1 MVLLAVKESENTMA
15 HPDGTEAPL
24 LWTLA
29 GNGKESLAAG
39 ARGLHTYLA
48 GRDDWSPQDIAL
60 ALARTASEGS
70 RRAALVAD
78 GRDGFLRRLDAL
90 ADGRSTPGLLDGAA
104 GAGGRVAFVFPG
116 QGAQWPRMAVDL
128 LDTST
133 VFRDRM
139 DACAQALEPFVD
151 WSPLDVLRD
160 PDAPGAPAGD
170 RADVVQPLL
179 FAVTVSLAALWRSH
193 GVEPAAV
200 LGHSVG
206 EVTAAAVSG
215 ALSLDDSARVVALW
229 SQAQATLAGQ
239 GDMVSVMAPAAE
251 VEPRLHRWEG
261 RLVVAAHNGPR
272 SVIVSGDRD
281 AAAELLDGLAADA
294 VHARRIAVGLAAH
307 SPHIDAIIPRMRAD
321 LAPIH
326 PRTPHLPYYSGL
338 TGGRLDAPV
347 LDADYW
353 CRNLRNTVR
362 FHQAARALLRD
373 GHGVLLEVSPHTVLT
388 SALTDCVEEHGVQA
402 AVLGTLRRDQ
412 DGPGRFLT
420 SLGDLYVRGVAPQR
434 EAPSAVEH
442 ARLPELPA
450 AVLAALAETGPAD
463 VNGPDGTGGD
473 GDAAT
478 AFRAE
483 LAAMDVRE
491 RRAVLARLVGEEIAA
506 LTGRSDPVP
515 AELAFLDLGFDSV
528 TAVELRNRLGAAT
541 ALRIPATVV
550 FDCPTPAALTAYLCA
565 EISGDRPDTGADTN
579 ADTDTVEPVRR
590 RSGDDDPVVIVGMGC
605 RYPGGVGSP
614 DELWELVSA
623 GADAVSALPDDR
635 GWDTA
640 GRYDPTPGTPGR
652 YYQREAGSLA
662 GAAEFDAEFFGIS
675 PREAAAMDPQQRLL
689 LETTWEV
696 LERAGIDPATLRR
709 TPTGVYVG
717 AMTMDY
723 GPSLEQGAD
732 EGGHLLTGNTGSVA
746 SGRLAYTL
754 GLEGAAVTVDTACSS
769 SLVAL
774 HLAVRALRSG
784 ECSLA
789 LAGGATVMPT
799 VGMLVEFSRQGG
811 LAPDGRCKA
820 FAAAADGFGL
830 AEGVGMLLLERLSDA
845 RRHGHP
851 VLAVVRGS
859 ATNQDGASNGLT
871 APSGPSQQRVIRA
884 ALADAGL
891 TASDVDVV
899 EAHGTGTRLGD
910 PIEAQ
915 ALLATYGQD
924 RSVDRPVWIGS
935 LKSNI
940 GHTQAAAGVGGVIKS
955 VLAIRHGVMP
965 KTLHVDG
972 PTPEVDWS
980 AGAGQLLTEARTW
993 DDAGRPRRAGVSSFG
1008 ISGTNAHVILESA
1021 PAEAPAGAVEDAR
1034 RRPGA
1039 VVWPVSARS
1048 AEALRAQ
1055 AGALAARVVAEPAL
1069 DVADVGYSL
1078 AVGRAS
1084 FEHRAAVVGGDRS
1097 ELLRGVK
1104 ALAEGRSAQVPGL
1117 VRGGGVSS
1125 GRSVLVFPGQG
1136 SQWVGMAAELLGE
1149 SEVFAG
1155 RMGECE
1161 RALSPYVDWSLAEAL
1176 GSERLL
1182 ARVDV
1187 VQPVLWAVMVSLAE
1201 VWRSFGVAVDGV
1213 VGHSQGE
1220 VAAACVAGGLS
1231 LEDGARVVALRSRAV
1246 GVLAGRGGMASV
1258 PLPVDVVRERIALW
1272 AGRLSVAAVNGPS
1285 STVVSGDADA
1295 VAGLLEE
1302 LAGEGVRARRVEVD
1316 YASHSSHVE
1325 EIREQ
1330 LLSDLKDI
1338 SPRSGSVSFYSSVT
1352 GGLLDTK
1359 ALDAEYWYRNLRE
1372 TVEFEQA
1379 TGALLADG
1387 FRFFV
1392 EASPHPVLGVAV
1404 GESVEAAGVEA
1415 AVLGTLRR
1423 GEGGQEQVLRAVGR
1437 AWECG
1442 LDVDWSGAFPGARRV
1457 ELPTYAFQRSRYW
1470 LTAPAAV
1477 PAAPAEDRWDELESQ
1492 DPAQLAETLGVGR
1505 AALDEVLPALAS
1517 WRSARSRERKAE
1529 SWRYHVAW
1537 APLSVAPAD
1546 GLAGRWLAL
1555 RPESDDAAAVLDALG
1570 EAGADLLPCVVDD
1583 PGATRGQLAALL
1595 TETAETTETAGE
1607 QPIAGVLSLLS
1618 WEERPHPDHPDLPG
1632 GPALTLALAQA
1643 LEDTGI
1649 DARLW
1654 TLTKGTA
1661 VLGGAERPGHVG
1673 QAASAALG
1681 RTLALEH
1688 PHRPG
1693 GLVDLPEVLDV
1704 RAARR
1709 LCAVLA
1715 GAVADEEQVAVRSTG
1730 VHGRRL
1736 RPAPPSAPPKAGEGG
1751 AADRARTRPLWKG
1764 TVLVTGG
1771 TGGVGSHTARWLAGQ
1786 GAERLLLVSRRG
1798 ADAPG
1803 TDALRAELT
1812 ALGAEVAFAA
1822 CDVADP
1828 AALAALVAGIPARS
1842 PLSAVVHA
1850 AGVLDD
1856 GVLDALDPARLA
1868 VVLRAKLTAA
1878 RNLHEATADLDLSAF
1893 VVFSSVMGVVG
1904 NAGQG
1909 NYAAANAALDALV
1922 AARRAAGL
1930 PGTSVAWGAWAGPG
1944 MLADEVAARLRDFG
1958 MPVMEPETAVTA
1970 IGRALAEDDAL
1981 VVVADV
1987 DWRRFATSTG
1997 LRSAALLDGI
2007 PDAAAAGPA
2016 PGTTAPSAARETVGS
2031 ADALRQRIA
2040 VLPRHEDR
2048 VRALTELV
2056 RAHAA
2061 TVLRHPDA
2069 DAVRSTQAFSALGFD
2084 SLTAV
2089 ELRNRLAAATGLAL
2103 PAAVL
2108 FDHPTPS
2115 ALADRLL
2122 ADLGLGLGVELD
2134 LPDAASNTAGFA
2146 RSAGAE
2152 AGRTA
2157 EPGSGEPIAIVGMGC
2172 RFPGGVARPEDFWH
2186 LVSKGID
2193 AVGDWPSNRGW
2204 DTEGLYDPDP
2214 DRPGTTYTRQG
2225 GFLHDVPDFDA
2236 EFFGISPREALAM
2249 DPQQRLLLETAW
2261 EAVEGAGQDP
2271 TALKD
2276 RQVGVYIG
2284 TNGQDYSALLEGAEG
2299 ISEGHLLTGNT
2310 ASVLSGR
2317 LSYVL
2322 GLQGPALTVDTA
2334 CSSSLVALHLA
2345 VQALRRGDCE
2355 QALAGGVSVMSTP
2368 RLFVEFSRQRGL
2380 AADGRCKAFSADADG
2395 TGWGE
2400 GAGVLLLERHSD
2412 ALRHGHPVLALI
2424 SGTAVNQDGASN
2436 GLTAPNGPSQQQVIR
2451 AALADA
2457 ALRADQIDAI
2467 EAHGTGTKLGDPIE
2481 AQALQAV
2488 HGPARPADRPLWLG
2502 SVKSNIG
2509 HTQAAAGVAGVMKMV
2524 LAIRHGELPG
2534 TLHAGTPN
2542 PHVDWSGG
2550 GIRLLTAHTP
2560 WPETGSPRRAGVSSF
2575 GISGTNA
2582 HVIIEQAPALAA
2594 VPALDRADAQ
2604 DRADVPGRTDAADRA
2619 HALGRTDAPDRVEAQ
2634 GRGDALGRTD
2644 APGRTDA
2651 ADRTDAQGRA
2661 DVPGRIGAPV
2671 LADAQDRTGTPDGD
2685 IAPDTVATAA
2695 TALAAVTATPT
2706 ARRTGPPVPLLLSA
2720 RTPEALR
2727 AQAGRLVSRFDADP
2741 DLEPADVAYSLATGR
2756 APLEHR
2762 AAVLG
2767 RDRAAVRRALTALAR
2782 GTSAGRL
2789 LTGGAVRS
2797 GRTAFLFPGQ
2807 GSQRAG
2813 AGAELYRDDPV
2824 FADALDEVLTGL
2836 DPHLDLPLRDILFA
2850 APGTPGAELLDRTRY
2865 TQPAL
2870 FALETALFRLVRHWG
2885 VRPDLLMGHSIGEL
2899 AAAHAAGVLDLPDA
2913 CALVAARG
2921 RLMDELPGGGAM
2933 VAVEATEDEVR
2944 RALLDDRTGHPAPE
2958 REAERDGV
2966 DIAAVNGPAS
2976 VVLSGDADAVRR
2988 LAGAFRSRGRRTRR
3002 LSVSHAFHSA
3012 RMDGMLDAFRDVAES
3027 LTYRAPGIEIVS
3039 NLTGRTA
3046 TAAELCSPD
3055 HWVRHVRGTV
3065 RFLEGARRLRA
3076 EGATTYV
3083 EIGPGGVLSGML
3095 HGCLS
3100 DPDPDA
3106 GFGPDLGPTSA
3117 PTPAPDPGDTGTVP
3131 LLRDGRDEPDA
3142 VRTALASL
3150 YLRGVEVDWSVGW
3163 SGTDVRRVDLPTY
3176 AFQRRRF
3183 WPEAAPDPAPAAW
3196 RRRGSAGPAG
3206 PRRYRIAW
3214 EPLAVPEEPRVSGRW
3229 LLVTPDGPGAE
3240 DTALACEQALAGHG
3254 ADVVVMRVGAAVER
3268 AELALMLPEFGV
3280 LAGVLSLLALADDPH
3295 PGPRTPDA
3303 CLTGTLLLLQALGD
3317 SGIDAPLWCATR
3329 GAVAADGTEEVR
3341 PGQAQV
3347 WGLGRVAALEHP
3359 LRWGGLVDLP
3369 DPLDGPALDGLC
3381 AVLAGR
3387 DGEDQVAVRAP
3398 VPLGRRL
3405 VPAPEP
3411 ATPAPAP
3418 WTPRGT
3424 VLVTGGTG
3432 GLGAQVARWLAE
3444 RGAEHLVLLGR
3455 RGPEAPGADEL
3466 TDALA
3471 ALGARSTVLACDVT
3485 DRAALERVL
3494 EHLHDA
3500 GETVRAVVHTAGLTS
3515 DTPLMDCT
3523 PEELARLTAA
3533 KTRGAAHLDALFD
3546 GRPLDAF
3553 VLFSSIS
3560 GTWGSG
3566 GQGAYAAANAYLD
3579 GLAAARRGRGLTA
3592 TSVAWGPWVGAGMAA
3607 GAVGEGLRR
3616 HGLVPMDPEAA
3627 LSALG
3632 LALALDEGETIVA
3645 ELDWNRFAPTF
3656 GSVRDSALLRG
3667 LPTAPE
3673 PRAADTAT
3681 GSGPGTGGEPP
3692 WRHRLSRLSEPEGR
3706 RLLTEL
3712 VRSEAATVLGHD
3724 SAAGFAADRPFR
3736 EVGFDSLTAVE
3747 LRNRL
3752 VAATALPLALTSVFD
3767 HPTAAA
3773 LAAHL
3778 FTELNGTEPKADGT
3792 TGTSGTTGTAE
3803 AGSAAAVGGATG
3815 PVAADEPLAI
3825 VSMACRFPGGVR
3837 SPDDLWRLVADGVDA
3852 VTELPADRGWSLE
3865 TLYDPDPLNPG
3876 TFYTTGGGFLDGAAE
3891 FDAEFFGISPREAL
3905 AMDPQQRLLLET
3917 SWEALERAGLDP
3929 SSVRGSE
3936 GGVYVGVAAQGYGT
3950 GPQNPADEIEGH
3962 LLSGTVTSVASGR
3975 IAYTLGLGGPA
3986 VTVETACSSS
3996 LVALHLAGQALRA
4009 GDCSF
4014 ALVGGAA
4021 VMASPDVFVEFSRQ
4035 QGLSPDGRCRSFAE
4049 GANGTGWGEGVGVL
4063 LVERL
4068 SDARRLGHPVL
4079 ALVRSTAVNQDGA
4092 SNGLTAPSGPAQ
4104 QRVIRSALA
4113 TAGLSGAEIDLVE
4126 AHGTGTV
4133 LGDPIEAQA
4142 LLATYGQDRPADR
4155 PLWLGSLKSNIGH
4168 TQAAAGVAG
4177 VIKTVLALRNGVLP
4191 GTLHA
4196 REASSRVDWSAGAVR
4211 LLADARPWDA
4221 PDGDRPRR
4229 AGVSAFGMSGTN
4241 AHAILEEAP
4250 GADRI
4255 LKEAPA
4261 ANGVLEDA
4269 PDADSVLKGAPDADS
4284 ILKGAPDADSA
4295 PEEAPGAPA
4304 PHDVPQGASGEPSGD
4319 TGATVPWLLSAM
4331 TPAALRRQAR
4341 RLGEHL
4347 RAHPDG
4353 GVAGPA
4359 RALATTRPALPFRAA
4374 AVGRDRDALLGRLDA
4389 LAAGEPAPDTVRD
4402 RARGGRTVFVF
4413 PGQGSQ
4419 WAGMAVAAL
4428 DASEAFATAVAA
4440 CERALA
4446 PHTDWS
4452 LTEVLRGAP
4461 GAPALD
4467 RVDVVQPVLFAVMV
4481 ALAAHWRD
4489 TGITPDA
4496 VVGHSQ
4502 GEIAAACVAGAL
4514 SLDDAALVVALRS
4527 RALLKLAGRGG
4538 MVSVAASAERTTRL
4552 LPAGGG
4558 VCVAAVNGPGAV
4570 VVAGEPQELAALI
4583 AACDREGI
4591 RAKAIPVDY
4600 AAHSAQVAEIEDEL
4614 REALT
4619 GIRPRAS
4626 AVPIHSTVTGEPV
4639 AGESLDAAYWYRNLR
4654 EPVGFAGATR
4664 TLLEAGHTLFVEV
4677 SPHPVLLAG
4686 IEDVAAE
4693 AGREVSAVGTL
4704 RRGDGGRDRL
4714 LASLTEA
4721 WAAGGGPV
4729 DWSPWTGTAEPGGP
4743 SPLPL
4748 PTYPFERDRYW
4759 LPTPGRTAS
4768 TVAPTKNTTEAM
4780 GAVTAEAKA
4789 EGTAEAALDDDRT
4802 PAVRLAARLAP
4813 LDRQA
4818 RRQAVLD
4825 LVIRH
4830 AAAVLGHSGAGPVRP
4845 ERSFSEVGFDSMLA
4859 VRFRNALCE
4868 ATGVAVP
4875 PTAVF
4880 DHPTPD
4886 ALAAYLDAEL
4896 SAAPGPPSPL
4906 LAELDRLAAL
4916 LAAVPPGAAGTEGVG
4931 RRLGELLRGWD
4942 RRTGTP
4948 DGTAPPPGPVDDTA
4962 TVTETATADELFAL
4976 LDNDFGNA

>member
-1 MVLLAVKESENTMA
+1 MA

-29 GNGKESLAAG
+29 GSGKESLAAG
-39 ARGLHTYLA
+39 ARGLHAYLA

-60 ALARTASEGS
+60 TLARTASRGS

-90 ADGRSTPGLLDGAA
+90 ADGRSMPGLVEGAA
-104 GAGGRVAFVFPG
+104 GAGRRVAFVFPG

-128 LDTST
+128 LDASP

-139 DACAQALEPFVD
+139 DACAQALEPFLD
-151 WSPLDVLRD
+151 WSPIDVLRD

-206 EVTAAAVSG
+206 EVTAAEVSG

-239 GDMVSVMAPAAE
+239 GDMVSVMAPADE
-251 VEPRLHRWEG
+251 IEPRLRRWEG

-321 LAPIH
+321 LAPIR
-326 PRTPHLPYYSGL
+326 PRTPRLPYYSGL

-353 CRNLRNTVR
+353 CRNLRNPVR
-362 FHQAARALLRD
+362 FHQAAGALLRD

-388 SALTDCVEEHGVQA
+388 SALTDCAEEHGAQA

-412 DGPGRFLT
+412 GGPGRFLT
-420 SLGDLYVRGVAPQR
+420 SLGDLYVRGVTPER
-434 EAPSAVEH
+434 ETLSAEEQVT
-442 ARLPELPA
+442 ARDLPA
-450 AVLAALAETGPAD
+450 AVLAALAEAGPAD
-463 VNGPDGTGGD
+463 TDGPDGAGGD

-483 LAAMDVRE
+483 LAGMDVRE
-491 RRAVLARLVGEEIAA
+491 RRAALARLVGEEIAA

-565 EISGDRPDTGADTN
+565 EISGDRPDTNPDADG
-579 ADTDTVEPVRR
+579 PVRR
-590 RSGDDDPVVIVGMGC
+590 PVDDDPVVIVGMGC

-614 DELWELVSA
+614 DELWNLVSA
-623 GADAVSALPDDR
+623 GTDAVSALPDDR

-696 LERAGIDPATLRR
+696 LERSGIDPATLRR

-723 GPSLEQGAD
+723 GPPLEQGAD

-789 LAGGATVMPT
+789 LAGGATVMST

-891 TASDVDVV
+891 VASDVDVV

-924 RSVDRPVWIGS
+924 RPVDRPVWIGS

-955 VLAIRHGVMP
+955 VLAMRHGVMP

-980 AGAGQLLTEARTW
+980 AGAGQLLTESRTW

-1008 ISGTNAHVILESA
+1008 ISGTNAHVILEA
-1021 PAEAPAGAVEDAR
+1021 VPAEAPPAGAVEDAS
-1034 RRPGA
+1034 RPGA
-1039 VVWPVSARS
+1039 VVWPVSARG

-1055 AGALAARVVAEPAL
+1055 AGALAARVLAEPGL

-1084 FEHRAAVVGGDRS
+1084 FEHRAVVVGGDRS

-1104 ALAEGRSAQVPGL
+1104 ALAEGPSAAVS
-1117 VRGGGVSS
+1117 GGGVVS
-1125 GRSVLVFPGQG
+1125 GRSVVVFPGQG
-1136 SQWVGMAAELLGE
+1136 SQWVGMAAELLRE

-1161 RALSPYVDWSLAEAL
+1161 RALAPYVDWSLGEAL

-1201 VWRSFGVAVDGV
+1201 VWRSFGVVPDAV

-1258 PLPVDVVRERIALW
+1258 PLPCDVVRERLGVW
-1272 AGRLSVAAVNGPS
+1272 GGRLSVAAVNGPS
-1285 STVVSGDADA
+1285 STVISGDADA
-1295 VAGLLEE
+1295 VAGLVEE
-1302 LAGEGVRARRVEVD
+1302 LTGEGVRARRVEVD

-1330 LLSDLKDI
+1330 LLVDLKDI
-1338 SPRSGSVSFYSSVT
+1338 TPRSGSVPFYSSVT
-1352 GGLLDTK
+1352 GGLLDMK

-1372 TVEFEQA
+1372 TVEFGKA
-1379 TGALLADG
+1379 TEALLGEG

-1392 EASPHPVLGVAV
+1392 EASPHQVLGVAV

-1423 GEGGQEQVLRAVGR
+1423 DEGGPEQVLRAVGR
-1437 AWECG
+1437 AWERG
-1442 LDVDWSGAFPGARRV
+1442 LGVDWLGAFPGARRV

-1477 PAAPAEDRWDELESQ
+1477 PAASAEDRWDELESQ
-1492 DPAQLAETLGVGR
+1492 DPARLAETLGVGR
-1505 AALDEVLPALAS
+1505 AALDEVLPALAA
-1517 WRSARSRERKAE
+1517 WRSVRSRERKAE

-1555 RPESDDAAAVLDALG
+1555 RPEGDEAAAVLDTLG
-1570 EAGADLLPCVVDD
+1570 EAGADLLPCVVAD

-1595 TETAETTETAGE
+1595 TETAETAGE

-1643 LEDTGI
+1643 LEDAGI

-1688 PHRPG
+1688 PHRRG
-1693 GLVDLPEVLDV
+1693 GLIDLPEALDV

-1736 RPAPPSAPPKAGEGG
+1736 RPAPPSVPPKAGEGG
-1751 AADRARTRPLWKG
+1751 AADRARTRPRWQG

-1771 TGGVGSHTARWLAGQ
+1771 TGGVGSHTARWLAGR

-1803 TDALRAELT
+1803 ADALRAELT

-1822 CDVADP
+1822 CDIADP
-1828 AALAALVAGIPARS
+1828 AALAALIADIPARH
-1842 PLSAVVHA
+1842 PLSAVIHA

-1909 NYAAANAALDALV
+1909 NYAAANAAVDALV

-1944 MLADEVAARLRDFG
+1944 LLADEVAARLRDFG

-1970 IGRALAEDDAL
+1970 IGRALEEDDAL
-1981 VVVADV
+1981 VLVADV
-1987 DWRRFATSTG
+1987 DWRRFTTGMG
-1997 LRSAALLDGI
+1997 LRAAALLDGI
-2007 PDAAAAGPA
+2007 PDPAAARPA
-2016 PGTTAPSAARETVGS
+2016 PGTTAPSAAREGGGS
-2031 ADALRQRIA
+2031 ADDLRQRIA
-2040 VLPRHEDR
+2040 ALPRHEDR
-2048 VRALTELV
+2048 TRALTELV
-2056 RAHAA
+2056 RTHAA
-2061 TVLRHPDA
+2061 AVLRHPDA
-2069 DAVRSTQAFSALGFD
+2069 DAVRSTKAFSALGFD

-2122 ADLGLGLGVELD
+2122 ADLDLGPDLN
-2134 LPDAASNTAGFA
+2134 LPDVSSGTAGSA
-2146 RSAGAE
+2146 RSVGAE
-2152 AGRTA
+2152 AGRAA
-2157 EPGSGEPIAIVGMGC
+2157 ESGSGEPIAIVGMGC
-2172 RFPGGVARPEDFWH
+2172 RFPGGVVRPEDFWH

-2214 DRPGTTYTRQG
+2214 DRPGTTYSRQG
-2225 GFLHDVPDFDA
+2225 GFLHDVPEFDA

-2276 RQVGVYIG
+2276 RQIGVYIG

-2322 GLQGPALTVDTA
+2322 GLQGPSLTVDTA

-2355 QALAGGVSVMSTP
+2355 QALAGGVTVMSTP

-2380 AADGRCKAFSADADG
+2380 AADGRCKAFSAEADG

-2481 AQALQAV
+2481 AQALRAV
-2488 HGPARPADRPLWLG
+2488 HGPDRPADRPLWLG

-2582 HVIIEQAPALAA
+2582 HVIIEQAPAIAA
-2594 VPALDRADAQ
+2594 VPALDRADAP
-2604 DRADVPGRTDAADRA
+2604 DLADGLGGADDLGCTEA
-2619 HALGRTDAPDRVEAQ
+2619 PDLIGALGP
-2634 GRGDALGRTD
+2634 
-2644 APGRTDA
+2644 
-2651 ADRTDAQGRA
+2651 
-2661 DVPGRIGAPV
+2661 
-2671 LADAQDRTGTPDGD
+2671 ADAQDRTGTPDVPASD
-2685 IAPDTVATAA
+2685 TAPTAPTAA

-2720 RTPEALR
+2720 RTPDALR
-2727 AQAGRLVSRFDADP
+2727 AQAGRLLSRLDADP
-2741 DLEPADVAYSLATGR
+2741 DLELADVAYSLATGR

-2767 RDRAAVRRALTALAR
+2767 RNRAAVRSSLTALAR

-2850 APGTPGAELLDRTRY
+2850 EPGTPGAELLDRTRY

-2944 RALLDDRTGHPAPE
+2944 QALLDDRTGHPAPE
-2958 REAERDGV
+2958 READRDGV

-3012 RMDGMLDAFRDVAES
+3012 RMDGMLDAFREVAES
-3027 LTYRAPGIEIVS
+3027 LTYHAPGIEIVS

-3046 TAAELCSPD
+3046 TAAELQSPD
-3055 HWVRHVRGTV
+3055 HWVRHVRDTV

-3076 EGATTYV
+3076 EGATTYL

-3100 DPDPDA
+3100 DPDPDLDSSP
-3106 GFGPDLGPTSA
+3106 GPGPEVT
-3117 PTPAPDPGDTGTVP
+3117 PTPAPGPGDTGTVP
-3131 LLRDGRDEPDA
+3131 LLRDGRAEPDA

-3150 YLRGVEVDWSVGW
+3150 HLRGVEVDWSVGW

-3196 RRRGSAGPAG
+3196 RRRSTAVPAG
-3206 PRRYRIAW
+3206 PRRHRIAW
-3214 EPLAVPEEPRVSGRW
+3214 EPLTVPAEPRLSGRW

-3254 ADVVVMRVGAAVER
+3254 ADVVVIRVGTAVER
-3268 AELALMLPEFGV
+3268 AELALLLPEFGT
-3280 LAGVLSLLALADDPH
+3280 LEGVLSLLALAEDSHPDPQ
-3295 PGPRTPDA
+3295 TPDA

-3418 WTPRGT
+3418 WTVRGT

-3444 RGAEHLVLLGR
+3444 RGAEHLVLLSR
-3455 RGPEAPGADEL
+3455 RGPEAPGADGL

-3471 ALGARSTVLACDVT
+3471 ALGARTTLLACDVA
-3485 DRAALERVL
+3485 DRAALEQVL
-3494 EHLHDA
+3494 ERLRDA
-3500 GETVRAVVHTAGLTS
+3500 GDTVRAVVHTAGLTS

-3523 PEELARLTAA
+3523 PEELAWLTAA
-3533 KTRGAAHLDALFD
+3533 KTRGATHLDALFD
-3546 GRPLDAF
+3546 GQSLDAF

-3592 TSVAWGPWVGAGMAA
+3592 TSVAWGPWAGAGMAA

-3616 HGLVPMDPEAA
+3616 HGLVPMAPDAA

-3632 LALALDEGETIVA
+3632 LALALDEGEPVVA

-3667 LPTAPE
+3667 LPTLPE
-3673 PRAADTAT
+3673 PRAAADASA

-3706 RLLTEL
+3706 KLLTEL
-3712 VRSEAATVLGHD
+3712 VRSEAAAVLGHD

-3767 HPTAAA
+3767 HPTAAD

-3778 FTELNGTEPKADGT
+3778 FTELKGTEPDADGT
-3792 TGTSGTTGTAE
+3792 TGTSGATSTAE
-3803 AGSAAAVGGATG
+3803 AGSAAVVGAAAG

-3852 VTELPADRGWSLE
+3852 VTALPDDRGWSLE

-3929 SSVRGSE
+3929 ASVRGSE

-3950 GPQNPADEIEGH
+3950 GPQNPSDEVEGH

-3975 IAYTLGLGGPA
+3975 VAYTLGLGGPA

-4079 ALVRSTAVNQDGA
+4079 ALVRGTAVNQDGA

-4104 QRVIRSALA
+4104 QRVIKAALA
-4113 TAGLSGAEIDLVE
+4113 TAGLSGADIDLVE

-4142 LLATYGQDRPADR
+4142 LLATYGQDRPAER

-4196 REASSRVDWSAGAVR
+4196 QEASSRVDWSAGAVR

-4221 PDGDRPRR
+4221 PDGGRPRR

-4241 AHAILEEAP
+4241 AHAVLEEAP
-4250 GADRI
+4250 AADRI

-4261 ANGVLEDA
+4261 ADGLLEKA
-4269 PDADSVLKGAPDADS
+4269 PEAPAADR
-4284 ILKGAPDADSA
+4284 IL
-4295 PEEAPGAPA
+4295 EEAPGAPE
-4304 PHDVPQGASGEPSGD
+4304 PHGTPGEPSDD
-4319 TGATVPWLLSAM
+4319 TGTTVPWLISAM
-4331 TPAALRRQAR
+4331 TPEALRRQAR

-4353 GVAGPA
+4353 GTAGPA

-4374 AVGRDRDALLGRLDA
+4374 AIGRDRDTLLGRLDA

-4402 RARGGRTVFVF
+4402 RVRGGRTVFVF

-4428 DASEAFATAVAA
+4428 DTSETFATAIAA

-4489 TGITPDA
+4489 TGVTPDA

-4527 RALLKLAGRGG
+4527 RALLRLAGRGG

-4552 LPAGGG
+4552 LPAGGRM
-4558 VCVAAVNGPGAV
+4558 CVAAVNGPGAV
-4570 VVAGEPQELAALI
+4570 VVAGEPQELAALL
-4583 AACDREGI
+4583 AACDREGV

-4626 AVPIHSTVTGEPV
+4626 AVPLHSTVTGEPV
-4639 AGESLDAAYWYRNLR
+4639 AGETLDASYWYRNLR

-4686 IEDVAAE
+4686 IEEVAAE

-4729 DWSPWTGTAEPGGP
+4729 DWSPWTGAPGP
-4743 SPLPL
+4743 DAPPLLPL

-4768 TVAPTKNTTEAM
+4768 AAAPVTT
-4780 GAVTAEAKA
+4780 GVPAEANG
-4789 EGTAEAALDDDRT
+4789 EGTAEAVRDDDGA
-4802 PAVRLAARLAP
+4802 PAVRLAAQLAP

-4875 PTAVF
+4875 PTVVF
-4880 DHPTPD
+4880 DHPTPE

-4896 SAAPGPPSPL
+4896 SAAPEPPSPL
-4906 LAELDRLAAL
+4906 LAELDRLAEL
-4916 LAAVPPGAAGTEGVG
+4916 LAAVPPGAVDTDGVG
-4931 RRLGELLRGWD
+4931 KRLDELLRGWD

-4948 DGTAPPPGPVDDTA
+4948 GGEEPPPGPVDDKATA
-4962 TVTETATADELFAL
+4962 TATATETATADELFAL

>member
-1 MVLLAVKESENTMA
+1 MILIAVKESEVTMT

-29 GNGKESLAAG
+29 GSGKESLAAG
-39 ARGLHTYLA
+39 ARGLHAYLA
-48 GRDDWSPQDIAL
+48 DRDDWSPQDIAL
-60 ALARTASEGS
+60 TLARTASRGS
-70 RRAALVAD
+70 RRAAVVAD

-90 ADGRSTPGLLDGAA
+90 ADGRSMPGLLEGAA
-104 GAGGRVAFVFPG
+104 GPGGRIAFVFPG

-151 WSPLDVLRD
+151 WSPIDVLRD
-160 PDAPGAPAGD
+160 PDAAGAPAAD

-206 EVTAAAVSG
+206 EVTAAAVCG
-215 ALSLDDSARVVALW
+215 ALSLDDCARVVALW
-229 SQAQATLAGQ
+229 SQAQATLAGK
-239 GDMVSVMAPAAE
+239 GDMVSVMAPADE
-251 VEPRLHRWEG
+251 VEPRLRRWDG

-281 AAAELLDGLAADA
+281 AAAELLADLASDA

-307 SPHIDAIIPRMRAD
+307 SPHIDAIVPRMRAD
-321 LAPIH
+321 LAPVR
-326 PRTPHLPYYSGL
+326 PRTPDLPYYSGL
-338 TGGRLDAPV
+338 TGGRLDVPV

-353 CRNLRNTVR
+353 CRNLRSTVR
-362 FHQAARALLRD
+362 FHQAAEALLRD

-388 SALTDCVEEHGVQA
+388 SALADCAEEHGAQA

-420 SLGDLYVRGVAPQR
+420 SLGELYVHGVTPERGALF
-434 EAPSAVEH
+434 SGDD
-442 ARLPELPA
+442 ARVRELPTA
-450 AVLAALAETGPAD
+450 ALAALTPQDA
-463 VNGPDGTGGD
+463 NGPGGAGAAGGD
-473 GDAAT
+473 RDAGA

-483 LAAMDVRE
+483 LAGLDVPE
-491 RRAVLARLVGEEIAA
+491 RRAALVRLVGEEIAA

-541 ALRIPATVV
+541 ALRIPATIA
-550 FDCPTPAALTAYLCA
+550 FDCPTPMALAEYLCA
-565 EISGDRPDTGADTN
+565 AIGGDRADRTTA
-579 ADTDTVEPVRR
+579 ADVPVRR
-590 RSGDDDPVVIVGMGC
+590 SEDDDPVVIVGMGC
-605 RYPGGVGSP
+605 RYPGGVTSP
-614 DELWELVSA
+614 DELWELVSS

-640 GRYDPTPGTPGR
+640 GRYDPAPGTPGR

-662 GAAEFDAEFFGIS
+662 GAADFDAEFFGIS
-675 PREAAAMDPQQRLL
+675 PREALAMDPQQRLL

-723 GPSLEQGAD
+723 GPTLEQGAD
-732 EGGHLLTGNTGSVA
+732 EGGHLLTGNTGSVT

-774 HLAVRALRSG
+774 HLAVRAVRSG

-789 LAGGATVMPT
+789 LAGGATVMST
-799 VGMLVEFSRQGG
+799 VGMFVEFSRQGG
-811 LAPDGRCKA
+811 LAPDGRCKS

-830 AEGVGMLLLERLSDA
+830 AEGVGMLLVERLSDA
-845 RRHGHP
+845 RRNGHP

-859 ATNQDGASNGLT
+859 AVNQDGASNGLT

-891 TASDVDVV
+891 SASEVDVV

-924 RSVDRPVWIGS
+924 RPADRPVRIGS

-940 GHTQAAAGVGGVIKS
+940 GHAQAAAGVGGVIKS
-955 VLAIRHGVMP
+955 VLAMQHGVMP

-980 AGAGQLLTEARTW
+980 AGAVEILSEARAW
-993 DDAGRPRRAGVSSFG
+993 DDTGRPRRAGVSSFG

-1021 PAEAPAGAVEDAR
+1021 PAEASAGAVENV
-1034 RRPGA
+1034 RRPGP

-1055 AGALAARVVAEPAL
+1055 AGTLAARVVTEPGL
-1069 DVADVGYSL
+1069 DTADVGFSL

-1084 FEHRAAVVGGDRS
+1084 FEHRAVLVGADRS
-1097 ELLRGVK
+1097 ELLDGVK
-1104 ALAEGRSAQVPGL
+1104 ALADGRLAPGPVSGGGL
-1117 VRGGGVSS
+1117 VS

-1136 SQWVGMAAELLGE
+1136 SQWVGMAAELLAE
-1149 SEVFAG
+1149 SGVFAE
-1155 RMGECE
+1155 RMAECG
-1161 RALSPYVDWSLAEAL
+1161 RALAPYVDWSLVEAL

-1201 VWRSFGVAVDGV
+1201 VWRSFGVVPDAV

-1220 VAAACVAGGLS
+1220 IAAAVVAGGLG
-1231 LEDGARVVALRSRAV
+1231 LEDGARVVALRSRAIK
-1246 GVLAGRGGMASV
+1246 VLAGRGGMASL
-1258 PLPVDVVRERIALW
+1258 PLPVAAVRGRLSAW

-1295 VAGLLEE
+1295 VTALVEE
-1302 LAGEGVRARRVEVD
+1302 LVGEGVRARVIEVD

-1325 EIREQ
+1325 EIREE
-1330 LLSDLKDI
+1330 LLSDLDGI
-1338 SPRSGSVSFYSSVT
+1338 TPVSGAVPFFSTVT
-1352 GGLLDTK
+1352 GGWLDTK
-1359 ALDAEYWYRNLRE
+1359 SLDAEYWYRNLRE
-1372 TVEFEQA
+1372 TVEFGQA
-1379 TGALLADG
+1379 TAALLGEG

-1392 EASPHPVLGVAV
+1392 ESSPHAVLSVAV
-1404 GESVEAAGVEA
+1404 GESVEAAGVDA

-1423 GEGGQEQVLRAVGR
+1423 GEGGREQVLRAVGR

-1442 LDVDWSGAFPGARRV
+1442 LGVDLSGAFPGARRV
-1457 ELPTYAFQRSRYW
+1457 DLPTYSFQRTRYW

-1477 PAAPAEDRWDELESQ
+1477 PAAPAEDRWDDLELE
-1492 DPAQLAETLGVGR
+1492 DPARLAETLGVGR
-1505 AALDEVLPALAS
+1505 AALDEVLPALAT
-1517 WRSARSRERKAE
+1517 WRSVRNRERRAD

-1546 GLAGRWLAL
+1546 GLPGRWLAL
-1555 RPESDDAAAVLDALG
+1555 RPEGDDAAAVLDTLA
-1570 EAGADLLPCVVDD
+1570 EAGADLLPCVVAD
-1583 PGATRGQLAALL
+1583 PGATREHLAALL
-1595 TETAETTETAGE
+1595 TKTAGE
-1607 QPIAGVLSLLS
+1607 HPIAGVLSLLS

-1643 LEDTGI
+1643 LEDAGVS
-1649 DARLW
+1649 ARLW
-1654 TLTKGTA
+1654 TLTQGTA
-1661 VLGGAERPGHVG
+1661 VLGGAERPGPVG

-1688 PHRPG
+1688 PHRRG
-1693 GLVDLPEVLDV
+1693 GLVDLPEVLDL

-1715 GAVADEEQVAVRSTG
+1715 GAAADEEQVAVRSTG

-1736 RPAPPSAPPKAGEGG
+1736 RPASPAPAKARQGG
-1751 AADRARTRPLWKG
+1751 AAERKRPRWQG

-1803 TDALRAELT
+1803 TDALRTELT
-1812 ALGAEVAFAA
+1812 ALGAEVTFAA

-1828 AALAALVAGIPARS
+1828 AALAALIADIPARC

-1868 VVLRAKLTAA
+1868 GVLRAKLTAA
-1878 RNLHEATADLDLSAF
+1878 RNLHEATAGLDLSAF

-1909 NYAAANAALDALV
+1909 NYAAANAAVDALV

-1944 MLADEVAARLRDFG
+1944 MLADEVAARLRDLG
-1958 MPVMEPETAVTA
+1958 MPVMEPGTAVTA
-1970 IGRALAEDDAL
+1970 IGRALAEDDEL

-1987 DWRRFATSTG
+1987 DWRRFTTG
-1997 LRSAALLDGI
+1997 RGRWTAALLHGI
-2007 PDAAAAGPA
+2007 PDPA
-2016 PGTTAPSAARETVGS
+2016 TERPVPDATAPSAAREGGDP
-2031 ADALRQRIA
+2031 ADALRQRTA

-2056 RAHAA
+2056 RTHAA
-2061 TVLRHPDA
+2061 TVLRHPDV
-2069 DAVRSTQAFSALGFD
+2069 DTVQPGRAFSALGFD

-2089 ELRNRLAAATGLAL
+2089 ELRNRLAVVTGLAL
-2103 PAAVL
+2103 PATVL

-2122 ADLGLGLGVELD
+2122 ADLD
-2134 LPDAASNTAGFA
+2134 LPDAASGTAGPA
-2146 RSAGAE
+2146 GSVDAGA
-2152 AGRTA
+2152 GRA
-2157 EPGSGEPIAIVGMGC
+2157 AAPGGNEPIAIVGMGC
-2172 RFPGGVARPEDFWH
+2172 RFPGGVAGPEDFWH
-2186 LVSKGID
+2186 LLSKGTD
-2193 AVGDWPSNRGW
+2193 AVGDWPSDRGW

-2214 DRPGTTYTRQG
+2214 DHAGTTYSRQG
-2225 GFLHDVPDFDA
+2225 GFLHDAAEFDA

-2261 EAVEGAGQDP
+2261 EAVERAGQDP

-2284 TNGQDYSALLEGAEG
+2284 TNGQDYSALLRGAEG
-2299 ISEGHLLTGNT
+2299 VSEGHLLTGNT

-2322 GLQGPALTVDTA
+2322 GLQGPSLTVDTA

-2355 QALAGGVSVMSTP
+2355 QALAGGVTVMSTP
-2368 RLFVEFSRQRGL
+2368 QLFVEFSRQRGL

-2424 SGTAVNQDGASN
+2424 TGTAVNQDGASN
-2436 GLTAPNGPSQQQVIR
+2436 GLTAPNGPSQQQVVR

-2457 ALRADQIDAI
+2457 GLRADQIDAI

-2509 HTQAAAGVAGVMKMV
+2509 HTQAAAGVAGVIKMV
-2524 LAIRHGELPG
+2524 LAVRHGELPG

-2542 PHVDWSGG
+2542 PHVDWSDGAV
-2550 GIRLLTAHTP
+2550 RLLTAHTP
-2560 WPETGSPRRAGVSSF
+2560 WPETGNPRRAGVSSF

-2582 HVIIEQAPALAA
+2582 HAIIEQAPAVAVVPAPERTGTAA
-2594 VPALDRADAQ
+2594 VPAPPTAE
-2604 DRADVPGRTDAADRA
+2604 TD
-2619 HALGRTDAPDRVEAQ
+2619 
-2634 GRGDALGRTD
+2634 
-2644 APGRTDA
+2644 
-2651 ADRTDAQGRA
+2651 
-2661 DVPGRIGAPV
+2661 
-2671 LADAQDRTGTPDGD
+2671 
-2685 IAPDTVATAA
+2685 TAE
-2695 TALAAVTATPT
+2695 TPT
-2706 ARRTGPPVPLLLSA
+2706 AETDTAEPPTTTATTRRAAPPVPLLLSA
-2720 RTPEALR
+2720 GTPEALR
-2727 AQAGRLVSRFDADP
+2727 AQAGRLVSRLDADP
-2741 DLEPADVAYSLATGR
+2741 DAELADVAYSLATGR

-2767 RDRAAVRRALTALAR
+2767 RDRASVRRSLTALAR
-2782 GTSAGRL
+2782 GTAAGHL
-2789 LTGGAVRS
+2789 LTGGAARP

-2813 AGAELYRDDPV
+2813 AGVELYREDPV

-2836 DPHLDLPLRDILFA
+2836 HPHLDRPLREILFA
-2850 APGTPGAELLDRTRY
+2850 GPGTPGAALLDRTRY

-2885 VRPDLLMGHSIGEL
+2885 VRPDLLMGHSVGEL

-2921 RLMDELPGGGAM
+2921 RLMDELPEGGAM
-2933 VAVEATEDEVR
+2933 VAVEATEEEVR
-2944 RALLDDRTGHPAPE
+2944 QALLDDRTGHPLPE
-2958 REAERDGV
+2958 TDTDRGPGRDAV

-2976 VVLSGDADAVRR
+2976 VVLSGDADAVLR
-2988 LAGAFRSRGRRTRR
+2988 LAGVFRSRGRRTRR

-3012 RMDGMLDAFRDVAES
+3012 RTDGMLDAFRDVAES
-3027 LTYRAPGIEIVS
+3027 LTYHAPAVEIVS

-3046 TAAELCSPD
+3046 TAAELRSPE

-3076 EGATTYV
+3076 EGATTYL
-3083 EIGPGGVLSGML
+3083 ELGPGGVLSGML
-3095 HGCLS
+3095 HACL
-3100 DPDPDA
+3100 PDA
-3106 GFGPDLGPTSA
+3106 TPTTGGP
-3117 PTPAPDPGDTGTVP
+3117 GTVP

-3150 YLRGVEVDWSVGW
+3150 HLRGVAVDWSAGW

-3183 WPEAAPDPAPAAW
+3183 WPVAAPDPVP
-3196 RRRGSAGPAG
+3196 GAGPSRRETEVPAS

-3214 EPLAVPEEPRVSGRW
+3214 EPLTAPAEPRLSGRW

-3254 ADVVVMRVGAAVER
+3254 ADVAVIRVGAAAER
-3268 AELALMLPEFGV
+3268 AELASLLQEFDSPE
-3280 LAGVLSLLALADDPH
+3280 GVLSLLALARGPL
-3295 PGPRTPDA
+3295 PGLPMLDA
-3303 CLTGTLLLLQALGD
+3303 CLSGTLLLLQALGD
-3317 SGIDAPLWCATR
+3317 SGVDAPLWCASR

-3341 PGQAQV
+3341 PEQAQV

-3369 DPLDGPALDGLC
+3369 DLLDGPALDGLC

-3398 VPLGRRL
+3398 GPLGRRL

-3411 ATPAPAP
+3411 ATPAPVA

-3455 RGPEAPGADEL
+3455 RGPDAPGADAL
-3466 TDALA
+3466 VDALA
-3471 ALGARSTVLACDVT
+3471 ALGARSTLLACDVA
-3485 DRAALERVL
+3485 DRTALERVL
-3494 EHLHDA
+3494 GRLRDEGD
-3500 GETVRAVVHTAGLTS
+3500 TVRAVVHAAGLTS
-3515 DTPLMDCT
+3515 DTALMDCT
-3523 PEELARLTAA
+3523 PEELARRTAA
-3533 KTRGAAHLDALFD
+3533 KTRGAAHLDALFAD
-3546 GRPLDAF
+3546 RPLDAF

-3579 GLAAARRGRGLTA
+3579 GLAAARRGRGLAA
-3592 TSVAWGPWVGAGMAA
+3592 TSVAWGPWAGAGMAE
-3607 GAVGEGLRR
+3607 GAVGDGLRR
-3616 HGLVPMDPEAA
+3616 HGLVPMAPAAA

-3632 LALALDEGETIVA
+3632 LALTLDEGEPVVA
-3645 ELDWNRFAPTF
+3645 ELDWSRFAPIF
-3656 GSVRDSALLRG
+3656 GSVRDSALLRA
-3667 LPTAPE
+3667 LSAAPD
-3673 PRAADTAT
+3673 PRAADGGPAAGDASAGT
-3681 GSGPGTGGEPP
+3681 GPGTGAGRS
-3692 WRHRLSRLSEPEGR
+3692 WLHRLHRLSESEGR
-3706 RLLTEL
+3706 KLLTEL
-3712 VRSEAATVLGHD
+3712 VRSEAAAVLGHE
-3724 SAAGFAADRPFR
+3724 SAAGLTAERPFR
-3736 EVGFDSLTAVE
+3736 ELGFDSLTAVE

-3752 VAATALPLALTSVFD
+3752 VTATALPLAFTTVFD

-3773 LAAHL
+3773 LAAHVFAGL
-3778 FTELNGTEPKADGT
+3778 TGTEPAADGA
-3792 TGTSGTTGTAE
+3792 TGTA
-3803 AGSAAAVGGATG
+3803 ATDFAAADGAAG
-3815 PVAADEPLAI
+3815 PAPADEPLAI

-3837 SPDDLWRLVADGVDA
+3837 SPEELWQLVADGVDA
-3852 VTELPADRGWSLE
+3852 VAALPADRGWPLD
-3865 TLYDPDPLNPG
+3865 TLYDPDPLHPG

-3917 SWEALERAGLDP
+3917 SWEALERAGIDP
-3929 SSVRGSE
+3929 ASVRGSE

-3950 GPQNPADEIEGH
+3950 GPQNPSDEVEGH

-3975 IAYTLGLGGPA
+3975 VAYTLGLGGPA

-4021 VMASPDVFVEFSRQ
+4021 VMASPDAFVEFSRQ

-4079 ALVRSTAVNQDGA
+4079 ALVRGTAVNQDGA

-4113 TAGLSGAEIDLVE
+4113 AAGLSGAEVDLVE

-4196 REASSRVDWSAGAVR
+4196 QEASSRVDWSAGAVR
-4211 LLADARPWDA
+4211 LLANARPWDA
-4221 PDGDRPRR
+4221 PEGDRPRR

-4241 AHAILEEAP
+4241 AHAVLEEAP
-4250 GADRI
+4250 AA
-4255 LKEAPA
+4255 EAGP
-4261 ANGVLEDA
+4261 L
-4269 PDADSVLKGAPDADS
+4269 
-4284 ILKGAPDADSA
+4284 
-4295 PEEAPGAPA
+4295 PGGT
-4304 PHDVPQGASGEPSGD
+4304 DGEPSED
-4319 TGATVPWLLSAM
+4319 TGTAVPWLLSAM

-4347 RAHPDG
+4347 RADPA
-4353 GVAGPA
+4353 AGAAAAA

-4374 AVGRDRDALLGRLDA
+4374 ATGRDRAALLGRLDA
-4389 LAAGEPAPDTVRD
+4389 LAAGEPAPDTVQD
-4402 RARGGRTVFVF
+4402 RARGGRTAFVF

-4419 WAGMAVAAL
+4419 WAGMAAAAL
-4428 DASEAFATAVAA
+4428 DASAPFATAVAD

-4461 GAPALD
+4461 GAPTLD

-4481 ALAAHWRD
+4481 ALAAHWRA
-4489 TGITPDA
+4489 TGVTPDA

-4502 GEIAAACVAGAL
+4502 GEIAAAHVAGAL

-4527 RALLKLAGRGG
+4527 RALLRLAGRGG
-4538 MVSVAASAERTTRL
+4538 MVSVAASAERTTSLMPVGGRL
-4552 LPAGGG
+4552 
-4558 VCVAAVNGPGAV
+4558 CVAAVNGPDAV
-4570 VVAGEPQELAALI
+4570 VVAGEPEELAALL
-4583 AACDREGI
+4583 AACDREGV
-4591 RAKAIPVDY
+4591 RARAIPVDY

-4626 AVPIHSTVTGEPV
+4626 VVPLYSTVTGEPV
-4639 AGESLDAAYWYRNLR
+4639 AGESLDADYWYRNLR
-4654 EPVGFAGATR
+4654 EPVDFVAATR
-4664 TLLEAGHTLFVEV
+4664 ALLDAGHTLLVEV

-4686 IEDVAAE
+4686 IEAVAAE

-4729 DWSPWTGTAEPGGP
+4729 DWSPWTGAPGPGGP
-4743 SPLPL
+4743 APVLL
-4748 PTYPFERDRYW
+4748 PTYPFQRDRYW
-4759 LPTPGRTAS
+4759 LAAPGRTA
-4768 TVAPTKNTTEAM
+4768 
-4780 GAVTAEAKA
+4780 
-4789 EGTAEAALDDDRT
+4789 T
-4802 PAVRLAARLAP
+4802 PATTAAPAEDTPRTAGEEDGTPAARLAARLAP

-4825 LVIRH
+4825 LVVRH
-4830 AAAVLGHSGAGPVRP
+4830 AAAVLGHPGTGPVRA
-4845 ERSFSEVGFDSMLA
+4845 ERAFSEVGFDSMLA

-4868 ATGVAVP
+4868 ATGLAVP
-4875 PTAVF
+4875 PTVVF
-4880 DHPTPD
+4880 DHPTPE
-4886 ALAAYLDAEL
+4886 ALAAHLDAEL
-4896 SAAPGPPSPL
+4896 SAAPAPPSPL

-4916 LAAVPPGAAGTEGVG
+4916 LAAVPPGTAGTDGVG
-4931 RRLGELLRGWD
+4931 ERLDELLRGWG
-4942 RRTGTP
+4942 RRAG
-4948 DGTAPPPGPVDDTA
+4948 APGGEAAPPGPVGDTPTA
-4962 TVTETATADELFAL
+4962 VETATADELFAL
-4976 LDNDFGNA
+4976 IDNDFGNA

>member
-1 MVLLAVKESENTMA
+1 MA

-29 GNGKESLAAG
+29 GSGKESLAAG
-39 ARGLHTYLA
+39 ARGLHAYLA
-48 GRDDWSPQDIAL
+48 GRDDWSPQDIAST
-60 ALARTASEGS
+60 LARTASEGS

-90 ADGRSTPGLLDGAA
+90 ADGRSMPGLVEGAA
-104 GAGGRVAFVFPG
+104 GAARRIAFVFPG
-116 QGAQWPRMAVDL
+116 QGAQWPRMAADL

-160 PDAPGAPAGD
+160 PDAPGAPAAD

-229 SQAQATLAGQ
+229 SQAQATLAGR
-239 GDMVSVMAPAAE
+239 GDMVSVMAPADE
-251 VEPRLHRWEG
+251 VEPRLRRWEG

-281 AAAELLDGLAADA
+281 AAAELLADLAADA
-294 VHARRIAVGLAAH
+294 VHARQIAVGLAAH
-307 SPHIDAIIPRMRAD
+307 SPHIDTIIPRMSAG
-321 LAPIH
+321 LAPIR
-326 PRTPHLPYYSGL
+326 PRTPRLPYYSGL

-353 CRNLRNTVR
+353 CRNLRDTVR
-362 FHQAARALLRD
+362 FHQATEALLRD
-373 GHGVLLEVSPHTVLT
+373 GHDVLLEVSPHTVLT
-388 SALTDCVEEHGVQA
+388 SALTDCVAEHGARA

-412 DGPGRFLT
+412 GGPGRFLT
-420 SLGDLYVRGVAPQR
+420 SLGDLYVRGVTPAR
-434 EAPSAVEH
+434 EAPAAAHH
-442 ARLPELPA
+442 ARVRELPT
-450 AVLAALAETGPAD
+450 AVLAALAQSGPAD
-463 VNGPDGTGGD
+463 ADGPGGTGGD
-473 GDAAT
+473 REAGT
-478 AFRAE
+478 TFRAE
-483 LAAMDVRE
+483 LAGMDVPE
-491 RRAVLARLVGEEIAA
+491 RRAVLARLVAEEIAV

-515 AELAFLDLGFDSV
+515 ADLAFLDLGFDSV
-528 TAVELRNRLGAAT
+528 TAVELRDRLSAAT
-541 ALRIPATVV
+541 ALRIPATAV
-550 FDCPTPAALTAYLCA
+550 FDCPTPVALTAYLCA
-565 EISGDRPDTGADTN
+565 EIGGDRPDGNT
-579 ADTDTVEPVRR
+579 DTDEPVRR
-590 RSGDDDPVVIVGMGC
+590 AGDDDPVVIVGMGC

-623 GADAVSALPDDR
+623 GADAVSALPADR

-640 GRYDPTPGTPGR
+640 GRYDPAPGTPGR

-662 GAAEFDAEFFGIS
+662 GAADFDAEFFGIS
-675 PREAAAMDPQQRLL
+675 PREAMAMDPQQRLL
-689 LETTWEV
+689 LETAWEV

-717 AMTMDY
+717 AMAMDY

-789 LAGGATVMPT
+789 LAGGATVMST

-811 LAPDGRCKA
+811 LAPDGRCKS

-845 RRHGHP
+845 RRRGHP

-891 TASDVDVV
+891 VASDVDVV

-924 RSVDRPVWIGS
+924 RPGDRPVWIGS

-940 GHTQAAAGVGGVIKS
+940 GHAQAAAGVGGVIKS
-955 VLAIRHGVMP
+955 VLAMRHGVMP

-980 AGAGQLLTEARTW
+980 AGAGRLLTEARAW
-993 DDAGRPRRAGVSSFG
+993 DDTGRPRRAGVSSFG

-1021 PAEAPAGAVEDAR
+1021 PAEAPAGPRAGEGD

-1055 AGALAARVVAEPAL
+1055 AGALAARVVAEPGL
-1069 DVADVGYSL
+1069 DVADVGCSL
-1078 AVGRAS
+1078 ATGRTS
-1084 FEHRAAVVGGDRS
+1084 FEHRAVVVGGDRS
-1097 ELLRGVK
+1097 ELLGGLK
-1104 ALAEGRSAQVPGL
+1104 ALAEGRAAPEPVAGS
-1117 VRGGGVSS
+1117 GVSS

-1136 SQWVGMAAELLGE
+1136 SQWAGMAVGLLGVPG
-1149 SEVFAG
+1149 VFAE
-1155 RMGECE
+1155 RMAECE
-1161 RALSPYVDWSLAEAL
+1161 RALSPYVDWALKEAL

-1182 ARVDV
+1182 SRVDV
-1187 VQPVLWAVMVSLAE
+1187 VQPALWAVMVSLAE
-1201 VWRSFGVAVDGV
+1201 VWRSFGMTVDGV

-1231 LEDGARVVALRSRAV
+1231 LDDGARVVALRSRAV
-1246 GVLAGRGGMASV
+1246 GALAGRGGMASV
-1258 PLPVDVVRERIALW
+1258 PLPCDMVRERLGAW
-1272 AGRLSVAAVNGPS
+1272 GGRLSVAAVNGPS

-1295 VAGLLEE
+1295 VAGLLGE
-1302 LAGEGVRARRVEVD
+1302 LTGEGVRARRIDVD
-1316 YASHSSHVE
+1316 YASHSGHVE
-1325 EIREQ
+1325 EIRDQ
-1330 LLSDLKDI
+1330 LLADLKDVT
-1338 SPRSGSVSFYSSVT
+1338 PLSGAVPFYSSVT

-1359 ALDAEYWYRNLRE
+1359 ALDAGYWYRNLRE
-1372 TVEFEQA
+1372 TVEFERA
-1379 TGALLADG
+1379 TRALLAAG
-1387 FRFFV
+1387 HRVFI
-1392 EASPHPVLGVAV
+1392 ESSPHPVLGVAV
-1404 GESVEAAGVEA
+1404 GESVEAAGVDA

-1423 GEGGQEQVLRAVGR
+1423 DEGGLEQVLRAVGR
-1437 AWECG
+1437 GWECG
-1442 LDVDWSGAFPGARRV
+1442 LEVDWSGAFPGARRV
-1457 ELPTYAFQRSRYW
+1457 ELPTYAFQRRRYW

-1477 PAAPAEDRWDELESQ
+1477 PAAPAEDRWDDLEAQ
-1492 DPAQLAETLGVGR
+1492 DPAQLAETLGIGR
-1505 AALDEVLPALAS
+1505 AALDEVLPALAT
-1517 WRSARSRERKAE
+1517 WRTVRSRERRAE

-1537 APLSVAPAD
+1537 VPLSVAPAD
-1546 GLAGRWLAL
+1546 GLTGRWLAL
-1555 RPESDDAAAVLDALG
+1555 RPEGDDAAAVLDTLG
-1570 EAGADLLPCVVDD
+1570 EAGADLLPCVVTD
-1583 PGATRGQLAALL
+1583 PGATRAQLAALL
-1595 TETAETTETAGE
+1595 TKTAGE

-1618 WEERPHPDHPDLPG
+1618 WEERPHPGHPDLPG

-1643 LEDTGI
+1643 LEDAGI

-1654 TLTKGTA
+1654 TLTRGTA

-1688 PHRPG
+1688 PRRRG
-1693 GLVDLPEVLDV
+1693 GLVDLPEVLDA

-1736 RPAPPSAPPKAGEGG
+1736 RPAPSSGPSSRE
-1751 AADRARTRPLWKG
+1751 RTRPRWRG

-1803 TDALRAELT
+1803 ADALRAELT
-1812 ALGAEVAFAA
+1812 ALGAEVDLAA

-1828 AALAALVAGIPARS
+1828 AALAALLAGIPARH
-1842 PLSAVVHA
+1842 PLSAVIHA

-1868 VVLRAKLTAA
+1868 AVLRAKLTTA
-1878 RNLHEATADLDLSAF
+1878 RNLHEATAGLDLSAF
-1893 VVFSSVMGVVG
+1893 VVFSSVMGVLG

-1909 NYAAANAALDALV
+1909 NYAAANAAVDALV

-1944 MLADEVAARLRDFG
+1944 MLADDVAARLRDLG
-1958 MPVMEPETAVTA
+1958 MPVMEPGTAVTA

-1981 VVVADV
+1981 VVVADA
-1987 DWRRFATSTG
+1987 DWRRFTTGTG
-1997 LRSAALLDGI
+1997 LRSTALLDGI
-2007 PDAAAAGPA
+2007 PDPAAERTL
-2016 PGTTAPSAARETVGS
+2016 PGTTAPPAGPEGGGS

-2056 RAHAA
+2056 RTHAA

-2069 DAVRSTQAFSALGFD
+2069 DAVQPGKAFSALGFD

-2089 ELRNRLAAATGLAL
+2089 ELRNRLAAVTGLAL

-2115 ALADRLL
+2115 ALAGRLL
-2122 ADLGLGLGVELD
+2122 ADLD
-2134 LPDAASNTAGFA
+2134 LPDAPSGTAGSA
-2146 RSAGAE
+2146 RSVGAE
-2152 AGRTA
+2152 ASQAA

-2172 RFPGGVARPEDFWH
+2172 RFPGGVARPEDFWD
-2186 LVSKGID
+2186 LVSQGVD

-2214 DRPGTTYTRQG
+2214 DRAGTTYSRQG
-2225 GFLHDVPDFDA
+2225 GFLHDVPEFDA

-2299 ISEGHLLTGNT
+2299 VSEGHLLTGNT

-2322 GLQGPALTVDTA
+2322 GLQGPSLTVDTA

-2355 QALAGGVSVMSTP
+2355 QALAGGVTVMSTP

-2380 AADGRCKAFSADADG
+2380 AADGRCKAFSAEADG

-2457 ALRADQIDAI
+2457 ALRADQIDAV
-2467 EAHGTGTKLGDPIE
+2467 EAHGTGTRLGDPIE
-2481 AQALQAV
+2481 AQALQAI

-2509 HTQAAAGVAGVMKMV
+2509 HTQAAAGVAGVMKTV

-2534 TLHAGTPN
+2534 TLHAGTSN

-2550 GIRLLTAHTP
+2550 GVRLLTARTP

-2582 HVIIEQAPALAA
+2582 HVIIEQAPAIAV
-2594 VPALDRADAQ
+2594 VPAPDRSDTS
-2604 DRADVPGRTDAADRA
+2604 G
-2619 HALGRTDAPDRVEAQ
+2619 LTDAPD
-2634 GRGDALGRTD
+2634 
-2644 APGRTDA
+2644 
-2651 ADRTDAQGRA
+2651 
-2661 DVPGRIGAPV
+2661 VPV
-2671 LADAQDRTGTPDGD
+2671 
-2685 IAPDTVATAA
+2685 PDTAAA
-2695 TALAAVTATPT
+2695 TATAVAAVTAVPT

-2727 AQAGRLVSRFDADP
+2727 AQAGRLVSRLDADA
-2741 DLEPADVAYSLATGR
+2741 DLELADVAYSLATGR

-2767 RDRAAVRRALTALAR
+2767 RDRAAVRRSLTALAR

-2824 FADALDEVLTGL
+2824 FADALDEVLTGF
-2836 DPHLDLPLRDILFA
+2836 DPHLDLRLRDILFA
-2850 APGTPGAELLDRTRY
+2850 GPGTDGADLLDRTRY

-2921 RLMDELPGGGAM
+2921 RLMDELPEGGAM
-2933 VAVEATEDEVR
+2933 MAVEASEEEVR
-2944 RALLDDRTGHPAPE
+2944 QALLDDRTGHPVPE
-2958 REAERDGV
+2958 RETDPAPGRDAV

-3027 LTYRAPGIEIVS
+3027 LTYHAPGIEIVS

-3046 TAAELCSPD
+3046 TATELCSPD

-3065 RFLEGARRLRA
+3065 RFLEGAHRLRA
-3076 EGATTYV
+3076 EGATTYL
-3083 EIGPGGVLSGML
+3083 ELGPGGVLSGML
-3095 HGCLS
+3095 HACLS
-3100 DPDPDA
+3100 DP
-3106 GFGPDLGPTSA
+3106 GPASA
-3117 PTPAPDPGDTGTVP
+3117 PGGTDDTGTVP
-3131 LLRDGRDEPDA
+3131 LLRDGRAEPDA

-3150 YLRGVEVDWSVGW
+3150 HVRGAPVDWSAGW

-3183 WPEAAPDPAPAAW
+3183 WPEAALDPAPTAW
-3196 RRRGSAGPAG
+3196 RRRGTAAPAG
-3206 PRRYRIAW
+3206 PHRYRIAW
-3214 EPLAVPEEPRVSGRW
+3214 EPLTAPAEPRLSGRW

-3254 ADVVVMRVGAAVER
+3254 ADVVVIRVGAAVVR
-3268 AELALMLPEFGV
+3268 AELALLLPEFGS
-3280 LAGVLSLLALADDPH
+3280 LEGVLSLLALAEPPH
-3295 PGPRTPDA
+3295 PGPPTPDT

-3329 GAVAADGTEEVR
+3329 GAVAAEGTEEVR
-3341 PGQAQV
+3341 PEQAQI

-3369 DPLDGPALDGLC
+3369 ELLDGPALDGLC

-3411 ATPAPAP
+3411 VTPAPAP
-3418 WTPRGT
+3418 WTSRGT

-3444 RGAEHLVLLGR
+3444 RGAEHLVLLSR
-3455 RGPEAPGADEL
+3455 RGPEAPGADAL
-3466 TDALA
+3466 IDALA
-3471 ALGARSTVLACDVT
+3471 ALGARSTLLACDVA

-3494 EHLHDA
+3494 ERLRDA
-3500 GETVRAVVHTAGLTS
+3500 GDTVRGVVHTAGLTS
-3515 DTPLMDCT
+3515 DTALMDCT
-3523 PEELARLTAA
+3523 PEELARRTAA
-3533 KTRGAAHLDALFD
+3533 KTRGAAHLHALFE

-3579 GLAAARRGRGLTA
+3579 GLAAARRRRGLTA
-3592 TSVAWGPWVGAGMAA
+3592 TSVAWGPWAGAGMAA
-3607 GAVGEGLRR
+3607 GAVGDGLRR
-3616 HGLVPMDPEAA
+3616 HGLVPMAPEAA

-3632 LALALDEGETIVA
+3632 LALALDEGEPVVA
-3645 ELDWNRFAPTF
+3645 ELDWSRFAPTF
-3656 GSVRDSALLRG
+3656 GSARDSALLRG
-3667 LPTAPE
+3667 LPAALE
-3673 PRAADTAT
+3673 PGAADAPA
-3681 GSGPGTGGEPP
+3681 GPGTDGEPS
-3692 WRHRLSRLSEPEGR
+3692 WRHRLRRLSEPEGR
-3706 RLLTEL
+3706 KLLTEL
-3712 VRSEAATVLGHD
+3712 VRGEAAAVLGHE
-3724 SAAGFAADRPFR
+3724 SAAGFAAERPFR

-3752 VAATALPLALTSVFD
+3752 VASTALPLALTSVFD

-3778 FTELNGTEPKADGT
+3778 FAGLSGTEPDTDGT
-3792 TGTSGTTGTAE
+3792 TGT
-3803 AGSAAAVGGATG
+3803 AAADPAAGVGGAAG
-3815 PVAADEPLAI
+3815 PAAAEEPLAI

-3852 VTELPADRGWSLE
+3852 VTALPADRGWSLD
-3865 TLYDPDPLNPG
+3865 TLYDPDPLHPG

-3929 SSVRGSE
+3929 ASVRGSE

-3950 GPQNPADEIEGH
+3950 GPQNPSDEVEGH

-3975 IAYTLGLGGPA
+3975 VAYTLGLGGPA

-4079 ALVRSTAVNQDGA
+4079 ALVRGTAVNQDGA

-4104 QRVIRSALA
+4104 QRVIRTALA
-4113 TAGLSGAEIDLVE
+4113 TAGLSGADIDLVE

-4196 REASSRVDWSAGAVR
+4196 QEASRRVDWSAGAVR
-4211 LLADARPWDA
+4211 LLTNARPWDA

-4241 AHAILEEAP
+4241 AHAVLEEAP
-4250 GADRI
+4250 A
-4255 LKEAPA
+4255 LEAPLA
-4261 ANGVLEDA
+4261 RDT
-4269 PDADSVLKGAPDADS
+4269 DR
-4284 ILKGAPDADSA
+4284 
-4295 PEEAPGAPA
+4295 
-4304 PHDVPQGASGEPSGD
+4304 EPSED
-4319 TGATVPWLLSAM
+4319 TGTTVPWLLSAM

-4347 RAHPDG
+4347 RADPDG
-4353 GVAGPA
+4353 DAAGPA
-4359 RALATTRPALPFRAA
+4359 RALAATRPALPFRAA
-4374 AVGRDRDALLGRLDA
+4374 ATGRDRDTLLGWLDA
-4389 LAAGEPAPDTVRD
+4389 LAAGEPAPDAVRD

-4428 DASEAFATAVAA
+4428 DTSETFAAAIDA

-4461 GAPALD
+4461 GAPTPD

-4481 ALAAHWRD
+4481 ALAAHWRA
-4489 TGITPDA
+4489 TGVTPDA

-4527 RALLKLAGRGG
+4527 RALLRLAGRGG
-4538 MVSVAASAERTTRL
+4538 MVSVAASTERTTRL
-4552 LPAGGG
+4552 LPAGGR

-4570 VVAGEPQELAALI
+4570 VVAGEPQELAALL
-4583 AACDREGI
+4583 AACEREGV
-4591 RAKAIPVDY
+4591 RAKTIPVDY

-4626 AVPIHSTVTGEPV
+4626 AVPLYSTVTGEPV
-4639 AGESLDAAYWYRNLR
+4639 AGESLDASYWYRNLR

-4664 TLLEAGHTLFVEV
+4664 TLLDAGHTLFVEV

-4686 IEDVAAE
+4686 IEAVAAE
-4693 AGREVSAVGTL
+4693 AGREVAAVGTL

-4729 DWSPWTGTAEPGGP
+4729 DWSPWTGTSGPGVP
-4743 SPLPL
+4743 SHPL
-4748 PTYPFERDRYW
+4748 PTYPFQRDRYW
-4759 LPTPGRTAS
+4759 LPTPGRTA
-4768 TVAPTKNTTEAM
+4768 APPAT
-4780 GAVTAEAKA
+4780 GAPAES
-4789 EGTAEAALDDDRT
+4789 TAEAAGDDDGT

-4813 LDRQA
+4813 LEGQA

-4830 AAAVLGHSGAGPVRP
+4830 AAAVLGHPGAGPVRP
-4845 ERSFSEVGFDSMLA
+4845 ERSFSDVGFDSMLA
-4859 VRFRNALCE
+4859 VRFRNALCQ
-4868 ATGVAVP
+4868 ATGLTVP
-4875 PTAVF
+4875 PTVVF

-4886 ALAAYLDAEL
+4886 ALAGYLDAEL
-4896 SAAPGPPSPL
+4896 SSAPEPPSPL

-4916 LAAVPPGAAGTEGVG
+4916 LATVPPGAAGTDGVG
-4931 RRLGELLRGWD
+4931 ERLNQLLRGWD
-4942 RRTGTP
+4942 RRTGAP
-4948 DGTAPPPGPVDDTA
+4948 GGDAPPPGPVDDTA
-4962 TVTETATADELFAL
+4962 TATETATADELFAL

>member
-1 MVLLAVKESENTMA
+1 MA

-29 GNGKESLAAG
+29 GSGRESLAAG
-39 ARGLHTYLA
+39 ARGLHGYLA

-60 ALARTASEGS
+60 TLARTASEGS

-78 GRDGFLRRLDAL
+78 DRDGFLRRLDAL
-90 ADGRSTPGLLDGAA
+90 ADGRSMPGLVEGTAGAA
-104 GAGGRVAFVFPG
+104 RRVAFVFPG

-128 LDTST
+128 LDTSA

-151 WSPLDVLRD
+151 WSPIDVLRD
-160 PDAPGAPAGD
+160 PDAPRAPAGD

-179 FAVTVSLAALWRSH
+179 FAVTVSLAELWRSH

-229 SQAQATLAGQ
+229 SRAQATLAGQ
-239 GDMVSVMAPAAE
+239 GDMVSVMAPADE
-251 VEPRLHRWEG
+251 VEPRLRRWDG

-281 AAAELLDGLAADA
+281 AAAELLAELAADA

-307 SPHIDAIIPRMRAD
+307 SPHIDAIVPRMRAD
-321 LAPIH
+321 LAPIR
-326 PRTPHLPYYSGL
+326 PRTPQLPYYSGL

-353 CRNLRNTVR
+353 CRNLRNPVR
-362 FHQAARALLRD
+362 FHQAADALLRD
-373 GHGVLLEVSPHTVLT
+373 GYGVLLEVSPHTVLT
-388 SALTDCVEEHGVQA
+388 SALTDCAEEHGAQA

-412 DGPGRFLT
+412 GGPGRFLA
-420 SLGDLYVRGVAPQR
+420 SLGDLYVCGAAPDR
-434 EAPSAVEH
+434 EAPSAGEH
-442 ARLPELPA
+442 ARVPELPA
-450 AVLAALAETGPAD
+450 AVLAALAEPGPAD
-463 VNGPDGTGGD
+463 PDGAGGIP
-473 GDAAT
+473 AAGS
-478 AFRAE
+478 AHRAE
-483 LAAMDVRE
+483 LAAMDAPE
-491 RRAVLARLVGEEIAA
+491 RLAALARLVDEEIAA
-506 LTGRSDPVP
+506 VTGRSEPVP
-515 AELAFLDLGFDSV
+515 ADRAFLDLGFDSV
-528 TAVELRNRLGAAT
+528 TAVELRNRLSAAT
-541 ALRIPATVV
+541 ALRIPATAV
-550 FDCPTPAALTAYLCA
+550 FDCPTPATLAAYLSA
-565 EISGDRPDTGADTN
+565 RIGGDRPDGSPGADRP
-579 ADTDTVEPVRR
+579 ARR
-590 RSGDDDPVVIVGMGC
+590 AANDDPVVIVGMGC

-623 GADAVSALPDDR
+623 GVDAVSALPDDR

-640 GRYDPTPGTPGR
+640 GRYDPAPGTPGR

-675 PREAAAMDPQQRLL
+675 PREALAMDPQQRLL
-689 LETTWEV
+689 LETTWEA
-696 LERAGIDPATLRR
+696 LERAGIDPSTLRR

-774 HLAVRALRSG
+774 HLAVGALRSG

-789 LAGGATVMPT
+789 LAGGATVMST

-845 RRHGHP
+845 RRNGHP
-851 VLAVVRGS
+851 VLAVIRGS
-859 ATNQDGASNGLT
+859 AVNQDGASNGLT
-871 APSGPSQQRVIRA
+871 APNGPSQQRVIRA

-891 TASDVDVV
+891 TASEVDVV

-924 RSVDRPVWIGS
+924 RPADRPVWIGS

-940 GHTQAAAGVGGVIKS
+940 GHAQAAAGVAGVIKS
-955 VLAIRHGVMP
+955 VLAMRHGVMP
-965 KTLHVDG
+965 RTLHVDG

-980 AGAGQLLTEARTW
+980 AGAGRLLTEAREW
-993 DDAGRPRRAGVSSFG
+993 DDTGRPRRVGVSAFG
-1008 ISGTNAHVILESA
+1008 ISGTNAHMILESV
-1021 PAEAPAGAVEDAR
+1021 PAEAVEAAPR
-1034 RRPGA
+1034 TGT

-1055 AGALAARVVAEPAL
+1055 AEALAARVAAEPGL
-1069 DVADVGYSL
+1069 DVADVGHSL

-1084 FEHRAAVVGGDRS
+1084 FEHRAVVVGGDRG
-1097 ELLRGVK
+1097 ELLDGVQ
-1104 ALAEGRSAQVPGL
+1104 ALAQGAAVSGGGL
-1117 VRGGGVSS
+1117 VS
-1125 GRSVLVFPGQG
+1125 GRVVLVFPGQG
-1136 SQWVGMAAELLGE
+1136 SQWVGMATELLSG
-1149 SEVFAG
+1149 SEVFAA
-1155 RMGECE
+1155 RMADCE
-1161 RALSPYVDWSLAEAL
+1161 RALAPYTDWSLVEAL
-1176 GSERLL
+1176 GSEALL

-1201 VWRSFGVAVDGV
+1201 VWRSFGVVPDAV

-1246 GVLAGRGGMASV
+1246 GSLAGRGGMASV
-1258 PLPVDVVRERIALW
+1258 PLPVDVVRERISD
-1272 AGRLSVAAVNGPS
+1272 RLSVAAVNGPS

-1295 VAGLLEE
+1295 VREFVDALVE
-1302 LAGEGVRARRVEVD
+1302 EGVRARLIEVD
-1316 YASHSSHVE
+1316 YASHSAHVE
-1325 EIREQ
+1325 EVRER
-1330 LLSDLKDI
+1330 LLADLDGI
-1338 SPRSGSVSFYSSVT
+1338 VPLSGAVPFYSSVT
-1352 GGLLDTK
+1352 GGLLETK

-1379 TGALLADG
+1379 TGALLAAG
-1387 FRFFV
+1387 HRVFI
-1392 EASPHPVLGVAV
+1392 ESSPHPVLSVAV
-1404 GESVEAAGVEA
+1404 GESVEAAGVDV

-1423 GEGGQEQVLRAVGR
+1423 GEGGPAQVLRAVGR
-1437 AWECG
+1437 GWERG
-1442 LDVDWSGAFPGARRV
+1442 LRVDWSTAFPGARRV
-1457 ELPTYAFQRSRYW
+1457 ELPTYPFQRTRYW

-1477 PAAPAEDRWDELESQ
+1477 PVAPAEDRWDDLELQ
-1492 DPAQLAETLGVGR
+1492 DPARLAELLGVGR
-1505 AALDEVLPALAS
+1505 AALDEVLPALAT
-1517 WRSARSRERKAE
+1517 WRTVRNRERKAD

-1537 APLSVAPAD
+1537 APLSVTPAD
-1546 GLAGRWLAL
+1546 GLPGRWLAL
-1555 RPESDDAAAVLDALG
+1555 RPEGGDAAAVLDALG
-1570 EAGADLLPCVVDD
+1570 EAGADLLPCVVAD
-1583 PGATRGQLAALL
+1583 PGATREQLAALL
-1595 TETAETTETAGE
+1595 TETAGE

-1618 WEERPHPDHPDLPG
+1618 WEERPHPEHPDLPG

-1643 LEDTGI
+1643 LEDGGI
-1649 DARLW
+1649 QARLW

-1688 PHRPG
+1688 PQRSG
-1693 GLVDLPEVLDV
+1693 GLVDLPEVLDA

-1715 GAVADEEQVAVRSTG
+1715 GAAADEEQVAVRSTG

-1736 RPAPPSAPPKAGEGG
+1736 RPAPAVPPK
-1751 AADRARTRPLWKG
+1751 DRAGGPDARWRG

-1803 TDALRAELT
+1803 TDELRAELT

-1828 AALAALVAGIPARS
+1828 AALAALVADIPARY

-1856 GVLDALDPARLA
+1856 GVLDALDPARFA

-1878 RNLHEATADLDLSAF
+1878 RNLHEATAGLDLAAF

-1909 NYAAANAALDALV
+1909 NYAAANAAVDALV

-1930 PGTSVAWGAWAGPG
+1930 PGTSVAWGAWAGRG
-1944 MLADEVAARLRDFG
+1944 MLADEVAGRLRDFG
-1958 MPVMEPETAVTA
+1958 LPVMEPETAVTA
-1970 IGRALAEDDAL
+1970 IGRALEADDTL

-1987 DWRRFATSTG
+1987 DWKRFTAGIG
-1997 LRSAALLDGI
+1997 LRSAALLDGM
-2007 PDAAAAGPA
+2007 PDPAAARPA
-2016 PGTTAPSAARETVGS
+2016 PDTAAPPAAREGDGA
-2031 ADALRQRIA
+2031 ADTLRQRIA

-2048 VRALTELV
+2048 VGTLTELV
-2056 RAHAA
+2056 RTHAA
-2061 TVLRHPDA
+2061 TVLRHPGVDT
-2069 DAVRSTQAFSALGFD
+2069 VQPGKAFSALGFD
-2084 SLTAV
+2084 SLMAV

-2103 PAAVL
+2103 PATVL

-2115 ALADRLL
+2115 ALAARLL
-2122 ADLGLGLGVELD
+2122 AELD
-2134 LPDAASNTAGFA
+2134 PAEDLPELPDAASGAAESADTADPVGN
-2146 RSAGAE
+2146 
-2152 AGRTA
+2152 
-2157 EPGSGEPIAIVGMGC
+2157 EPIAIVGMGC
-2172 RFPGGVARPEDFWH
+2172 RFPGGVARPEDFWQ
-2186 LVSKGID
+2186 LLAEGTD

-2204 DTEGLYDPDP
+2204 DIEGLYDPDP
-2214 DRPGTTYTRQG
+2214 ERPGTTYTRQG
-2225 GFLHDVPDFDA
+2225 GFLHDAADFDA

-2299 ISEGHLLTGNT
+2299 VSEGHLLTGNT

-2322 GLQGPALTVDTA
+2322 GLQGPSLTVDTA

-2355 QALAGGVSVMSTP
+2355 QALAGGVTVMSTP
-2368 RLFVEFSRQRGL
+2368 RLFVQFSRQRGL

-2436 GLTAPNGPSQQQVIR
+2436 GLAAPNGPSQQQVIR

-2467 EAHGTGTKLGDPIE
+2467 EAHGTGTRLGDPIE

-2488 HGPARPADRPLWLG
+2488 HGPERPADRPLWLG

-2542 PHVDWSGG
+2542 PHVDWSDGG
-2550 GIRLLTAHTP
+2550 LRLLTAHTP

-2582 HVIIEQAPALAA
+2582 HVIVEQAPAIAV
-2594 VPALDRADAQ
+2594 VPALDR
-2604 DRADVPGRTDAADRA
+2604 TDSPA
-2619 HALGRTDAPDRVEAQ
+2619 GP
-2634 GRGDALGRTD
+2634 
-2644 APGRTDA
+2644 
-2651 ADRTDAQGRA
+2651 
-2661 DVPGRIGAPV
+2661 
-2671 LADAQDRTGTPDGD
+2671 
-2685 IAPDTVATAA
+2685 ATATA
-2695 TALAAVTATPT
+2695 TVPATMALAADTATPT

-2727 AQAGRLVSRFDADP
+2727 AQAGRLVGRLDADP
-2741 DLEPADVAYSLATGR
+2741 DVELVDVAYSLATGR

-2767 RDRAAVRRALTALAR
+2767 RDRASVRRSLTALAR
-2782 GTSAGRL
+2782 GTTAGRL

-2813 AGAELYRDDPV
+2813 AGAELYYEDPV

-2836 DPHLDLPLRDILFA
+2836 DPHLDLSLRDLLFA
-2850 APGTPGAELLDRTRY
+2850 EPGTPDAELLDRTRY

-2885 VRPDLLMGHSIGEL
+2885 VRPDLLMGHSVGEL

-2913 CALVAARG
+2913 CALVTARG
-2921 RLMDELPGGGAM
+2921 RLMDDLPGGGAM
-2933 VAVEATEDEVR
+2933 VAVEAGEEEVR
-2944 RALLDDRTGHPAPE
+2944 RALVDEDRDA
-2958 REAERDGV
+2958 V
-2966 DIAAVNGPAS
+2966 DIAAVNGPES
-2976 VVLSGDADAVRR
+2976 VVLSGDEDAVRR
-2988 LAGAFRSRGRRTRR
+2988 LAETFRSRGRRTRR

-3027 LTYRAPGIEIVS
+3027 LTYHAPGIEIVS

-3046 TAAELCSPD
+3046 TAAELRSPD
-3055 HWVRHVRGTV
+3055 HWVRHARGTV

-3076 EGATTYV
+3076 EGATTYL
-3083 EIGPGGVLSGML
+3083 ELGPGGVLSGML
-3095 HGCLS
+3095 HACLHEPDS
-3100 DPDPDA
+3100 D
-3106 GFGPDLGPTSA
+3106 SA
-3117 PTPAPDPGDTGTVP
+3117 PDGAGAVP
-3131 LLRDGRDEPDA
+3131 LLRGDRGESDA

-3150 YLRGVEVDWSVGW
+3150 HLRGVAVDWSAGW
-3163 SGTDVRRVDLPTY
+3163 SGADVRRVDLPTY
-3176 AFQRRRF
+3176 AFQHRRF
-3183 WPEAAPDPAPAAW
+3183 WPEAAADPAPVAW
-3196 RRRGSAGPAG
+3196 RARRGTAAPAG
-3206 PRRYRIAW
+3206 PHRYRIAW
-3214 EPLAVPEEPRVSGRW
+3214 EPLAEPAEPRLSGRW
-3229 LLVTPDGPGAE
+3229 LLVVPDGPGAE

-3254 ADVVVMRVGAAVER
+3254 ADVVVTRVGAAVER
-3268 AELALMLPEFGV
+3268 AELALLLPEFGD
-3280 LAGVLSLLALADDPH
+3280 LEGVLSLLALAEGPH
-3295 PGPRTPDA
+3295 PGLPTLDA
-3303 CLTGTLLLLQALGD
+3303 ALTGTLLLLQALGE
-3317 SGIDAPLWCATR
+3317 SGIDGPLWCATR

-3341 PGQAQV
+3341 PEQAQV

-3369 DPLDGPALDGLC
+3369 ELLDGPVLDGLC
-3381 AVLAGR
+3381 AVLAGA
-3387 DGEDQVAVRAP
+3387 DGEDQVAVRTP

-3411 ATPAPAP
+3411 AAPAP
-3418 WTPRGT
+3418 WAPRGT

-3432 GLGAQVARWLAE
+3432 GLGGQVARWLAE
-3444 RGAEHLVLLGR
+3444 RGADHLVLLGR
-3455 RGPEAPGADEL
+3455 RGPEAPGADAL
-3466 TDALA
+3466 ADALA
-3471 ALGARSTVLACDVT
+3471 ALGARSTLLACDVA
-3485 DRAALERVL
+3485 DRTALEGVL
-3494 EHLHDA
+3494 ERLHAEGD
-3500 GETVRAVVHTAGLTS
+3500 TVRAVVHTAGLTS
-3515 DTPLMDCT
+3515 DTALMDCT

-3533 KTRGAAHLDALFD
+3533 KTRGAAHLDALFE

-3579 GLAAARRGRGLTA
+3579 GLAAARRGRGLPA
-3592 TSVAWGPWVGAGMAA
+3592 TSVAWGPWAGAGMAE
-3607 GAVGEGLRR
+3607 GAVGDGLRR
-3616 HGLVPMDPEAA
+3616 HGLVPMDPAAA

-3632 LALALDEGETIVA
+3632 LALALDEGEAVVA
-3645 ELDWNRFAPTF
+3645 ELDWSRFAPLF
-3656 GSVRDSALLRG
+3656 GSARESALLRD
-3667 LPTAPE
+3667 LPAAAE
-3673 PRAADTAT
+3673 HRAADGDPAAAE
-3681 GSGPGTGGEPP
+3681 SAPGGDPS
-3692 WRHRLSRLSEPEGR
+3692 WSHRLRRLSEPEGR

-3712 VRSEAATVLGHD
+3712 VRSEAAAVLGHE
-3724 SAAGFAADRPFR
+3724 SAVGLAADRPFR
-3736 EVGFDSLTAVE
+3736 EAGFDSLTAVE

-3773 LAAHL
+3773 LAGHL
-3778 FTELNGTEPKADGT
+3778 FAELGGTEPHADDT
-3792 TGTSGTTGTAE
+3792 AGTTGTA
-3803 AGSAAAVGGATG
+3803 G
-3815 PVAADEPLAI
+3815 PAAADEPLAI

-3837 SPDDLWRLVADGVDA
+3837 SPEDLWQLVADGVDA
-3852 VTELPADRGWSLE
+3852 VAALPADRGWPLE
-3865 TLYDPDPLNPG
+3865 DLYDPDPLHPG

-3929 SSVRGSE
+3929 ASVRGSE
-3936 GGVYVGVAAQGYGT
+3936 GGVYVGVASQGYGA
-3950 GPQNPADEIEGH
+3950 GPQNPSDQVEGH

-4104 QRVIRSALA
+4104 QRVIRAALA
-4113 TAGLSGAEIDLVE
+4113 TAGLTGAEVDLVE

-4142 LLATYGQDRPADR
+4142 LLATYGQDRPVDR

-4191 GTLHA
+4191 ATLHA
-4196 REASSRVDWSAGAVR
+4196 EQASSRVDWSAGAVR
-4211 LLADARPWDA
+4211 LLADARPWEA
-4221 PDGDRPRR
+4221 PDGGRPRR

-4241 AHAILEEAP
+4241 AHAVLEEAP
-4250 GADRI
+4250 AADHR
-4255 LKEAPA
+4255 P
-4261 ANGVLEDA
+4261 
-4269 PDADSVLKGAPDADS
+4269 
-4284 ILKGAPDADSA
+4284 SA
-4295 PEEAPGAPA
+4295 EEPGTP
-4304 PHDVPQGASGEPSGD
+4304 
-4319 TGATVPWLLSAM
+4319 VPWLLSAM

-4341 RLGEHL
+4341 RLAEHL
-4347 RAHPDG
+4347 RADPG
-4353 GVAGPA
+4353 AGAAATA

-4374 AVGRDRDALLGRLDA
+4374 ATGRDREALLGWLDA
-4389 LAAGEPAPDTVRD
+4389 LAAGEPAPDAVQD

-4419 WAGMAVAAL
+4419 WAGMAAAAL
-4428 DASEAFATAVAA
+4428 DASEAFAAAVAD

-4461 GAPALD
+4461 GAPTLD

-4489 TGITPDA
+4489 TGVTPDA

-4527 RALLKLAGRGG
+4527 RALLRLAGRGG
-4538 MVSVAASAERTTRL
+4538 MVSVAASAERTTGL
-4552 LPAGGG
+4552 LPAGGRA
-4558 VCVAAVNGPGAV
+4558 CVAAVNGPEAV
-4570 VVAGEPQELAALI
+4570 VVAGEPEELAALLT
-4583 AACDREGI
+4583 ACEREGV
-4591 RAKAIPVDY
+4591 RARAIPVDY

-4614 REALT
+4614 REALA

-4626 AVPIHSTVTGEPV
+4626 AVPLYSTVTGEPV

-4654 EPVGFAGATR
+4654 EPVDFAGATR
-4664 TLLEAGHTLFVEV
+4664 TLLDAGHTLLVEV

-4686 IEDVAAE
+4686 IEAVAAE

-4721 WAAGGGPV
+4721 WAAGAGPT
-4729 DWSPWTGTAEPGGP
+4729 DWSPWTGTPGP
-4743 SPLPL
+4743 SGPAPVLL
-4748 PTYPFERDRYW
+4748 PTYPFQRDRYW
-4759 LPTPGRTAS
+4759 LATPGRTAAA
-4768 TVAPTKNTTEAM
+4768 TTAAPTEEAPAA
-4780 GAVTAEAKA
+4780 AV
-4789 EGTAEAALDDDRT
+4789 DDDDET

-4813 LDRQA
+4813 LDPRA

-4825 LVIRH
+4825 LVVRH
-4830 AAAVLGHSGAGPVRP
+4830 AAAVLGHPGTGPVRP
-4845 ERSFSEVGFDSMLA
+4845 ERAFAEVGFDSMLA

-4868 ATGVAVP
+4868 ATGLAVP

-4880 DHPTPD
+4880 DHPTPEM
-4886 ALAAYLDAEL
+4886 LAAYLDAEL
-4896 SAAPGPPSPL
+4896 SAAPEPPSPL

-4916 LAAVPPGAAGTEGVG
+4916 LTAAPPGAADSDGVG
-4931 RRLGELLRGWD
+4931 ERLDELLRGWR
-4942 RRTGTP
+4942 RRTG
-4948 DGTAPPPGPVDDTA
+4948 DAPPPGPVDDTA
-4962 TVTETATADELFAL
+4962 TAMETATADELFAL
-4976 LDNDFGNA
+4976 IDNDFGNV

>member
-1 MVLLAVKESENTMA
+1 
-15 HPDGTEAPL
+15 
-24 LWTLA
+24 
-29 GNGKESLAAG
+29 
-39 ARGLHTYLA
+39 
-48 GRDDWSPQDIAL
+48 
-60 ALARTASEGS
+60 
-70 RRAALVAD
+70 
-78 GRDGFLRRLDAL
+78 
-90 ADGRSTPGLLDGAA
+90 
-104 GAGGRVAFVFPG
+104 
-116 QGAQWPRMAVDL
+116 
-128 LDTST
+128 
-133 VFRDRM
+133 
-139 DACAQALEPFVD
+139 
-151 WSPLDVLRD
+151 
-160 PDAPGAPAGD
+160 
-170 RADVVQPLL
+170 
-179 FAVTVSLAALWRSH
+179 
-193 GVEPAAV
+193 
-200 LGHSVG
+200 
-206 EVTAAAVSG
+206 
-215 ALSLDDSARVVALW
+215 
-229 SQAQATLAGQ
+229 
-239 GDMVSVMAPAAE
+239 
-251 VEPRLHRWEG
+251 
-261 RLVVAAHNGPR
+261 
-272 SVIVSGDRD
+272 
-281 AAAELLDGLAADA
+281 
-294 VHARRIAVGLAAH
+294 
-307 SPHIDAIIPRMRAD
+307 
-321 LAPIH
+321 
-326 PRTPHLPYYSGL
+326 
-338 TGGRLDAPV
+338 
-347 LDADYW
+347 
-353 CRNLRNTVR
+353 
-362 FHQAARALLRD
+362 
-373 GHGVLLEVSPHTVLT
+373 
-388 SALTDCVEEHGVQA
+388 
-402 AVLGTLRRDQ
+402 
-412 DGPGRFLT
+412 
-420 SLGDLYVRGVAPQR
+420 
-434 EAPSAVEH
+434 
-442 ARLPELPA
+442 
-450 AVLAALAETGPAD
+450 
-463 VNGPDGTGGD
+463 
-473 GDAAT
+473 
-478 AFRAE
+478 
-483 LAAMDVRE
+483 
-491 RRAVLARLVGEEIAA
+491 
-506 LTGRSDPVP
+506 
-515 AELAFLDLGFDSV
+515 
-528 TAVELRNRLGAAT
+528 
-541 ALRIPATVV
+541 
-550 FDCPTPAALTAYLCA
+550 
-565 EISGDRPDTGADTN
+565 
-579 ADTDTVEPVRR
+579 
-590 RSGDDDPVVIVGMGC
+590 
-605 RYPGGVGSP
+605 
-614 DELWELVSA
+614 
-623 GADAVSALPDDR
+623 
-635 GWDTA
+635 
-640 GRYDPTPGTPGR
+640 
-652 YYQREAGSLA
+652 
-662 GAAEFDAEFFGIS
+662 
-675 PREAAAMDPQQRLL
+675 
-689 LETTWEV
+689 
-696 LERAGIDPATLRR
+696 
-709 TPTGVYVG
+709 
-717 AMTMDY
+717 
-723 GPSLEQGAD
+723 
-732 EGGHLLTGNTGSVA
+732 
-746 SGRLAYTL
+746 
-754 GLEGAAVTVDTACSS
+754 
-769 SLVAL
+769 
-774 HLAVRALRSG
+774 
-784 ECSLA
+784 
-789 LAGGATVMPT
+789 
-799 VGMLVEFSRQGG
+799 
-811 LAPDGRCKA
+811 
-820 FAAAADGFGL
+820 
-830 AEGVGMLLLERLSDA
+830 
-845 RRHGHP
+845 
-851 VLAVVRGS
+851 
-859 ATNQDGASNGLT
+859 
-871 APSGPSQQRVIRA
+871 
-884 ALADAGL
+884 
-891 TASDVDVV
+891 
-899 EAHGTGTRLGD
+899 
-910 PIEAQ
+910 
-915 ALLATYGQD
+915 
-924 RSVDRPVWIGS
+924 
-935 LKSNI
+935 
-940 GHTQAAAGVGGVIKS
+940 
-955 VLAIRHGVMP
+955 
-965 KTLHVDG
+965 
-972 PTPEVDWS
+972 
-980 AGAGQLLTEARTW
+980 
-993 DDAGRPRRAGVSSFG
+993 
-1008 ISGTNAHVILESA
+1008 
-1021 PAEAPAGAVEDAR
+1021 
-1034 RRPGA
+1034 
-1039 VVWPVSARS
+1039 
-1048 AEALRAQ
+1048 
-1055 AGALAARVVAEPAL
+1055 
-1069 DVADVGYSL
+1069 
-1078 AVGRAS
+1078 
-1084 FEHRAAVVGGDRS
+1084 
-1097 ELLRGVK
+1097 
-1104 ALAEGRSAQVPGL
+1104 
-1117 VRGGGVSS
+1117 
-1125 GRSVLVFPGQG
+1125 
-1136 SQWVGMAAELLGE
+1136 
-1149 SEVFAG
+1149 
-1155 RMGECE
+1155 
-1161 RALSPYVDWSLAEAL
+1161 
-1176 GSERLL
+1176 
-1182 ARVDV
+1182 
-1187 VQPVLWAVMVSLAE
+1187 
-1201 VWRSFGVAVDGV
+1201 
-1213 VGHSQGE
+1213 
-1220 VAAACVAGGLS
+1220 
-1231 LEDGARVVALRSRAV
+1231 
-1246 GVLAGRGGMASV
+1246 
-1258 PLPVDVVRERIALW
+1258 
-1272 AGRLSVAAVNGPS
+1272 
-1285 STVVSGDADA
+1285 
-1295 VAGLLEE
+1295 
-1302 LAGEGVRARRVEVD
+1302 
-1316 YASHSSHVE
+1316 
-1325 EIREQ
+1325 
-1330 LLSDLKDI
+1330 
-1338 SPRSGSVSFYSSVT
+1338 
-1352 GGLLDTK
+1352 
-1359 ALDAEYWYRNLRE
+1359 
-1372 TVEFEQA
+1372 
-1379 TGALLADG
+1379 
-1387 FRFFV
+1387 
-1392 EASPHPVLGVAV
+1392 
-1404 GESVEAAGVEA
+1404 
-1415 AVLGTLRR
+1415 
-1423 GEGGQEQVLRAVGR
+1423 VGR
-1437 AWECG
+1437 AWERG
-1442 LDVDWSGAFPGARRV
+1442 LEVDWSGVFPGARRV
-1457 ELPTYAFQRSRYW
+1457 ELPTYAFQRRRYW

-1477 PAAPAEDRWDELESQ
+1477 PAAPAEDRWDDLELQ

-1505 AALDEVLPALAS
+1505 EALDEVLPALAT
-1517 WRSARSRERKAE
+1517 WRSARNRERRAE

-1555 RPESDDAAAVLDALG
+1555 RPEGDDAAAVLDTLG
-1570 EAGADLLPCVVDD
+1570 AAGADVLPCVVAD
-1583 PGATRGQLAALL
+1583 PGATREQLASLL
-1595 TETAETTETAGE
+1595 TQTVGE

-1618 WEERPHPDHPDLPG
+1618 WEERPHPEYPDLPG
-1632 GPALTLALAQA
+1632 GPALNLALVQA
-1643 LEDTGI
+1643 LEDTGV

-1688 PHRPG
+1688 PHRRG
-1693 GLVDLPEVLDV
+1693 GLVDLPEALDV

-1715 GAVADEEQVAVRSTG
+1715 GAAADEEQVAVRSTG

-1736 RPAPPSAPPKAGEGG
+1736 RPAPPSVPPKARENGPTAGP
-1751 AADRARTRPLWKG
+1751 RPRWQG

-1786 GAERLLLVSRRG
+1786 GAQRLLLVSRRG

-1803 TDALRAELT
+1803 TDALRVELT

-1828 AALAALVAGIPARS
+1828 AALAALVADIPARY
-1842 PLSAVVHA
+1842 PLSAVIHA

-1878 RNLHEATADLDLSAF
+1878 RNLHEATAGLDLSAF

-1909 NYAAANAALDALV
+1909 NYAAANAAVDALV

-1930 PGTSVAWGAWAGPG
+1930 PGTAVAWGAWAGPG
-1944 MLADEVAARLRDFG
+1944 MLADDVAARLRDFG

-1970 IGRALAEDDAL
+1970 IGRALTEDDAL

-1987 DWRRFATSTG
+1987 DWRRFTAGMG

-2007 PDAAAAGPA
+2007 PDPAAATPVPDPA
-2016 PGTTAPSAARETVGS
+2016 VPPAAREGGGS
-2031 ADALRQRIA
+2031 ADALRQQVT

-2048 VRALTELV
+2048 VRTLTELV
-2056 RAHAA
+2056 RTHAA
-2061 TVLRHPDA
+2061 TVLRHPDV
-2069 DAVRSTQAFSALGFD
+2069 DMVQPEKAFSALGFD

-2089 ELRNRLAAATGLAL
+2089 ELRNRLVTATGLAL
-2103 PAAVL
+2103 PATVL

-2122 ADLGLGLGVELD
+2122 ADLD
-2134 LPDAASNTAGFA
+2134 LRGAASGTAGT
-2146 RSAGAE
+2146 AGTG
-2152 AGRTA
+2152 AGRVV
-2157 EPGSGEPIAIVGMGC
+2157 ESGSNEPIAIVGMGC
-2172 RFPGGVARPEDFWH
+2172 RFPGGIAHPEDFWR
-2186 LVSKGID
+2186 LLSEGTD

-2214 DRPGTTYTRQG
+2214 DRAGTTYSRQG
-2225 GFLHDVPDFDA
+2225 GFLHDVPEFDA

-2299 ISEGHLLTGNT
+2299 VSEGHLLTGNT

-2322 GLQGPALTVDTA
+2322 GLQGPSLTVDTA

-2355 QALAGGVSVMSTP
+2355 QALAGGVTVMSTP

-2380 AADGRCKAFSADADG
+2380 AEDGRCKAFSAEADG

-2412 ALRHGHPVLALI
+2412 ALRQGHPVLALI

-2467 EAHGTGTKLGDPIE
+2467 EAHGTGTRLGDPIE

-2502 SVKSNIG
+2502 SVKSNFG

-2534 TLHAGTPN
+2534 TLHVGTPN

-2550 GIRLLTAHTP
+2550 GIRLLTARTP

-2582 HVIIEQAPALAA
+2582 HTIIEQAPVIAVVPAPAGTGTRDRTATSA
-2594 VPALDRADAQ
+2594 VPTSD
-2604 DRADVPGRTDAADRA
+2604 
-2619 HALGRTDAPDRVEAQ
+2619 
-2634 GRGDALGRTD
+2634 
-2644 APGRTDA
+2644 
-2651 ADRTDAQGRA
+2651 
-2661 DVPGRIGAPV
+2661 
-2671 LADAQDRTGTPDGD
+2671 
-2685 IAPDTVATAA
+2685 TAA
-2695 TALAAVTATPT
+2695 TAAMAIAAVTATPT

-2727 AQAGRLVSRFDADP
+2727 AQAGRLVSRLDADP
-2741 DLEPADVAYSLATGR
+2741 DVELVDVAYSLATGR

-2767 RDRAAVRRALTALAR
+2767 RDRVSVRRSLTALAR
-2782 GTSAGRL
+2782 GTAAGRL

-2836 DPHLDLPLRDILFA
+2836 DPHLDLSLRDILFA
-2850 APGTPGAELLDRTRY
+2850 GPGTPGADLLDRTRY

-2913 CALVAARG
+2913 CALVTARG
-2921 RLMDELPGGGAM
+2921 RLMDELPEGGAM
-2933 VAVEATEDEVR
+2933 VAVEATEEEVR
-2944 RALLDDRTGHPAPE
+2944 RALLDDRTGHPVPV
-2958 REAERDGV
+2958 REAVRDPDQDPGREAV
-2966 DIAAVNGPAS
+2966 DIAAVNGPTS

-2988 LAGAFRSRGRRTRR
+2988 LAGAFRSRGRRIRR
-3002 LSVSHAFHSA
+3002 LSVSHAFHSS

-3027 LTYRAPGIEIVS
+3027 LTYHAPEIEIVS

-3046 TAAELCSPD
+3046 TAAELRSPD

-3065 RFLEGARRLRA
+3065 RFLEGARRLRD
-3076 EGATTYV
+3076 EGATTYL
-3083 EIGPGGVLSGML
+3083 ELGPGGVLSGML
-3095 HGCLS
+3095 PACL
-3100 DPDPDA
+3100 PDPTA
-3106 GFGPDLGPTSA
+3106 
-3117 PTPAPDPGDTGTVP
+3117 TPVPGGTGTVP
-3131 LLRDGRDEPDA
+3131 LLRDGRGEPDA

-3150 YLRGVEVDWSVGW
+3150 HLRGVPVDWSAGW

-3183 WPEAAPDPAPAAW
+3183 WPEAALDPAPAAW
-3196 RRRGSAGPAG
+3196 RRRRTAVPAG
-3206 PRRYRIAW
+3206 PHRYRIAW
-3214 EPLAVPEEPRVSGRW
+3214 EPLTAPAEPRLSGRW

-3254 ADVVVMRVGAAVER
+3254 ADVVVIRIGAAVER
-3268 AELALMLPEFGV
+3268 TELALLLPEFGAV
-3280 LAGVLSLLALADDPH
+3280 DGILSLLALAEGPH
-3295 PGPRTPDA
+3295 PGLRTLDA
-3303 CLTGTLLLLQALGD
+3303 CLTGTLLLLQALGE

-3329 GAVAADGTEEVR
+3329 GAVAADGTEEVS
-3341 PGQAQV
+3341 PEQAQV

-3369 DPLDGPALDGLC
+3369 DLLDGPALDGLC

-3387 DGEDQVAVRAP
+3387 DGEDQVAVRTP

-3432 GLGAQVARWLAE
+3432 GLGAQVARWLAV

-3466 TDALA
+3466 IDALA
-3471 ALGARSTVLACDVT
+3471 ALGARSTLLACDVA
-3485 DRAALERVL
+3485 DRTALERVL
-3494 EHLHDA
+3494 ERLHDE
-3500 GETVRAVVHTAGLTS
+3500 GDTVRAVVHTAGLTS
-3515 DTPLMDCT
+3515 DTALMDCT
-3523 PEELARLTAA
+3523 PEELARRTAA
-3533 KTRGAAHLDALFD
+3533 KTRGAAHLDALFE

-3592 TSVAWGPWVGAGMAA
+3592 TSVAWGPWAGAGMAD
-3607 GAVGEGLRR
+3607 GAVGDGLRR
-3616 HGLVPMDPEAA
+3616 HGLVPMAPAAA

-3632 LALALDEGETIVA
+3632 LALALGEGEPVVA
-3645 ELDWNRFAPTF
+3645 ELDWSRFAPTF

-3667 LPTAPE
+3667 LPAVPE
-3673 PRAADTAT
+3673 PRAAHGGPAAADTSA
-3681 GSGPGTGGEPP
+3681 GSGPGTGGDPS
-3692 WRHRLSRLSEPEGR
+3692 WLHRLHRLSEPEGR
-3706 RLLTEL
+3706 KLLTEL
-3712 VRSEAATVLGHD
+3712 VRSESAAVLGHE
-3724 SAAGFAADRPFR
+3724 SAVGFAADRPFR

-3778 FTELNGTEPKADGT
+3778 FAGLSGTEPDADGT
-3792 TGTSGTTGTAE
+3792 TGT
-3803 AGSAAAVGGATG
+3803 AGPA
-3815 PVAADEPLAI
+3815 AADEPLAI

-3837 SPDDLWRLVADGVDA
+3837 SPEDLWRLVADGVDA
-3852 VTELPADRGWSLE
+3852 VAALPADRGWSLD
-3865 TLYDPDPLNPG
+3865 TLYDPDPLHPG

-3917 SWEALERAGLDP
+3917 SWEVLERAGLDP
-3929 SSVRGSE
+3929 ASVRGSE

-3950 GPQNPADEIEGH
+3950 GPQNPSDEVEGH

-3975 IAYTLGLGGPA
+3975 VAYTLGLGGPA

-4079 ALVRSTAVNQDGA
+4079 ALVRGTAVNQDGA

-4104 QRVIRSALA
+4104 QRVIRTALA
-4113 TAGLSGAEIDLVE
+4113 TAGLSGADIDLVE

-4177 VIKTVLALRNGVLP
+4177 VIKTVLALRNSVLP

-4196 REASSRVDWSAGAVR
+4196 QEASSRVDWSAGAVR
-4211 LLADARPWDA
+4211 LLANTRPWDV

-4250 GADRI
+4250 AA
-4255 LKEAPA
+4255 EAPLPR
-4261 ANGVLEDA
+4261 GTY
-4269 PDADSVLKGAPDADS
+4269 
-4284 ILKGAPDADSA
+4284 
-4295 PEEAPGAPA
+4295 
-4304 PHDVPQGASGEPSGD
+4304 GEPSEDSG
-4319 TGATVPWLLSAM
+4319 TTVPWLLSAM

-4347 RAHPDG
+4347 RADPDG
-4353 GVAGPA
+4353 DAAGPA

-4374 AVGRDRDALLGRLDA
+4374 ATGRGRDALLGWLDA
-4389 LAAGEPAPDTVRD
+4389 LAAGEPAPDAVRD

-4428 DASEAFATAVAA
+4428 DTSEAFAAAIAA

-4452 LTEVLRGAP
+4452 LTEVLRGVP
-4461 GAPALD
+4461 GAPTLD

-4489 TGITPDA
+4489 TGVTPDA

-4527 RALLKLAGRGG
+4527 RALLRLAGRGG
-4538 MVSVAASAERTTRL
+4538 MVSVAASAERTTSL
-4552 LPAGGG
+4552 LPAGGR

-4570 VVAGEPQELAALI
+4570 VVAGESQELAALL
-4583 AACDREGI
+4583 AACDREGV

-4626 AVPIHSTVTGEPV
+4626 AVPLHSTVTGEPV

-4654 EPVGFAGATR
+4654 EPVDFVGAAR

-4686 IEDVAAE
+4686 IEAVAAE

-4729 DWSPWTGTAEPGGP
+4729 DWSPWTGVSVPGGP
-4743 SPLPL
+4743 APLPL
-4748 PTYPFERDRYW
+4748 PTYPFQRDRYW

-4768 TVAPTKNTTEAM
+4768 SAITGVP
-4780 GAVTAEAKA
+4780 V
-4789 EGTAEAALDDDRT
+4789 EGVSEAAGDDDGA

-4830 AAAVLGHSGAGPVRP
+4830 AAAVLGHPGSGPVRP

-4859 VRFRNALCE
+4859 VRFRNVLCE
-4868 ATGVAVP
+4868 ATGLTVP
-4875 PTAVF
+4875 PTVVF
-4880 DHPTPD
+4880 DHPTPE
-4886 ALAAYLDAEL
+4886 ALATYLDAEL
-4896 SAAPGPPSPL
+4896 TAAPEPPSPL
-4906 LAELDRLAAL
+4906 LAELERLDAL
-4916 LAAVPPGAAGTEGVG
+4916 LSAVPPGAADTDGVG
-4931 RRLGELLRGWD
+4931 ERLNELLRGWG
-4942 RRTGTP
+4942 RRADAS
-4948 DGTAPPPGPVDDTA
+4948 DGEAPPPGPVDDTTTA
-4962 TVTETATADELFAL
+4962 TETATADELFAL
-4976 LDNDFGNA
+4976 LDNDFGNS

>member
-1 MVLLAVKESENTMA
+1 
-15 HPDGTEAPL
+15 
-24 LWTLA
+24 
-29 GNGKESLAAG
+29 
-39 ARGLHTYLA
+39 
-48 GRDDWSPQDIAL
+48 
-60 ALARTASEGS
+60 
-70 RRAALVAD
+70 
-78 GRDGFLRRLDAL
+78 
-90 ADGRSTPGLLDGAA
+90 
-104 GAGGRVAFVFPG
+104 
-116 QGAQWPRMAVDL
+116 
-128 LDTST
+128 
-133 VFRDRM
+133 
-139 DACAQALEPFVD
+139 
-151 WSPLDVLRD
+151 
-160 PDAPGAPAGD
+160 
-170 RADVVQPLL
+170 
-179 FAVTVSLAALWRSH
+179 
-193 GVEPAAV
+193 
-200 LGHSVG
+200 
-206 EVTAAAVSG
+206 
-215 ALSLDDSARVVALW
+215 
-229 SQAQATLAGQ
+229 
-239 GDMVSVMAPAAE
+239 
-251 VEPRLHRWEG
+251 
-261 RLVVAAHNGPR
+261 
-272 SVIVSGDRD
+272 
-281 AAAELLDGLAADA
+281 
-294 VHARRIAVGLAAH
+294 
-307 SPHIDAIIPRMRAD
+307 
-321 LAPIH
+321 
-326 PRTPHLPYYSGL
+326 
-338 TGGRLDAPV
+338 
-347 LDADYW
+347 
-353 CRNLRNTVR
+353 
-362 FHQAARALLRD
+362 
-373 GHGVLLEVSPHTVLT
+373 
-388 SALTDCVEEHGVQA
+388 
-402 AVLGTLRRDQ
+402 
-412 DGPGRFLT
+412 
-420 SLGDLYVRGVAPQR
+420 
-434 EAPSAVEH
+434 
-442 ARLPELPA
+442 
-450 AVLAALAETGPAD
+450 
-463 VNGPDGTGGD
+463 
-473 GDAAT
+473 
-478 AFRAE
+478 
-483 LAAMDVRE
+483 
-491 RRAVLARLVGEEIAA
+491 
-506 LTGRSDPVP
+506 
-515 AELAFLDLGFDSV
+515 
-528 TAVELRNRLGAAT
+528 
-541 ALRIPATVV
+541 
-550 FDCPTPAALTAYLCA
+550 
-565 EISGDRPDTGADTN
+565 
-579 ADTDTVEPVRR
+579 
-590 RSGDDDPVVIVGMGC
+590 
-605 RYPGGVGSP
+605 
-614 DELWELVSA
+614 
-623 GADAVSALPDDR
+623 
-635 GWDTA
+635 
-640 GRYDPTPGTPGR
+640 
-652 YYQREAGSLA
+652 
-662 GAAEFDAEFFGIS
+662 
-675 PREAAAMDPQQRLL
+675 
-689 LETTWEV
+689 
-696 LERAGIDPATLRR
+696 
-709 TPTGVYVG
+709 
-717 AMTMDY
+717 
-723 GPSLEQGAD
+723 
-732 EGGHLLTGNTGSVA
+732 
-746 SGRLAYTL
+746 
-754 GLEGAAVTVDTACSS
+754 
-769 SLVAL
+769 
-774 HLAVRALRSG
+774 
-784 ECSLA
+784 
-789 LAGGATVMPT
+789 
-799 VGMLVEFSRQGG
+799 
-811 LAPDGRCKA
+811 
-820 FAAAADGFGL
+820 
-830 AEGVGMLLLERLSDA
+830 
-845 RRHGHP
+845 
-851 VLAVVRGS
+851 
-859 ATNQDGASNGLT
+859 
-871 APSGPSQQRVIRA
+871 
-884 ALADAGL
+884 
-891 TASDVDVV
+891 
-899 EAHGTGTRLGD
+899 
-910 PIEAQ
+910 
-915 ALLATYGQD
+915 
-924 RSVDRPVWIGS
+924 
-935 LKSNI
+935 
-940 GHTQAAAGVGGVIKS
+940 
-955 VLAIRHGVMP
+955 
-965 KTLHVDG
+965 
-972 PTPEVDWS
+972 
-980 AGAGQLLTEARTW
+980 
-993 DDAGRPRRAGVSSFG
+993 
-1008 ISGTNAHVILESA
+1008 
-1021 PAEAPAGAVEDAR
+1021 
-1034 RRPGA
+1034 
-1039 VVWPVSARS
+1039 
-1048 AEALRAQ
+1048 
-1055 AGALAARVVAEPAL
+1055 
-1069 DVADVGYSL
+1069 
-1078 AVGRAS
+1078 
-1084 FEHRAAVVGGDRS
+1084 
-1097 ELLRGVK
+1097 
-1104 ALAEGRSAQVPGL
+1104 
-1117 VRGGGVSS
+1117 
-1125 GRSVLVFPGQG
+1125 
-1136 SQWVGMAAELLGE
+1136 
-1149 SEVFAG
+1149 
-1155 RMGECE
+1155 
-1161 RALSPYVDWSLAEAL
+1161 
-1176 GSERLL
+1176 
-1182 ARVDV
+1182 
-1187 VQPVLWAVMVSLAE
+1187 
-1201 VWRSFGVAVDGV
+1201 
-1213 VGHSQGE
+1213 
-1220 VAAACVAGGLS
+1220 
-1231 LEDGARVVALRSRAV
+1231 GARVVALRSRAV
-1246 GVLAGRGGMASV
+1246 GVLVGRGGMASV
-1258 PLPVDVVRERIALW
+1258 PLPVGVVRERIAPW

-1338 SPRSGSVSFYSSVT
+1338 SPRSGSVPFYSSVT
-1352 GGLLDTK
+1352 GGRLDTK

-1392 EASPHPVLGVAV
+1392 EAGPHPVLGVAV

-1423 GEGGQEQVLRAVGR
+1423 DEGGPEQVLRAVGR

-1442 LDVDWSGAFPGARRV
+1442 LDVDWSGVFPGARRV

-1555 RPESDDAAAVLDALG
+1555 RPGSDDTAAVLDALG

-1595 TETAETTETAGE
+1595 TETAGE

-1661 VLGGAERPGHVG
+1661 VLGGAERPGHAG

-1681 RTLALEH
+1681 RTLAREH
-1688 PHRPG
+1688 PHRLG
-1693 GLVDLPEVLDV
+1693 GLVDLPEVLDL

-1736 RPAPPSAPPKAGEGG
+1736 RPAPPSVPPKAGQGG

-1803 TDALRAELT
+1803 TDALRAELA

-1822 CDVADP
+1822 CDAADP
-1828 AALAALVAGIPARS
+1828 AALAALVAGIPARY

-1868 VVLRAKLTAA
+1868 GVLRAKLTAA
-1878 RNLHEATADLDLSAF
+1878 RNLHEATADLGLSAF

-1909 NYAAANAALDALV
+1909 NYAAANAAVDALV

-1930 PGTSVAWGAWAGPG
+1930 PGTSVAWGAWAGTG

-1997 LRSAALLDGI
+1997 LRSAALFDGI
-2007 PDAAAAGPA
+2007 PDPA
-2016 PGTTAPSAARETVGS
+2016 DARPARGTTAPPAAREGIGS

-2048 VRALTELV
+2048 VRALTELI

-2069 DAVRSTQAFSALGFD
+2069 DAVRSTKAFSALGFD

-2122 ADLGLGLGVELD
+2122 ADLDLDPGRDLD
-2134 LPDAASNTAGFA
+2134 LPDAPNDTAGSA

-2152 AGRTA
+2152 AGRAA

-2186 LVSKGID
+2186 LVSQGVD

-2214 DRPGTTYTRQG
+2214 DRPGTTYSRQG

-2345 VQALRRGDCE
+2345 VQALRRGECE

-2488 HGPARPADRPLWLG
+2488 HGPDRPADRPLWLG

-2509 HTQAAAGVAGVMKMV
+2509 HTQAAAGVAGVMKTV

-2550 GIRLLTAHTP
+2550 GIRLLTARTP

-2582 HVIIEQAPALAA
+2582 HVIIEQAPAIAA
-2594 VPALDRADAQ
+2594 VPAPGPADAQ
-2604 DRADVPGRTDAADRA
+2604 DGPGAPGRTEARDVNDAQARTDVPGRT
-2619 HALGRTDAPDRVEAQ
+2619 
-2634 GRGDALGRTD
+2634 
-2644 APGRTDA
+2644 
-2651 ADRTDAQGRA
+2651 
-2661 DVPGRIGAPV
+2661 GASA
-2671 LADAQDRTGTPDGD
+2671 LADAQDAS
-2685 IAPDTVATAA
+2685 APDTAA
-2695 TALAAVTATPT
+2695 TALAAVTAAPTAPT

-2741 DLEPADVAYSLATGR
+2741 ELEPADVAYSLATGR
-2756 APLEHR
+2756 APLDHR

-2767 RDRAAVRRALTALAR
+2767 RDRAAVRRALTALTH

-2789 LTGGAVRS
+2789 LTSGAVRS

-2921 RLMDELPGGGAM
+2921 RLMDELPEGGAM
-2933 VAVEATEDEVR
+2933 VAVEATEHEVR
-2944 RALLDDRTGHPAPE
+2944 QALLDDRTGYPAPG
-2958 REAERDGV
+2958 RDTDRDGV
-2966 DIAAVNGPAS
+2966 DVAAVNGPAS
-2976 VVLSGDADAVRR
+2976 VVLSGDADAVQR

-3012 RMDGMLDAFRDVAES
+3012 RMDGMLDVFRDVAES
-3027 LTYRAPGIEIVS
+3027 LTYHAPGIEIVS

-3046 TAAELCSPD
+3046 TAAELRSPD
-3055 HWVRHVRGTV
+3055 HWVRHVRETV

-3076 EGATTYV
+3076 EGTTTYV

-3100 DPDPDA
+3100 DPEVT
-3106 GFGPDLGPTSA
+3106 PTS
-3117 PTPAPDPGDTGTVP
+3117 APDPGDSGTVP
-3131 LLRDGRDEPDA
+3131 LLRDGRAEPDA

-3150 YLRGVEVDWSVGW
+3150 HLRGVEVDWSVGW

-3196 RRRGSAGPAG
+3196 RRRGAATAAG
-3206 PRRYRIAW
+3206 PRRHRIAW
-3214 EPLAVPEEPRVSGRW
+3214 EPLTVPEAPRLSGRW

-3240 DTALACEQALAGHG
+3240 DTVLACEQALAGHG
-3254 ADVVVMRVGAAVER
+3254 ADVVVIRVGVAAER
-3268 AELALMLPEFGV
+3268 AELALMLPEFGA
-3280 LAGVLSLLALADDPH
+3280 LTGVLSLLALAGEPH
-3295 PGPRTPDA
+3295 PGPQTPDV

-3369 DPLDGPALDGLC
+3369 DPPDGPALDGLC

-3387 DGEDQVAVRAP
+3387 DGEDQVAVRTP

-3405 VPAPEP
+3405 VPVPEP
-3411 ATPAPAP
+3411 AAPAPAP

-3471 ALGARSTVLACDVT
+3471 ALGARSTVLACDVA

-3494 EHLHDA
+3494 EQLHDA
-3500 GETVRAVVHTAGLTS
+3500 GESVRAVVHTAGLTS

-3546 GRPLDAF
+3546 DRTLDAF

-3592 TSVAWGPWVGAGMAA
+3592 TSVAWGPWAGPGMAA

-3616 HGLVPMDPEAA
+3616 HGLVPMAPEAA

-3632 LALALDEGETIVA
+3632 LSLALDEGETVVA
-3645 ELDWNRFAPTF
+3645 EVDWNRFAPTF

-3667 LPTAPE
+3667 LPITPE
-3673 PRAADTAT
+3673 PRAAGTAT
-3681 GSGPGTGGEPP
+3681 WSAPGTGGEPP
-3692 WRHRLSRLSEPEGR
+3692 WRHRLSRLPEPEGR
-3706 RLLTEL
+3706 KLLTEL

-3752 VAATALPLALTSVFD
+3752 VTATALPLALTSVFD

-3778 FTELNGTEPKADGT
+3778 FTELNGTEPEADGP
-3792 TGTSGTTGTAE
+3792 TGTSGTIGTAE
-3803 AGSAAAVGGATG
+3803 AGTAAAVGGAAR
-3815 PVAADEPLAI
+3815 PVTADEPLAI

-3837 SPDDLWRLVADGVDA
+3837 SPDGLWRLVADGVDA
-3852 VTELPADRGWSLE
+3852 VTELPDDRGWSLE
-3865 TLYDPDPLNPG
+3865 TLYDPDPLKPG

-4079 ALVRSTAVNQDGA
+4079 ALVRGTAVNQDGA
-4092 SNGLTAPSGPAQ
+4092 SNGLTAPSGTAQ

-4196 REASSRVDWSAGAVR
+4196 QEASSRVDWSAGAVR

-4255 LKEAPA
+4255 LKETPA
-4261 ANGVLEDA
+4261 ADRVVEDA
-4269 PDADSVLKGAPDADS
+4269 PDADPVLKGAPGADS
-4284 ILKGAPDADSA
+4284 VLREAPDADSA
-4295 PEEAPGAPA
+4295 LEDDPGAPA
-4304 PHDVPQGASGEPSGD
+4304 PRGASDGPSGD

-4353 GVAGPA
+4353 GTAGPA
-4359 RALATTRPALPFRAA
+4359 HALATTRPALPFRAA
-4374 AVGRDRDALLGRLDA
+4374 VIGRDRDELLGRLDA

-4428 DASEAFATAVAA
+4428 DASEAFATAIAA

-4570 VVAGEPQELAALI
+4570 VVAGEPHELAALI

-4591 RAKAIPVDY
+4591 RARAIPVDY

-4686 IEDVAAE
+4686 IEEVAAE

-4743 SPLPL
+4743 SLLPL

-4768 TVAPTKNTTEAM
+4768 AVAPAATGVPTEKTAEAK

-4789 EGTAEAALDDDRT
+4789 DGTAKAALDDDRT

-4813 LDRQA
+4813 LDRRA

-4859 VRFRNALCE
+4859 VRFRNTLCE

-4886 ALAAYLDAEL
+4886 ELAAHLDAEL

-4916 LAAVPPGAAGTEGVG
+4916 LAAVPPGTAGTEGVG
-4931 RRLGELLRGWD
+4931 RRLDELLRGWD

-4948 DGTAPPPGPVDDTA
+4948 EGTAPPPGPVDDTA

>member
-1 MVLLAVKESENTMA
+1 
-15 HPDGTEAPL
+15 
-24 LWTLA
+24 
-29 GNGKESLAAG
+29 
-39 ARGLHTYLA
+39 
-48 GRDDWSPQDIAL
+48 
-60 ALARTASEGS
+60 
-70 RRAALVAD
+70 
-78 GRDGFLRRLDAL
+78 
-90 ADGRSTPGLLDGAA
+90 
-104 GAGGRVAFVFPG
+104 
-116 QGAQWPRMAVDL
+116 
-128 LDTST
+128 
-133 VFRDRM
+133 
-139 DACAQALEPFVD
+139 
-151 WSPLDVLRD
+151 
-160 PDAPGAPAGD
+160 
-170 RADVVQPLL
+170 
-179 FAVTVSLAALWRSH
+179 
-193 GVEPAAV
+193 
-200 LGHSVG
+200 
-206 EVTAAAVSG
+206 
-215 ALSLDDSARVVALW
+215 
-229 SQAQATLAGQ
+229 
-239 GDMVSVMAPAAE
+239 
-251 VEPRLHRWEG
+251 
-261 RLVVAAHNGPR
+261 
-272 SVIVSGDRD
+272 
-281 AAAELLDGLAADA
+281 
-294 VHARRIAVGLAAH
+294 
-307 SPHIDAIIPRMRAD
+307 
-321 LAPIH
+321 
-326 PRTPHLPYYSGL
+326 
-338 TGGRLDAPV
+338 
-347 LDADYW
+347 
-353 CRNLRNTVR
+353 
-362 FHQAARALLRD
+362 
-373 GHGVLLEVSPHTVLT
+373 
-388 SALTDCVEEHGVQA
+388 
-402 AVLGTLRRDQ
+402 
-412 DGPGRFLT
+412 
-420 SLGDLYVRGVAPQR
+420 
-434 EAPSAVEH
+434 
-442 ARLPELPA
+442 
-450 AVLAALAETGPAD
+450 
-463 VNGPDGTGGD
+463 
-473 GDAAT
+473 
-478 AFRAE
+478 
-483 LAAMDVRE
+483 
-491 RRAVLARLVGEEIAA
+491 
-506 LTGRSDPVP
+506 
-515 AELAFLDLGFDSV
+515 
-528 TAVELRNRLGAAT
+528 
-541 ALRIPATVV
+541 
-550 FDCPTPAALTAYLCA
+550 
-565 EISGDRPDTGADTN
+565 
-579 ADTDTVEPVRR
+579 
-590 RSGDDDPVVIVGMGC
+590 
-605 RYPGGVGSP
+605 
-614 DELWELVSA
+614 
-623 GADAVSALPDDR
+623 
-635 GWDTA
+635 
-640 GRYDPTPGTPGR
+640 
-652 YYQREAGSLA
+652 
-662 GAAEFDAEFFGIS
+662 
-675 PREAAAMDPQQRLL
+675 
-689 LETTWEV
+689 
-696 LERAGIDPATLRR
+696 
-709 TPTGVYVG
+709 
-717 AMTMDY
+717 
-723 GPSLEQGAD
+723 
-732 EGGHLLTGNTGSVA
+732 
-746 SGRLAYTL
+746 
-754 GLEGAAVTVDTACSS
+754 
-769 SLVAL
+769 
-774 HLAVRALRSG
+774 
-784 ECSLA
+784 
-789 LAGGATVMPT
+789 
-799 VGMLVEFSRQGG
+799 
-811 LAPDGRCKA
+811 
-820 FAAAADGFGL
+820 
-830 AEGVGMLLLERLSDA
+830 
-845 RRHGHP
+845 
-851 VLAVVRGS
+851 
-859 ATNQDGASNGLT
+859 
-871 APSGPSQQRVIRA
+871 
-884 ALADAGL
+884 
-891 TASDVDVV
+891 
-899 EAHGTGTRLGD
+899 
-910 PIEAQ
+910 
-915 ALLATYGQD
+915 
-924 RSVDRPVWIGS
+924 
-935 LKSNI
+935 
-940 GHTQAAAGVGGVIKS
+940 
-955 VLAIRHGVMP
+955 
-965 KTLHVDG
+965 
-972 PTPEVDWS
+972 
-980 AGAGQLLTEARTW
+980 
-993 DDAGRPRRAGVSSFG
+993 
-1008 ISGTNAHVILESA
+1008 
-1021 PAEAPAGAVEDAR
+1021 
-1034 RRPGA
+1034 
-1039 VVWPVSARS
+1039 
-1048 AEALRAQ
+1048 
-1055 AGALAARVVAEPAL
+1055 
-1069 DVADVGYSL
+1069 
-1078 AVGRAS
+1078 
-1084 FEHRAAVVGGDRS
+1084 
-1097 ELLRGVK
+1097 
-1104 ALAEGRSAQVPGL
+1104 
-1117 VRGGGVSS
+1117 
-1125 GRSVLVFPGQG
+1125 
-1136 SQWVGMAAELLGE
+1136 
-1149 SEVFAG
+1149 
-1155 RMGECE
+1155 
-1161 RALSPYVDWSLAEAL
+1161 
-1176 GSERLL
+1176 
-1182 ARVDV
+1182 
-1187 VQPVLWAVMVSLAE
+1187 
-1201 VWRSFGVAVDGV
+1201 
-1213 VGHSQGE
+1213 
-1220 VAAACVAGGLS
+1220 
-1231 LEDGARVVALRSRAV
+1231 ALRSRAIK
-1246 GVLAGRGGMASV
+1246 VLAGRGGMASL
-1258 PLPVDVVRERIALW
+1258 PLPVDAVRERLASW
-1272 AGRLSVAAVNGPS
+1272 VGRLSVAAVNGPS

-1295 VAGLLEE
+1295 VVE
-1302 LAGEGVRARRVEVD
+1302 LVDVLVSEGVRARLIDVD

-1330 LLSDLKDI
+1330 VLADLDGI
-1338 SPRSGSVSFYSSVT
+1338 VPRSGSVPFYSSVT

-1359 ALDAEYWYRNLRE
+1359 ALDAGYWYRNLRE
-1372 TVEFEQA
+1372 TVEFERA
-1379 TGALLADG
+1379 TRELLAAG
-1387 FRFFV
+1387 HRVFV
-1392 EASPHPVLGVAV
+1392 ESSPHPVLGVAV
-1404 GESVEAAGVEA
+1404 GESVEAAGADA

-1423 GEGGQEQVLRAVGR
+1423 EEGGPEQMLRAVGR
-1437 AWECG
+1437 GWECG
-1442 LDVDWSGAFPGARRV
+1442 LEVDWSGAFPGARRV
-1457 ELPTYAFQRSRYW
+1457 DLPTYAFQRRRYW

-1477 PAAPAEDRWDELESQ
+1477 PAAPAEDRWDDLELQ

-1505 AALDEVLPALAS
+1505 EALDEVLPALTA
-1517 WRSARSRERKAE
+1517 WRSVRKRERKAE

-1546 GLAGRWLAL
+1546 GLPGRWLAL
-1555 RPESDDAAAVLDALG
+1555 RPERDDAAAVLDTLG
-1570 EAGADLLPCVVDD
+1570 EAGADLLPCVVAD
-1583 PGATRGQLAALL
+1583 PGATREQLAALL
-1595 TETAETTETAGE
+1595 TTTAGE

-1618 WEERPHPDHPDLPG
+1618 WEERSHPGHPDLPG
-1632 GPALTLALAQA
+1632 GPALTLALIQA
-1643 LEDTGI
+1643 LEDTGL

-1688 PHRPG
+1688 PHRRG
-1693 GLVDLPEVLDV
+1693 GLIDLPEVLDL

-1715 GAVADEEQVAVRSTG
+1715 GAVADEEQVVVRSTG

-1736 RPAPPSAPPKAGEGG
+1736 RPASPVHPASPVPPKDRKRGADGADGG
-1751 AADRARTRPLWKG
+1751 AVPERTRPRWQG

-1786 GAERLLLVSRRG
+1786 GAERLLLVGRRG

-1803 TDALRAELT
+1803 TDELRAELT
-1812 ALGAEVAFAA
+1812 ALGTEVAFAA

-1828 AALAALVAGIPARS
+1828 AALAALVAGIPAQH
-1842 PLSAVVHA
+1842 PLSAVFHA

-1878 RNLHEATADLDLSAF
+1878 RNLHEATAGLDLSAF

-1909 NYAAANAALDALV
+1909 NYAAANAAVDALV
-1922 AARRAAGL
+1922 ASRRAVGL

-1944 MLADEVAARLRDFG
+1944 LLADDVAARLRDSG

-1970 IGRALAEDDAL
+1970 IGRALAEDDTL

-1987 DWRRFATSTG
+1987 DWRRFTTG
-1997 LRSAALLDGI
+1997 MGPWSAALLDGI
-2007 PDAAAAGPA
+2007 PDPAAARPVQDTA
-2016 PGTTAPSAARETVGS
+2016 APSAAREGGGS
-2031 ADALRQRIA
+2031 ADVLRQRIA

-2048 VRALTELV
+2048 VRTLTELV
-2056 RAHAA
+2056 RTHAA
-2061 TVLRHPDA
+2061 TVLRHPDV
-2069 DAVRSTQAFSALGFD
+2069 DTVQPGKAFSALGFD

-2103 PAAVL
+2103 PATVL
-2108 FDHPTPS
+2108 FDHPTAS

-2122 ADLGLGLGVELD
+2122 ADLD
-2134 LPDAASNTAGFA
+2134 LSLPHAASVTTGSVGAVG
-2146 RSAGAE
+2146 SLGAGAV
-2152 AGRTA
+2152 RSA
-2157 EPGSGEPIAIVGMGC
+2157 EPGSNEPIAIVGMGC
-2172 RFPGGVARPEDFWH
+2172 RFPGGVVRPEDFWH
-2186 LVSKGID
+2186 LLSKGTD

-2214 DRPGTTYTRQG
+2214 DRAGTTYSRQG
-2225 GFLHDVPDFDA
+2225 GFLHDAPEFDA

-2299 ISEGHLLTGNT
+2299 VSEGHLLTGNT

-2322 GLQGPALTVDTA
+2322 GLQGPSLTVDTA

-2355 QALAGGVSVMSTP
+2355 QALAGGVTVMSTP

-2380 AADGRCKAFSADADG
+2380 AADGRCKAFSAEADG

-2467 EAHGTGTKLGDPIE
+2467 EAHGTGTRLGDPIE

-2488 HGPARPADRPLWLG
+2488 HGPERPADRPLWLG

-2550 GIRLLTAHTP
+2550 GIRLLASQTP

-2582 HVIIEQAPALAA
+2582 HVIVEQAPAIA
-2594 VPALDRADAQ
+2594 V
-2604 DRADVPGRTDAADRA
+2604 VP
-2619 HALGRTDAPDRVEAQ
+2619 APDR
-2634 GRGDALGRTD
+2634 T
-2644 APGRTDA
+2644 
-2651 ADRTDAQGRA
+2651 
-2661 DVPGRIGAPV
+2661 GAPDPT
-2671 LADAQDRTGTPDGD
+2671 AGPDRTGAAAGP
-2685 IAPDTVATAA
+2685 APDAAA
-2695 TALAAVTATPT
+2695 TTAVAAVTAGATATPT

-2720 RTPEALR
+2720 GTPEALR
-2727 AQAGRLVSRFDADP
+2727 AQAGRLVGRLDADP
-2741 DLEPADVAYSLATGR
+2741 DVELADVAYSLATGR

-2767 RDRAAVRRALTALAR
+2767 RDRESVRHALTALAR
-2782 GTSAGRL
+2782 GTAAGRL

-2813 AGAELYRDDPV
+2813 AGAELYREDPV
-2824 FADALDEVLTGL
+2824 FADALDEVLTAL
-2836 DPHLDLPLRDILFA
+2836 DPHLDLGLRDVLFA
-2850 APGTPGAELLDRTRY
+2850 VPGTPGAELLDRTRY

-2870 FALETALFRLVRHWG
+2870 FALGTALFRLVRHWG

-2899 AAAHAAGVLDLPDA
+2899 TAAHVAGVLDLPDA

-2921 RLMDELPGGGAM
+2921 RLMDELPEGGAM
-2933 VAVEATEDEVR
+2933 VAVEATEEEVR
-2944 RALLDDRTGHPAPE
+2944 RALLDDRAGHPVPE
-2958 REAERDGV
+2958 READLGRNTGRDAGRDAV
-2966 DIAAVNGPAS
+2966 DVAAVNGPTS
-2976 VVLSGDADAVRR
+2976 VVLSGDADAVQR

-3027 LTYRAPGIEIVS
+3027 LTYHAPGIEIVS

-3046 TAAELCSPD
+3046 TAAELRSPD

-3076 EGATTYV
+3076 EGATTYL
-3083 EIGPGGVLSGML
+3083 ELGPGGVLSGML
-3095 HGCLS
+3095 HACLPDPTS
-3100 DPDPDA
+3100 DPASDS
-3106 GFGPDLGPTSA
+3106 GSGSTSGSGSA
-3117 PTPAPDPGDTGTVP
+3117 PGGAGTVP
-3131 LLRDGRDEPDA
+3131 LLRDGRGESDA

-3150 YLRGVEVDWSVGW
+3150 HLRGVAVDWSAGW

-3183 WPEAAPDPAPAAW
+3183 WPEAALDPAPAAW
-3196 RRRGSAGPAG
+3196 RSRRGTAVPAVPAG

-3214 EPLAVPEEPRVSGRW
+3214 EPLTGPAQPALSGRW

-3254 ADVVVMRVGAAVER
+3254 ADVVVIRVGAAVER
-3268 AELALMLPEFGV
+3268 NELALLLPEFGA
-3280 LAGVLSLLALADDPH
+3280 LEGVLSLLALAEGPH
-3295 PGPRTPDA
+3295 PDLRTLDA
-3303 CLTGTLLLLQALGD
+3303 GLTGTLLLLQALGD

-3329 GAVAADGTEEVR
+3329 GAVAARGTEEVR
-3341 PGQAQV
+3341 PEQAQV

-3359 LRWGGLVDLP
+3359 QRWGGLVDLP
-3369 DPLDGPALDGLC
+3369 DLLDGPALDGLC

-3387 DGEDQVAVRAP
+3387 DGEDQVAVRGPEA
-3398 VPLGRRL
+3398 LGRRL
-3405 VPAPEP
+3405 VHAAEP

-3455 RGPEAPGADEL
+3455 RGPEAPGADAL
-3466 TDALA
+3466 ADALA
-3471 ALGARSTVLACDVT
+3471 ALGARSTLLACDVA

-3494 EHLHDA
+3494 ERLDDE
-3500 GETVRAVVHTAGLTS
+3500 GDTVRAVVHAAGLTS
-3515 DTPLMDCT
+3515 DTALTDCT
-3523 PEELARLTAA
+3523 PEELALRTAA
-3533 KTRGAAHLDALFD
+3533 KARGAAHLDALFE

-3560 GTWGSG
+3560 ATWGSG

-3592 TSVAWGPWVGAGMAA
+3592 TSVAWGPWAGAGMAD
-3607 GAVGEGLRR
+3607 GAVGDGLRR
-3616 HGLVPMDPEAA
+3616 HGLVPMEPAAA

-3632 LALALDEGETIVA
+3632 LVLALDEGEAVVA
-3645 ELDWNRFAPTF
+3645 ELDRARFVPTF

-3667 LPTAPE
+3667 LPSAAE
-3673 PRAADTAT
+3673 SRAADGGPAAADGSA
-3681 GSGPGTGGEPP
+3681 GSGTGTGGDPSLLQ
-3692 WRHRLSRLSEPEGR
+3692 RLRRLSGPEGR
-3706 RLLTEL
+3706 KLLTEL
-3712 VRSEAATVLGHD
+3712 VRSEAAVVLGHD
-3724 SAAGFAADRPFR
+3724 PAAGFVADRPFR
-3736 EVGFDSLTAVE
+3736 EAGFDSLTAVE

-3773 LAAHL
+3773 LGAHL
-3778 FTELNGTEPKADGT
+3778 FAGLSGAEPDGDSTTGT
-3792 TGTSGTTGTAE
+3792 TGTTARD
-3803 AGSAAAVGGATG
+3803 SAAG
-3815 PVAADEPLAI
+3815 PAAADEPLAI

-3837 SPDDLWRLVADGVDA
+3837 SPEDLWRLVADGVDA
-3852 VTELPADRGWSLE
+3852 VAALPADRGWPLD
-3865 TLYDPDPLNPG
+3865 TLYDPDPLHPG
-3876 TFYTTGGGFLDGAAE
+3876 TFYTEGGGFLDGAAE

-3929 SSVRGSE
+3929 ASVRGSE

-3950 GPQNPADEIEGH
+3950 GPQDPSDEVEGH

-4079 ALVRSTAVNQDGA
+4079 ALVRGTAVNQDGA
-4092 SNGLTAPSGPAQ
+4092 TNGLTAPSGPAQ
-4104 QRVIRSALA
+4104 QRVIRAALA
-4113 TAGLSGAEIDLVE
+4113 TAGLSGADIDLVE

-4142 LLATYGQDRPADR
+4142 LLATYGQDRPAER

-4191 GTLHA
+4191 ATLHA
-4196 REASSRVDWSAGAVR
+4196 QEASSRVDWSAGAVR
-4211 LLADARPWDA
+4211 LLAEARPWDT

-4241 AHAILEEAP
+4241 AHAVLEEAP
-4250 GADRI
+4250 
-4255 LKEAPA
+4255 
-4261 ANGVLEDA
+4261 A
-4269 PDADSVLKGAPDADS
+4269 PDEAAL
-4284 ILKGAPDADSA
+4284 
-4295 PEEAPGAPA
+4295 PEGTY
-4304 PHDVPQGASGEPSGD
+4304 GEPSED
-4319 TGATVPWLLSAM
+4319 TGATVPWLLSAT

-4347 RAHPDG
+4347 RADPDG
-4353 GVAGPA
+4353 GAAGPA
-4359 RALATTRPALPFRAA
+4359 RALATTRPALAFRAA
-4374 AVGRDRDALLGRLDA
+4374 ATGRDRDALLGWLDA
-4389 LAAGEPAPDTVRD
+4389 LAAGEPAPDAVQD

-4419 WAGMAVAAL
+4419 WVGMAAAAL
-4428 DASEAFATAVAA
+4428 DTSPAFAAAVDA

-4461 GAPALD
+4461 GAPTLD

-4481 ALAAHWRD
+4481 ALAAHWRA
-4489 TGITPDA
+4489 TGVTPDA

-4527 RALLKLAGRGG
+4527 RALLRLAGRGG
-4538 MVSVAASAERTTRL
+4538 MVSVAASAERTTSL
-4552 LPAGGG
+4552 LPAGGR

-4570 VVAGEPQELAALI
+4570 VVAGEPQELAALL
-4583 AACDREGI
+4583 AACEREGV
-4591 RAKAIPVDY
+4591 RARTIPVDY

-4619 GIRPRAS
+4619 GIRPRAA
-4626 AVPIHSTVTGEPV
+4626 AVPIYSTVTGEPV

-4654 EPVGFAGATR
+4654 EPVDFVGATR
-4664 TLLEAGHTLFVEV
+4664 ALLDAGHTLAVEV

-4686 IEDVAAE
+4686 IEAVAAE

-4729 DWSPWTGTAEPGGP
+4729 DWSPWTGDPGPGGP
-4743 SPLPL
+4743 AALLL
-4748 PTYPFERDRYW
+4748 PTYPFQRDRYW
-4759 LPTPGRTAS
+4759 LPTPGRTA
-4768 TVAPTKNTTEAM
+4768 A
-4780 GAVTAEAKA
+4780 AVTTPVTTSVPA
-4789 EGTAEAALDDDRT
+4789 EGTARAAGDDDGT

-4813 LDRQA
+4813 LDRRA

-4825 LVIRH
+4825 LVVRH
-4830 AAAVLGHSGAGPVRP
+4830 AAAVLGHPGAGPVRP
-4845 ERSFSEVGFDSMLA
+4845 ERAFSEVGFDSMLA

-4868 ATGVAVP
+4868 ATGLTVP
-4875 PTAVF
+4875 PTVVF
-4880 DHPTPD
+4880 DHPTPE
-4886 ALAAYLDAEL
+4886 ALADYLDAEL
-4896 SAAPGPPSPL
+4896 SAAPEPPSPL

-4916 LAAVPPGAAGTEGVG
+4916 LAAVPPGAADTDGVG
-4931 RRLGELLRGWD
+4931 ERLDELQRGWG
-4942 RRTGTP
+4942 RRAG
-4948 DGTAPPPGPVDDTA
+4948 APGGEALPPGPVDDLA
-4962 TVTETATADELFAL
+4962 AATETATADELFAL
-4976 LDNDFGNA
+4976 IDNDFGNA

>member
-1 MVLLAVKESENTMA
+1 MA

-29 GNGKESLAAG
+29 GSGKESLAAG
-39 ARGLHTYLA
+39 ARGLHAYLA
-48 GRDDWSPQDIAL
+48 GRDDWSPQDIAS

-90 ADGRSTPGLLDGAA
+90 ADGRSMPGLVEGAA
-104 GAGGRVAFVFPG
+104 GAARRIAFVFPG
-116 QGAQWPRMAVDL
+116 QGAQWPRMAADL
-128 LDTST
+128 LDTSA

-229 SQAQATLAGQ
+229 SQAQATLAGR
-239 GDMVSVMAPAAE
+239 GDMVSVMAPADE
-251 VEPRLHRWEG
+251 VEPRLRRWEG

-281 AAAELLDGLAADA
+281 AAAELLADLAADA

-307 SPHIDAIIPRMRAD
+307 SPHIDTIIPRMSAG
-321 LAPIH
+321 LAPIR
-326 PRTPHLPYYSGL
+326 PRTPRLPYYSGL

-353 CRNLRNTVR
+353 CRNLRDTVR
-362 FHQAARALLRD
+362 FHQATEALLRD
-373 GHGVLLEVSPHTVLT
+373 GHDVLLEVSPHTVLT
-388 SALTDCVEEHGVQA
+388 SALTDCVAEHGARA

-412 DGPGRFLT
+412 GGPGRFLT
-420 SLGDLYVRGVAPQR
+420 SLGDLYVRGVTPAR
-434 EAPSAVEH
+434 EAPAAAHH
-442 ARLPELPA
+442 ARVRELPT
-450 AVLAALAETGPAD
+450 AVLAALARPGPAD
-463 VNGPDGTGGD
+463 ADGPGGAGGTGGD
-473 GDAAT
+473 REAGT
-478 AFRAE
+478 TFRAE
-483 LAAMDVRE
+483 LAGMDVPE
-491 RRAVLARLVGEEIAA
+491 RRAVLTRLVAEEIAV

-515 AELAFLDLGFDSV
+515 TDLAFLDLGFDSV
-528 TAVELRNRLGAAT
+528 TAVELRDRLSAAT
-541 ALRIPATVV
+541 ALRIPATAV
-550 FDCPTPAALTAYLCA
+550 FDCPTPVALTAYLCA
-565 EISGDRPDTGADTN
+565 EIGGDRPDGNTDAD
-579 ADTDTVEPVRR
+579 EPVRR
-590 RSGDDDPVVIVGMGC
+590 AGDDDPVVIVGMGC

-623 GADAVSALPDDR
+623 GADAVSALPADR

-640 GRYDPTPGTPGR
+640 GRYDPAPGTPGR

-662 GAAEFDAEFFGIS
+662 GAADFDAEFFGIS

-689 LETTWEV
+689 LETAWEV

-717 AMTMDY
+717 AMAMDY

-789 LAGGATVMPT
+789 LAGGATVMST

-811 LAPDGRCKA
+811 LAPDGRCKS

-845 RRHGHP
+845 RRRGHP

-891 TASDVDVV
+891 VASDVDVV

-924 RSVDRPVWIGS
+924 RPGDRPVWIGS

-940 GHTQAAAGVGGVIKS
+940 GHAQAAAGVGGVIKS
-955 VLAIRHGVMP
+955 VLAMRHGVMP

-980 AGAGQLLTEARTW
+980 AGAGRLLTEARAW
-993 DDAGRPRRAGVSSFG
+993 DDTGRPRRAGVSSFG

-1021 PAEAPAGAVEDAR
+1021 PAGAPAGAGEGD

-1055 AGALAARVVAEPAL
+1055 AGALAARVVAEPGL
-1069 DVADVGYSL
+1069 DVADVGCSL
-1078 AVGRAS
+1078 ATGRTS
-1084 FEHRAAVVGGDRS
+1084 FEHRAVVVGGDRS
-1097 ELLRGVK
+1097 ELLGGLK
-1104 ALAEGRSAQVPGL
+1104 ALAEGPAAPEPVAGS
-1117 VRGGGVSS
+1117 GVSS

-1136 SQWVGMAAELLGE
+1136 SQWAGMAVGLLGVPG
-1149 SEVFAG
+1149 VFAE
-1155 RMGECE
+1155 RMAECE
-1161 RALSPYVDWSLAEAL
+1161 RALSPYVDWSLTEAL

-1182 ARVDV
+1182 SRVDV
-1187 VQPVLWAVMVSLAE
+1187 VQPALWAVMVSLAE
-1201 VWRSFGVAVDGV
+1201 VWRSFGVTVDGV

-1231 LEDGARVVALRSRAV
+1231 LDDGARVVALRSRAV
-1246 GVLAGRGGMASV
+1246 GALAGRGGMASV
-1258 PLPVDVVRERIALW
+1258 PLPCDMVRERLGAW
-1272 AGRLSVAAVNGPS
+1272 GGRLSVAAVNGPS

-1295 VAGLLEE
+1295 VAGLLGE
-1302 LAGEGVRARRVEVD
+1302 LTGEGVRARRIDVD
-1316 YASHSSHVE
+1316 YASHSGHVE
-1325 EIREQ
+1325 EIRDQ
-1330 LLSDLKDI
+1330 LLADLKDI
-1338 SPRSGSVSFYSSVT
+1338 TPLSGAVPFYSSVT

-1359 ALDAEYWYRNLRE
+1359 ALDAGYWYRNLRE
-1372 TVEFEQA
+1372 TVEFERA
-1379 TGALLADG
+1379 TRALLAAG
-1387 FRFFV
+1387 HRVFI
-1392 EASPHPVLGVAV
+1392 ESSPHPVLGVAV
-1404 GESVEAAGVEA
+1404 GESVEAAGVDA

-1423 GEGGQEQVLRAVGR
+1423 DEGGLEQVLRAVGR
-1437 AWECG
+1437 GWECG
-1442 LDVDWSGAFPGARRV
+1442 LEVDWSGAFPGARRV
-1457 ELPTYAFQRSRYW
+1457 ELPTYAFQRRRYW

-1477 PAAPAEDRWDELESQ
+1477 PAAPAEDRWDDLEAQ

-1505 AALDEVLPALAS
+1505 AALDEVLPALAT
-1517 WRSARSRERKAE
+1517 WRTVRSRERRAE

-1537 APLSVAPAD
+1537 VPLSVAPAD
-1546 GLAGRWLAL
+1546 GLTGRWLAL
-1555 RPESDDAAAVLDALG
+1555 RPEGDDAAAVLDTLG
-1570 EAGADLLPCVVDD
+1570 EAGADLLPCVVTD
-1583 PGATRGQLAALL
+1583 PGATRAQLAALL
-1595 TETAETTETAGE
+1595 TKTAGE

-1618 WEERPHPDHPDLPG
+1618 WEERPHPVHPDLPG
-1632 GPALTLALAQA
+1632 GPALTLALAQG
-1643 LEDTGI
+1643 LEDAGI

-1654 TLTKGTA
+1654 TLTRGTA

-1688 PHRPG
+1688 PRRRG
-1693 GLVDLPEVLDV
+1693 GLVDLPEVLDA

-1736 RPAPPSAPPKAGEGG
+1736 RPAPSSGPSSRE
-1751 AADRARTRPLWKG
+1751 RTRPRWRG

-1803 TDALRAELT
+1803 ADALRAELT
-1812 ALGAEVAFAA
+1812 ALGAEVDLAA

-1828 AALAALVAGIPARS
+1828 AALAALLAGIPARH
-1842 PLSAVVHA
+1842 PLSAVIHA

-1868 VVLRAKLTAA
+1868 AVLRAKLTTAG
-1878 RNLHEATADLDLSAF
+1878 NLHEATAGLDLSAF
-1893 VVFSSVMGVVG
+1893 VVFSSVMGVLG

-1909 NYAAANAALDALV
+1909 NYAAANAAVDALV

-1944 MLADEVAARLRDFG
+1944 MLADDVAARLRDLG

-1981 VVVADV
+1981 VVVADA
-1987 DWRRFATSTG
+1987 DWRRFTTGTG
-1997 LRSAALLDGI
+1997 LRSTALLDGI
-2007 PDAAAAGPA
+2007 PDPAAERTLPD
-2016 PGTTAPSAARETVGS
+2016 TTAPPAGREGGGS
-2031 ADALRQRIA
+2031 TDALRQRIA

-2056 RAHAA
+2056 RTHAA
-2061 TVLRHPDA
+2061 TVLRHLDA
-2069 DAVRSTQAFSALGFD
+2069 DAVQPGKAFSALGFD

-2089 ELRNRLAAATGLAL
+2089 ELRNRLAAVTGLAL

-2115 ALADRLL
+2115 ALAGRLL
-2122 ADLGLGLGVELD
+2122 ADLD
-2134 LPDAASNTAGFA
+2134 LPDAPSGTAGSA
-2146 RSAGAE
+2146 RSVGAE
-2152 AGRTA
+2152 ASRAA

-2172 RFPGGVARPEDFWH
+2172 RFPGGVARPEDFWD
-2186 LVSKGID
+2186 LVSQGVD

-2214 DRPGTTYTRQG
+2214 DRAGTTYSRQG
-2225 GFLHDVPDFDA
+2225 GFLHDVPEFDA

-2299 ISEGHLLTGNT
+2299 VSEGHLLTGNT

-2322 GLQGPALTVDTA
+2322 GLQGPSLTVDTA

-2355 QALAGGVSVMSTP
+2355 QALAGGVTVMSTP

-2380 AADGRCKAFSADADG
+2380 AADGRCKAFSAEADG

-2457 ALRADQIDAI
+2457 ALRADQIDAV
-2467 EAHGTGTKLGDPIE
+2467 EAHGTGTRLGDPIE

-2509 HTQAAAGVAGVMKMV
+2509 HTQAAAGVAGVMKTV

-2550 GIRLLTAHTP
+2550 GVRLLTARTP
-2560 WPETGSPRRAGVSSF
+2560 WPDTGSPRRAGVSSF

-2582 HVIIEQAPALAA
+2582 HVIIEQAPAIA
-2594 VPALDRADAQ
+2594 V
-2604 DRADVPGRTDAADRA
+2604 VP
-2619 HALGRTDAPDRVEAQ
+2619 APDR
-2634 GRGDALGRTD
+2634 TD
-2644 APGRTDA
+2644 TSGLTD
-2651 ADRTDAQGRA
+2651 GP
-2661 DVPGRIGAPV
+2661 DVPV
-2671 LADAQDRTGTPDGD
+2671 
-2685 IAPDTVATAA
+2685 PDTAAA
-2695 TALAAVTATPT
+2695 TATAVAAVTALPT

-2727 AQAGRLVSRFDADP
+2727 AQAGRLVSRLDADA
-2741 DLEPADVAYSLATGR
+2741 DLELADVAYSLATGR

-2767 RDRAAVRRALTALAR
+2767 RDRAAARRSLTALAR
-2782 GTSAGRL
+2782 GTSAGRP

-2824 FADALDEVLTGL
+2824 FADALDEVLTGF
-2836 DPHLDLPLRDILFA
+2836 DPHLDLRLRDILFA
-2850 APGTPGAELLDRTRY
+2850 GPGTDGADLLDRTRY

-2885 VRPDLLMGHSIGEL
+2885 VWPDLLMGHSIGEL

-2921 RLMDELPGGGAM
+2921 RLMDELPEGGAM
-2933 VAVEATEDEVR
+2933 VAVEASEEEVR
-2944 RALLDDRTGHPAPE
+2944 QALLDDRTGHPVPE
-2958 REAERDGV
+2958 RETDPATGRDAV

-3027 LTYRAPGIEIVS
+3027 LTYHAPGIEIVS

-3046 TAAELCSPD
+3046 TATELCSPE

-3065 RFLEGARRLRA
+3065 RFLEGAHRLRA
-3076 EGATTYV
+3076 EGATTYL
-3083 EIGPGGVLSGML
+3083 ELGPGGVLSGML
-3095 HGCLS
+3095 HACLS
-3100 DPDPDA
+3100 DP
-3106 GFGPDLGPTSA
+3106 GPGRA
-3117 PTPAPDPGDTGTVP
+3117 PAPGGTEDTGTVP
-3131 LLRDGRDEPDA
+3131 MLRDGRAEPDA

-3150 YLRGVEVDWSVGW
+3150 HVRGVPVDWSAGW

-3183 WPEAAPDPAPAAW
+3183 WPEAALDPAPTAW
-3196 RRRGSAGPAG
+3196 RRRGTTAPAG
-3206 PRRYRIAW
+3206 PHRYRIAW
-3214 EPLAVPEEPRVSGRW
+3214 EPLTAPAEPRLSGRW

-3254 ADVVVMRVGAAVER
+3254 ADVVVIRVGAAVVR
-3268 AELALMLPEFGV
+3268 AELALLLPEFGS
-3280 LAGVLSLLALADDPH
+3280 LEGVLSLLALAEPPH
-3295 PGPRTPDA
+3295 LGPPTPDA

-3329 GAVAADGTEEVR
+3329 GAVAAEGTEEVR
-3341 PGQAQV
+3341 PEQAQI

-3369 DPLDGPALDGLC
+3369 DLLDGPALDGLC

-3411 ATPAPAP
+3411 VTPAPAP
-3418 WTPRGT
+3418 WTSRGT

-3444 RGAEHLVLLGR
+3444 RGAEHLVLLSR
-3455 RGPEAPGADEL
+3455 RGPQSPGADAL
-3466 TDALA
+3466 IDALA
-3471 ALGARSTVLACDVT
+3471 ALGARSTLLACDVA

-3494 EHLHDA
+3494 ERLRDA
-3500 GETVRAVVHTAGLTS
+3500 GDTVRGVVHTAGLTS
-3515 DTPLMDCT
+3515 DTALMDCT
-3523 PEELARLTAA
+3523 PEELARRTAA
-3533 KTRGAAHLDALFD
+3533 KTRGAAHLHALFE
-3546 GRPLDAF
+3546 GRPLDIF

-3579 GLAAARRGRGLTA
+3579 GLAAARRRRGLTA
-3592 TSVAWGPWVGAGMAA
+3592 TSVAWGPWAGAGMAA
-3607 GAVGEGLRR
+3607 GAVGDGLRR
-3616 HGLVPMDPEAA
+3616 HGLVPMAPEAA

-3632 LALALDEGETIVA
+3632 LALALDEGEPVVA
-3645 ELDWNRFAPTF
+3645 ELDWSRFAPTF
-3656 GSVRDSALLRG
+3656 GSARDSALLRG

-3673 PRAADTAT
+3673 PGAADAPA
-3681 GSGPGTGGEPP
+3681 GPGTDGEPS
-3692 WRHRLSRLSEPEGR
+3692 WRHRLRRLSEPEGR
-3706 RLLTEL
+3706 KLLTEL
-3712 VRSEAATVLGHD
+3712 VRGEAAAVLGHE
-3724 SAAGFAADRPFR
+3724 SAAGFAAERPFR

-3752 VAATALPLALTSVFD
+3752 VASTALPLALTAVFD

-3778 FTELNGTEPKADGT
+3778 FAGLSGTEPDTDGT
-3792 TGTSGTTGTAE
+3792 TGTAAADPAAGVGGE
-3803 AGSAAAVGGATG
+3803 AGPA
-3815 PVAADEPLAI
+3815 AADEPLAI

-3852 VTELPADRGWSLE
+3852 VTALPADRGWSLD
-3865 TLYDPDPLNPG
+3865 TLYDPDPLHPG

-3929 SSVRGSE
+3929 ASVRGSE

-3950 GPQNPADEIEGH
+3950 GPQNPSDEVEGH

-3975 IAYTLGLGGPA
+3975 VAYTLGLGGPA

-4079 ALVRSTAVNQDGA
+4079 ALVRGTAVNQDGA

-4104 QRVIRSALA
+4104 QRVIRTALA
-4113 TAGLSGAEIDLVE
+4113 TAGLSGADIDLVE

-4196 REASSRVDWSAGAVR
+4196 QEASSRVDWSAGAVR
-4211 LLADARPWDA
+4211 LLTNARPWDA

-4241 AHAILEEAP
+4241 AHAVLEEAP
-4250 GADRI
+4250 A
-4255 LKEAPA
+4255 LEAPLA
-4261 ANGVLEDA
+4261 QDTGR
-4269 PDADSVLKGAPDADS
+4269 
-4284 ILKGAPDADSA
+4284 
-4295 PEEAPGAPA
+4295 
-4304 PHDVPQGASGEPSGD
+4304 EPSED
-4319 TGATVPWLLSAM
+4319 TGTTVPWLLSAM

-4347 RAHPDG
+4347 RADPDG
-4353 GVAGPA
+4353 GAAGPA
-4359 RALATTRPALPFRAA
+4359 RALAATRPALPFRAA
-4374 AVGRDRDALLGRLDA
+4374 ATGRDRDALLGWLDA
-4389 LAAGEPAPDTVRD
+4389 LAAGEPAPDAVRD

-4428 DASEAFATAVAA
+4428 DTSETFAAAIDA

-4461 GAPALD
+4461 GAPTPD

-4481 ALAAHWRD
+4481 ALAAHWRA
-4489 TGITPDA
+4489 TGVTPDA

-4527 RALLKLAGRGG
+4527 RALLRLAGRGG
-4538 MVSVAASAERTTRL
+4538 MVSVAASTERTTRL
-4552 LPAGGG
+4552 LPAGGR

-4570 VVAGEPQELAALI
+4570 VVAGEPQELAALL
-4583 AACDREGI
+4583 AACEREGV
-4591 RAKAIPVDY
+4591 RAKTIPVDY

-4626 AVPIHSTVTGEPV
+4626 AVPLYSTVTGEPV
-4639 AGESLDAAYWYRNLR
+4639 AGESLDASYWYRNLR

-4664 TLLEAGHTLFVEV
+4664 TLLDAGHTLFVEV

-4686 IEDVAAE
+4686 IEAVAAE
-4693 AGREVSAVGTL
+4693 AGREVAAVGTL

-4729 DWSPWTGTAEPGGP
+4729 DWSPWTGTSGPGVP
-4743 SPLPL
+4743 SHPL
-4748 PTYPFERDRYW
+4748 PTYPFQRDRYW
-4759 LPTPGRTAS
+4759 LPTPGRTA
-4768 TVAPTKNTTEAM
+4768 APPAT
-4780 GAVTAEAKA
+4780 GASAES
-4789 EGTAEAALDDDRT
+4789 TAEAAGDDDGT

-4830 AAAVLGHSGAGPVRP
+4830 AAAVLGHPGAGPVRP
-4845 ERSFSEVGFDSMLA
+4845 ERSFSDVGFDSMLA
-4859 VRFRNALCE
+4859 VRFRNTLCQ
-4868 ATGVAVP
+4868 ATGLAVP
-4875 PTAVF
+4875 PTVVF

-4886 ALAAYLDAEL
+4886 ALAGYLDAEL
-4896 SAAPGPPSPL
+4896 SSAPEPPSPL

-4916 LAAVPPGAAGTEGVG
+4916 LATVPPGAAGTDGVG
-4931 RRLGELLRGWD
+4931 ERLNRLLRGWD
-4942 RRTGTP
+4942 RRTGAP
-4948 DGTAPPPGPVDDTA
+4948 GGDAPPPGPVDDTA
-4962 TVTETATADELFAL
+4962 TATETATADELFAL

>member
-1 MVLLAVKESENTMA
+1 MA

>member
-1 MVLLAVKESENTMA
+1 MVLLAVKEYENTMA

-29 GNGKESLAAG
+29 GNGRESLAVG
-39 ARGLHTYLA
+39 ARGLHTFLA

-60 ALARTASEGS
+60 TLARTASEGS

-90 ADGRSTPGLLDGAA
+90 ADGRSTPGLLEGAA

-281 AAAELLDGLAADA
+281 AAAELLDSLAADA

-307 SPHIDAIIPRMRAD
+307 SPHIDAIIPRMRAG

-326 PRTPHLPYYSGL
+326 PRTPQLPYYSGL

-362 FHQAARALLRD
+362 FHQAAGALLRD

-442 ARLPELPA
+442 AQVRELPA

-463 VNGPDGTGGD
+463 ANGPDGTGGD
-473 GDAAT
+473 ADAAT
-478 AFRAE
+478 VFRAE
-483 LAAMDVRE
+483 LAAMDLRE
-491 RRAVLARLVGEEIAA
+491 RRAALARLVGEEIAA
-506 LTGRSDPVP
+506 LTGRPDPVP
-515 AELAFLDLGFDSV
+515 AELAFLELGFDSV

-550 FDCPTPAALTAYLCA
+550 FDCPTPAALTVYLSA
-565 EISGDRPDTGADTN
+565 EISGDRPDTDA
-579 ADTDTVEPVRR
+579 DTVEPVRR
-590 RSGDDDPVVIVGMGC
+590 RPADDDPVVIVGMGC

-635 GWDTA
+635 GWDTT

-696 LERAGIDPATLRR
+696 LERAGIDPGTLRR

-789 LAGGATVMPT
+789 LAGGATVMST

-811 LAPDGRCKA
+811 LAPDGRCKS

-871 APSGPSQQRVIRA
+871 APNGPSQQRVIRA
-884 ALADAGL
+884 ALVDAGL

-924 RSVDRPVWIGS
+924 RPVDRPVWIGS

-1021 PAEAPAGAVEDAR
+1021 PDDAPAGMVEDAPR
-1034 RRPGA
+1034 RSGP

-1069 DVADVGYSL
+1069 DAADVGHSL

-1097 ELLRGVK
+1097 ELLRGVR
-1104 ALAEGRSAQVPGL
+1104 ALAAGRSAQVPGL

-1161 RALSPYVDWSLAEAL
+1161 RALGPYVDWSLVEAL

-1231 LEDGARVVALRSRAV
+1231 LDDGARVVALRSRAV

-1258 PLPVDVVRERIALW
+1258 PLPVDVVRERIAAW

-1295 VAGLLEE
+1295 IAGLLEE
-1302 LAGEGVRARRVEVD
+1302 LVGEGVRARRVEVD

-1330 LLSDLKDI
+1330 LLAGLKDI
-1338 SPRSGSVSFYSSVT
+1338 SPRSGAVPFFSTVT
-1352 GGLLDTK
+1352 GGWLDTK
-1359 ALDAEYWYRNLRE
+1359 GLDAEYWYRNLRE

-1379 TGALLADG
+1379 TEVLLADG

-1392 EASPHPVLGVAV
+1392 EAGPHPVLGVAV
-1404 GESVEAAGVEA
+1404 GESLESAGVEA
-1415 AVLGTLRR
+1415 VVLGTLRR

-1442 LDVDWSGAFPGARRV
+1442 LDVDWSGVFPGARRV

-1477 PAAPAEDRWDELESQ
+1477 PATPAEDRWDELESQ

-1517 WRSARSRERKAE
+1517 WRSVRSRERKAE

-1583 PGATRGQLAALL
+1583 PGASRGQLAALL
-1595 TETAETTETAGE
+1595 TETVGE

-1632 GPALTLALAQA
+1632 GPALTFALAQA

-1688 PHRPG
+1688 PHRQG

-1736 RPAPPSAPPKAGEGG
+1736 RPAPPSVVPKAGEGG
-1751 AADRARTRPLWKG
+1751 AAGRARTRPLWKG

-1878 RNLHEATADLDLSAF
+1878 RNLHEATADLGLSAF

-1909 NYAAANAALDALV
+1909 NYAAANAAVDALV

-2007 PDAAAAGPA
+2007 PDPAAARHA
-2016 PGTTAPSAARETVGS
+2016 PGTTAPSAARETGGS

-2069 DAVRSTQAFSALGFD
+2069 DAVRPTKAFSALGFD

-2115 ALADRLL
+2115 ALAGRLL
-2122 ADLGLGLGVELD
+2122 ADLDLDLGLELD
-2134 LPDAASNTAGFA
+2134 LPDAASGAARSA

-2152 AGRTA
+2152 ARRTA

-2172 RFPGGVARPEDFWH
+2172 RFPGGVAGPEDFWH
-2186 LVSKGID
+2186 LLSKGID

-2271 TALKD
+2271 IALKD

-2400 GAGVLLLERHSD
+2400 GVGVLLLERHSD

-2424 SGTAVNQDGASN
+2424 SGTALNQDGASN

-2451 AALADA
+2451 GALADA

-2488 HGPARPADRPLWLG
+2488 HGPDRPADRPLWLG

-2550 GIRLLTAHTP
+2550 GIRLLTARTP

-2604 DRADVPGRTDAADRA
+2604 DQAHAPGRTEAPDLIEAQGRVG
-2619 HALGRTDAPDRVEAQ
+2619 ALGRT
-2634 GRGDALGRTD
+2634 
-2644 APGRTDA
+2644 
-2651 ADRTDAQGRA
+2651 

-2671 LADAQDRTGTPDGD
+2671 LSDAQGRTGTPDVP
-2685 IAPDTVATAA
+2685 APDAVATAA

-2706 ARRTGPPVPLLLSA
+2706 ARRTGPPVPMLLSA

-2767 RDRAAVRRALTALAR
+2767 RDRGADRRALTALAR
-2782 GTSAGRL
+2782 GTSAGQL
-2789 LTGGAVRS
+2789 LTGGAVRF

-2824 FADALDEVLTGL
+2824 FADALDEVLTDL
-2836 DPHLDLPLRDILFA
+2836 DPYLDLPLRDILFA
-2850 APGTPGAELLDRTRY
+2850 APGTAGAELLDRTRY

-2921 RLMDELPGGGAM
+2921 RLMDELPEGGAM

-2958 REAERDGV
+2958 READRDGV

-2988 LAGAFRSRGRRTRR
+2988 LARAFRSRGRRTRR

-3027 LTYRAPGIEIVS
+3027 LTYHAPGIEIVS

-3076 EGATTYV
+3076 EGATTYL

-3100 DPDPDA
+3100 DLDPEPDA
-3106 GFGPDLGPTSA
+3106 GFDPDLGPTST
-3117 PTPAPDPGDTGTVP
+3117 PTPSADPGMVP

-3196 RRRGSAGPAG
+3196 RRRGTAVPAG

-3214 EPLAVPEEPRVSGRW
+3214 EPLAVPEEPRLSGRW
-3229 LLVTPDGPGAE
+3229 LLITPDGPGAE

-3254 ADVVVMRVGAAVER
+3254 ADVVVIRVGVAVER
-3268 AELALMLPEFGV
+3268 SEMALMLPEFGT
-3280 LAGVLSLLALADDPH
+3280 LAGVLSLLALAESPH
-3295 PGPRTPDA
+3295 PGPQMPDA

-3317 SGIDAPLWCATR
+3317 SRIDAPLWCATR

-3485 DRAALERVL
+3485 DRVALERVL
-3494 EHLHDA
+3494 EQLHDA
-3500 GETVRAVVHTAGLTS
+3500 GDTVRAVVHTAGLTS

-3546 GRPLDAF
+3546 GHPLDAF

-3566 GQGAYAAANAYLD
+3566 GQSAYAAANAYLD
-3579 GLAAARRGRGLTA
+3579 GLAAARRGRRLTA
-3592 TSVAWGPWVGAGMAA
+3592 TSVAWGPWAGAGMAA

-3616 HGLVPMDPEAA
+3616 HGLVPMAAEAA

-3632 LALALDEGETIVA
+3632 LALALDEGETVVA

-3667 LPTAPE
+3667 LPTAPG
-3673 PRAADTAT
+3673 PRAVDTAT
-3681 GSGPGTGGEPP
+3681 GSGPGTGGELP

-3706 RLLTEL
+3706 KLLTEL

-3752 VAATALPLALTSVFD
+3752 VSATALPLALTSVFD

-3778 FTELNGTEPKADGT
+3778 FTELNGTEPKADGKIATSGT
-3792 TGTSGTTGTAE
+3792 TGTTGTTGTAE
-3803 AGSAAAVGGATG
+3803 AVSGSAVAVGGATG

-4079 ALVRSTAVNQDGA
+4079 ALVRGTAVNQDGA

-4113 TAGLSGAEIDLVE
+4113 TAGLSGTEIDLVE

-4142 LLATYGQDRPADR
+4142 LLATYGQDRPAER

-4241 AHAILEEAP
+4241 AHTILEEAP
-4250 GADRI
+4250 G
-4255 LKEAPA
+4255 
-4261 ANGVLEDA
+4261 
-4269 PDADSVLKGAPDADS
+4269 
-4284 ILKGAPDADSA
+4284 ADSA

-4353 GVAGPA
+4353 GIAGPA

-4374 AVGRDRDALLGRLDA
+4374 AVGRDRDALLARLDA

-4402 RARGGRTVFVF
+4402 WARGGRTVFVF

-4428 DASEAFATAVAA
+4428 DASDAFATAIAA

-4552 LPAGGG
+4552 LPAGAR

-4626 AVPIHSTVTGEPV
+4626 AVPIHSTVTGEPI
-4639 AGESLDAAYWYRNLR
+4639 AGESLTAAYWYRNLR

-4686 IEDVAAE
+4686 IEEVAAE

-4729 DWSPWTGTAEPGGP
+4729 DWSPWTGAAEPGGP
-4743 SPLPL
+4743 SPLLL

-4768 TVAPTKNTTEAM
+4768 TVVPATTEETAEAA

-4789 EGTAEAALDDDRT
+4789 ESTAEAALDDDRT

-4818 RRQAVLD
+4818 RRQTVLD

-4886 ALAAYLDAEL
+4886 ALATYLDAEL

-4931 RRLGELLRGWD
+4931 RRLDELLRGWD

-4948 DGTAPPPGPVDDTA
+4948 EGTAPPPGPVDDTA

>member
-1 MVLLAVKESENTMA
+1 MA

-29 GNGKESLAAG
+29 GSGRESLAAG
-39 ARGLHTYLA
+39 ARGLHGYLA
-48 GRDDWSPQDIAL
+48 GRDDWSPRDIAL
-60 ALARTASEGS
+60 ALARTAAAGS

-78 GRDGFLRRLDAL
+78 DRDGFLRRLDAL
-90 ADGRSTPGLLDGAA
+90 ADGRSMPGLAEGTA
-104 GAGGRVAFVFPG
+104 GAGRRVAFVFPG

-128 LDTST
+128 LDASA

-139 DACAQALEPFVD
+139 EACAQALEPFLD
-151 WSPLDVLRD
+151 WSPIDVLRD
-160 PDAPGAPAGD
+160 PDAPGAPAAD

-179 FAVTVSLAALWRSH
+179 FAVTVSLTELWRSH

-239 GDMVSVMAPAAE
+239 GDMVAVMAPAGE
-251 VEPRLHRWEG
+251 VEPRLRRWDG

-281 AAAELLDGLAADA
+281 AAAELLADLAADA

-307 SPHIDAIIPRMRAD
+307 SPHIDAIVPRMRAD
-321 LAPIH
+321 LAPIR
-326 PRTPHLPYYSGL
+326 PRTPRLPYYSGL
-338 TGGRLDAPV
+338 TGDRLDAPA

-362 FHQAARALLRD
+362 FHQAAGALLRD
-373 GHGVLLEVSPHTVLT
+373 GYGALLEVSPHTVLT
-388 SALTDCVEEHGVQA
+388 SALTDCAEEHGAQA

-412 DGPGRFLT
+412 SGPARFLA
-420 SLGDLYVRGVAPQR
+420 SLGDLYVCGAAPER
-434 EAPSAVEH
+434 ETPPAEEH
-442 ARLPELPA
+442 AGVHELPA
-450 AVLAALAETGPAD
+450 AVLAALTEPGPAD
-463 VNGPDGTGGD
+463 ADGPDDAGD
-473 GDAAT
+473 GPDAGDAY
-478 AFRAE
+478 RAE
-483 LAAMDVRE
+483 LAALGAAE
-491 RRAVLARLVGEEIAA
+491 RLAVLTRLVDEEIAA
-506 LTGRSDPVP
+506 VTGRTEPVP
-515 AELAFLDLGFDSV
+515 ADLAFLDLGFDSV
-528 TAVELRNRLGAAT
+528 TAVELRNRLSAAT
-541 ALRIPATVV
+541 ALRIPATAV
-550 FDCPTPAALTAYLCA
+550 FDCPTPAALAGYLCA
-565 EISGDRPDTGADTN
+565 RIGGDRPERSTGADR
-579 ADTDTVEPVRR
+579 PVRR
-590 RSGDDDPVVIVGMGC
+590 PADDDPVVIVGMGC

-614 DELWELVSA
+614 DELWELLSA

-640 GRYDPTPGTPGR
+640 GRYDPAPGTPGR
-652 YYQREAGSLA
+652 YYQREAGTLA
-662 GAAEFDAEFFGIS
+662 GAADFDAEFFGIS
-675 PREAAAMDPQQRLL
+675 PREALAMDPQQRLL
-689 LETTWEV
+689 LETTWEA

-789 LAGGATVMPT
+789 LAGGATVMST

-830 AEGVGMLLLERLSDA
+830 AEGAGMLLLERLSDA
-845 RRHGHP
+845 RRNGHP

-859 ATNQDGASNGLT
+859 AVNQDGASNGLT
-871 APSGPSQQRVIRA
+871 APNGPSQQRVIRA

-891 TASDVDVV
+891 TAADVDVV

-924 RSVDRPVWIGS
+924 RPADRPVWIGS

-940 GHTQAAAGVGGVIKS
+940 GHAQAAAGVGGIIKS
-955 VLAIRHGVMP
+955 VLALRHGVMP

-980 AGAGQLLTEARTW
+980 AGAGRLLTEARAW
-993 DDAGRPRRAGVSSFG
+993 DDTGRPRRAGVSSFG
-1008 ISGTNAHVILESA
+1008 ISGTNAHVILESV
-1021 PAEAPAGAVEDAR
+1021 PAEAEEDAP
-1034 RRPGA
+1034 RPGTVA
-1039 VVWPVSARS
+1039 WPLSART

-1055 AGALAARVVAEPAL
+1055 AEALHQRVAAEPGL
-1069 DVADVGYSL
+1069 DAADVGHSL
-1078 AVGRAS
+1078 ATGRAS
-1084 FEHRAAVVGGDRS
+1084 FAHRAVLVGGNCG
-1097 ELLRGVK
+1097 ELLDGVK
-1104 ALAEGRSAQVPGL
+1104 ALAQGAAASSDGL
-1117 VRGGGVSS
+1117 VS

-1136 SQWVGMAAELLGE
+1136 SQWVGMAAELLAG
-1149 SEVFAG
+1149 SQVFAA
-1155 RMGECE
+1155 RMAECA
-1161 RALSPYVDWSLAEAL
+1161 RALAPYVDWELTEAL
-1176 GSERLL
+1176 GSEALL

-1201 VWRSFGVAVDGV
+1201 VWRSFGAVPDAV

-1220 VAAACVAGGLS
+1220 IAAAVVAGGLS
-1231 LEDGARVVALRSRAV
+1231 LEDGAKVVALRSLAIRA
-1246 GVLAGRGGMASV
+1246 LAGRGGMASI
-1258 PLPVDVVRERIALW
+1258 PLPVEAVRERL
-1272 AGRLSVAAVNGPS
+1272 GRLSVAAVNGPS

-1295 VAGLLEE
+1295 VAALVAEFVE
-1302 LAGEGVRARRVEVD
+1302 QGVRARLIEVD
-1316 YASHSSHVE
+1316 YASHSAHVE

-1330 LLSDLKDI
+1330 LLTDLDGI
-1338 SPRSGSVSFYSSVT
+1338 TPVSGGVPFYSSVT

-1372 TVEFEQA
+1372 TVEFGRA
-1379 TGALLADG
+1379 TEALLAAG
-1387 FRFFV
+1387 HRFFV
-1392 EASPHPVLGVAV
+1392 ESSPHAVLGVAV

-1423 GEGGQEQVLRAVGR
+1423 GEGGPAQVLRAVGR
-1437 AWECG
+1437 AWERG
-1442 LDVDWSGAFPGARRV
+1442 LGVDWSGAFPGARRV
-1457 ELPTYAFQRSRYW
+1457 ELPTYAFQRTRYW

-1477 PAAPAEDRWDELESQ
+1477 PAAPVEERWDELEGR
-1492 DPAQLAETLGVGR
+1492 DPAELAEILGVGR
-1505 AALDEVLPALAS
+1505 AALVEVLPALAT
-1517 WRSARSRERKAE
+1517 WRTVRRRERTAD
-1529 SWRYHVAW
+1529 SWRYQVAW

-1546 GLAGRWLAL
+1546 GLPGRWLAL
-1555 RPESDDAAAVLDALG
+1555 RPEGGAAAAVLDALG
-1570 EAGADLLPCVVDD
+1570 EAGVELLPCVVAD
-1583 PGATRGQLAALL
+1583 PGATREQLAALL
-1595 TETAETTETAGE
+1595 TETAGE

-1632 GPALTLALAQA
+1632 GAALTLALAQA
-1643 LEDTGI
+1643 LEDADLRAG
-1649 DARLW
+1649 LW
-1654 TLTKGTA
+1654 TLTEGTA

-1688 PHRPG
+1688 PHRHG
-1693 GLVDLPEVLDV
+1693 GLVDLPEVLDA

-1715 GAVADEEQVAVRSTG
+1715 GAAADEEQVAVRSTG

-1736 RPAPPSAPPKAGEGG
+1736 RPAPAVPKARDGG
-1751 AADRARTRPLWKG
+1751 TDVRPRWRG

-1798 ADAPG
+1798 AEAPG
-1803 TDALRAELT
+1803 ADALRAELA

-1828 AALAALVAGIPARS
+1828 AALAELIAGIPARY

-1878 RNLHEATADLDLSAF
+1878 RNLHEATAGLDLSAF
-1893 VVFSSVMGVVG
+1893 VVFSSLMGVVG
-1904 NAGQG
+1904 NPGQG
-1909 NYAAANAALDALV
+1909 NYAAANAAVDALV

-1944 MLADEVAARLRDFG
+1944 LLSDEVAGRLRDLG
-1958 MPVMEPETAVTA
+1958 LPVMEPETAVTA
-1970 IGRALAEDDAL
+1970 IGRALEADDAL

-1987 DWRRFATSTG
+1987 DWKRFTAGIG
-1997 LRSAALLDGI
+1997 LRSAALLDGM
-2007 PDAAAAGPA
+2007 PDPAAAGPA
-2016 PGTTAPSAARETVGS
+2016 PDAAAPTAPREGDGAPDT
-2031 ADALRQRIA
+2031 LRQRIA
-2040 VLPRHEDR
+2040 DLPSHEDR

-2056 RAHAA
+2056 RTHAA
-2061 TVLRHPDA
+2061 TVLRHPGVDT
-2069 DAVRSTQAFSALGFD
+2069 VQPGRAFSALGFD
-2084 SLTAV
+2084 SLMAV

-2103 PAAVL
+2103 PATVL

-2122 ADLGLGLGVELD
+2122 AELDLDLDRD
-2134 LPDAASNTAGFA
+2134 LPDAASGGDESA
-2146 RSAGAE
+2146 RPAE
-2152 AGRTA
+2152 AVGN
-2157 EPGSGEPIAIVGMGC
+2157 EPIAIVGMGC
-2172 RFPGGVARPEDFWH
+2172 RFPGGVARPEDFWR
-2186 LVSKGID
+2186 LLAEGTD

-2204 DTEGLYDPDP
+2204 DTERLYHPDP
-2214 DRPGTTYTRQG
+2214 DHAGTTYSRQG
-2225 GFLHDVPDFDA
+2225 GFLHDAPEFDA

-2299 ISEGHLLTGNT
+2299 VSEGHLLTGNT

-2322 GLQGPALTVDTA
+2322 GLQGPSLTVDTA

-2424 SGTAVNQDGASN
+2424 TGTAVNQDGASN

-2467 EAHGTGTKLGDPIE
+2467 EAHGTGTVLGDPIE

-2488 HGPARPADRPLWLG
+2488 HGPERPADRPLWLG

-2534 TLHAGTPN
+2534 TLHTRTPN

-2550 GIRLLTAHTP
+2550 GLRLLTAHTP

-2582 HVIIEQAPALAA
+2582 HAIVEQAPAIAA
-2594 VPALDRADAQ
+2594 VPALDRTDTPAAPTPE
-2604 DRADVPGRTDAADRA
+2604 AAAVP
-2619 HALGRTDAPDRVEAQ
+2619 
-2634 GRGDALGRTD
+2634 
-2644 APGRTDA
+2644 
-2651 ADRTDAQGRA
+2651 
-2661 DVPGRIGAPV
+2661 
-2671 LADAQDRTGTPDGD
+2671 
-2685 IAPDTVATAA
+2685 AA
-2695 TALAAVTATPT
+2695 TVALAAVAAAPT

-2727 AQAGRLVSRFDADP
+2727 AQAGRLVGRLDADP
-2741 DLEPADVAYSLATGR
+2741 DVELVDVAYSLATGR
-2756 APLEHR
+2756 ALHEHR

-2767 RDRAAVRRALTALAR
+2767 RDRASVRRSLTALAR
-2782 GTSAGRL
+2782 GTTAGRL
-2789 LTGGAVRS
+2789 LTGGGGRP

-2813 AGAELYRDDPV
+2813 AGAELYREDPV

-2836 DPHLDLPLRDILFA
+2836 DPHLDLNLRDLLFA
-2850 APGTPGAELLDRTRY
+2850 EPGTPGAELLDRTRY

-2885 VRPDLLMGHSIGEL
+2885 VRPDLLMGHSVGEL

-2913 CALVAARG
+2913 CALVTARG

-2933 VAVEATEDEVR
+2933 VAVEAGEEEVR
-2944 RALLDDRTGHPAPE
+2944 RALSDEDPDA
-2958 REAERDGV
+2958 V
-2966 DIAAVNGPAS
+2966 DIAAVNGPDS
-2976 VVLSGDADAVRR
+2976 VVLSGDEDAVER
-2988 LAGAFRSRGRRTRR
+2988 LAGAIRSRGRRTRR

-3012 RMDGMLDAFRDVAES
+3012 RMDAMLDAFREVAES
-3027 LTYRAPGIEIVS
+3027 LTYHAPGTEIVS

-3046 TAAELCSPD
+3046 TAAELRSPEY
-3055 HWVRHVRGTV
+3055 WVRHARGTV

-3076 EGATTYV
+3076 EGATTYL
-3083 EIGPGGVLSGML
+3083 ELGPGGVLSGML
-3095 HGCLS
+3095 HTCLA
-3100 DPDPDA
+3100 DPDPA
-3106 GFGPDLGPTSA
+3106 AAPGGLGA
-3117 PTPAPDPGDTGTVP
+3117 VP
-3131 LLRDGRDEPDA
+3131 LLRGDRGEADA

-3150 YLRGVEVDWSVGW
+3150 HLRGVAVDWSAGW

-3176 AFQRRRF
+3176 AFQHRRF
-3183 WPEAAPDPAPAAW
+3183 WPEAAPDAAPAAW
-3196 RRRGSAGPAG
+3196 RARRGTATPAA
-3206 PRRYRIAW
+3206 PHRYRIGW
-3214 EPLAVPEEPRVSGRW
+3214 EPLTVPAEPRLAGRW
-3229 LLVTPDGPGAE
+3229 LLVVPDGPGAE

-3254 ADVVVMRVGAAVER
+3254 ADVVVTRVKPAVER
-3268 AELALMLPEFGV
+3268 AELAALLPEFGT
-3280 LAGVLSLLALADDPH
+3280 LDGVLSLLALAEGPH
-3295 PGPRTPDA
+3295 PELPTLDA
-3303 CLTGTLLLLQALGD
+3303 CLTGTLLLVQALGE
-3317 SGIDAPLWCATR
+3317 SGTDAPLWCATR
-3329 GAVAADGTEEVR
+3329 GAVAADGTEGVR
-3341 PGQAQV
+3341 PEQTQV

-3369 DPLDGPALDGLC
+3369 EQLDGPALDGLC
-3381 AVLAGR
+3381 AVLAGL
-3387 DGEDQVAVRAP
+3387 DGEDQVAVRGP
-3398 VPLGRRL
+3398 VALGRRL
-3405 VPAPEP
+3405 LPAPEP
-3411 ATPAPAP
+3411 TTPAPAP

-3444 RGAEHLVLLGR
+3444 RGADHLVLLSR
-3455 RGPEAPGADEL
+3455 RGPDAPGAEAL

-3471 ALGARSTVLACDVT
+3471 ALGARSTLLACDVA
-3485 DRAALERVL
+3485 DRSALEQVL
-3494 EHLHDA
+3494 ERLHAEGD
-3500 GETVRAVVHTAGLTS
+3500 TVRAVVHTAGLTS
-3515 DTPLMDCT
+3515 DTALMDCT
-3523 PEELARLTAA
+3523 PEELALRTAA
-3533 KTRGAAHLDALFD
+3533 KTRGAAHLDALLD
-3546 GRPLDAF
+3546 GQPLDAF

-3566 GQGAYAAANAYLD
+3566 GQAAYAAANAYLD
-3579 GLAAARRGRGLTA
+3579 GLAAARRGRRRPA
-3592 TSVAWGPWVGAGMAA
+3592 TSVAWGPWAGAGMAE
-3607 GAVGEGLRR
+3607 GAVGDALRR
-3616 HGLVPMDPEAA
+3616 HGLLPMDPAAA
-3627 LSALG
+3627 LAALG
-3632 LALALDEGETIVA
+3632 LAPAQDEPEPVVAALD
-3645 ELDWNRFAPTF
+3645 WSRFAPTF
-3656 GSVRDSALLRG
+3656 GSVRESALLRD
-3667 LPTAPE
+3667 LPAAAE
-3673 PRAADTAT
+3673 FRAADGAPAAADTSAGT
-3681 GSGPGTGGEPP
+3681 GPGTGGDPS
-3692 WRHRLSRLSEPEGR
+3692 WSDRLHRLSGPEGR
-3706 RLLTEL
+3706 KLLTEL
-3712 VRSEAATVLGHD
+3712 VRTEAAAVLGHE
-3724 SAAGFAADRPFR
+3724 SAVGLAADRPFR
-3736 EVGFDSLTAVE
+3736 EAGFDSLTAVE

-3778 FTELNGTEPKADGT
+3778 FAELGGTEPGADA
-3792 TGTSGTTGTAE
+3792 TADPA
-3803 AGSAAAVGGATG
+3803 AGAARPAT
-3815 PVAADEPLAI
+3815 ADEPLAI

-3837 SPDDLWRLVADGVDA
+3837 SPEDLWRLVADGVDA
-3852 VTELPADRGWSLE
+3852 IAALPTDRGWPLE
-3865 TLYDPDPLNPG
+3865 DLYHPDPLHPG
-3876 TFYTTGGGFLDGAAE
+3876 TFYATGGGFLDGAAE
-3891 FDAEFFGISPREAL
+3891 FDPEFFGISPREAL

-3929 SSVRGSE
+3929 ASVRGSE
-3936 GGVYVGVAAQGYGT
+3936 GGVYVGVASQGYGN
-3950 GPQNPADEIEGH
+3950 GPQDPAADVEGH

-4009 GDCSF
+4009 DDCSF

-4035 QGLSPDGRCRSFAE
+4035 QGLSPDGRCRSFAD

-4104 QRVIRSALA
+4104 QRVIRAALA
-4113 TAGLSGAEIDLVE
+4113 TAGLTGAEVDLVE

-4142 LLATYGQDRPADR
+4142 LLATYGQHRPADR

-4196 REASSRVDWSAGAVR
+4196 RQASSRVDWTGGAVR

-4221 PDGDRPRR
+4221 PDGGGPRR

-4250 GADRI
+4250 AADG
-4255 LKEAPA
+4255 P
-4261 ANGVLEDA
+4261 
-4269 PDADSVLKGAPDADS
+4269 PQADTD
-4284 ILKGAPDADSA
+4284 
-4295 PEEAPGAPA
+4295 
-4304 PHDVPQGASGEPSGD
+4304 GEPAEE
-4319 TGATVPWLLSAM
+4319 TAAAVPWLLSAT

-4347 RAHPDG
+4347 RAEPAVG
-4353 GVAGPA
+4353 AAAAA
-4359 RALATTRPALPFRAA
+4359 RALATTRSALPFRAA
-4374 AVGRDRDALLGRLDA
+4374 ATGRDRAALLGWLDA
-4389 LAAGEPAPDTVRD
+4389 LAAGEPAPGAVQD

-4419 WAGMAVAAL
+4419 WAGMAAAAL
-4428 DASEAFATAVAA
+4428 DASPAFADAVAA

-4461 GAPALD
+4461 GAPTLD

-4514 SLDDAALVVALRS
+4514 TLDDAALVVAWRS
-4527 RALLKLAGRGG
+4527 QALLKLSGRGG
-4538 MVSVAASAERTTRL
+4538 MVSVAASAERATAL
-4552 LPAGGG
+4552 LPAGGRA
-4558 VCVAAVNGPGAV
+4558 CVAAVNGPEAV
-4570 VVAGEPQELAALI
+4570 VVSGEPRELAALL
-4583 AACDREGI
+4583 AACEREGV
-4591 RAKAIPVDY
+4591 RARAIPVDY

-4626 AVPIHSTVTGEPV
+4626 AVPLYSTVTGEPV
-4639 AGESLDAAYWYRNLR
+4639 AGETLDAAYWYRNLR
-4654 EPVGFAGATR
+4654 EPVDFAGATR
-4664 TLLEAGHTLFVEV
+4664 TLLDAGHTLLVEV

-4686 IEDVAAE
+4686 IEAVAAA

-4729 DWSPWTGTAEPGGP
+4729 DWTPWTGTPGP
-4743 SPLPL
+4743 APVLL
-4748 PTYPFERDRYW
+4748 PTYPFQRDRYW
-4759 LPTPGRTAS
+4759 LATPGRTA
-4768 TVAPTKNTTEAM
+4768 APAAAPAE
-4780 GAVTAEAKA
+4780 TAPQP
-4789 EGTAEAALDDDRT
+4789 AADEDGT
-4802 PAVRLAARLAP
+4802 PAEQLAARLAP
-4813 LDRQA
+4813 LDPRA

-4825 LVIRH
+4825 LVTRH
-4830 AAAVLGHSGAGPVRP
+4830 AAAVLGHPGTGPVRP
-4845 ERSFSEVGFDSMLA
+4845 ERTFAEVGFDSMLA

-4868 ATGVAVP
+4868 ATGLAVP

-4880 DHPTPD
+4880 DHPTPE
-4886 ALAAYLDAEL
+4886 ALAAHLDAEL
-4896 SAAPGPPSPL
+4896 SAAPAPPSPL

-4916 LAAVPPGAAGTEGVG
+4916 LTAAPPGADDGDGVGERLDELLRGWRRRAGAPGDGAVPPGAVQ
-4931 RRLGELLRGWD
+4931 
-4942 RRTGTP
+4942 
-4948 DGTAPPPGPVDDTA
+4948 DTA

-4976 LDNDFGNA
+4976 IDNDFGNV

>member
-1 MVLLAVKESENTMA
+1 MA

-29 GNGKESLAAG
+29 GSGKESLAAG
-39 ARGLHTYLA
+39 ARGLHAYLA
-48 GRDDWSPQDIAL
+48 GRDDWSPQDIAFTL
-60 ALARTASEGS
+60 AHTASEGS

-78 GRDGFLRRLDAL
+78 GRDGFLRRLQAL
-90 ADGRSTPGLLDGAA
+90 ADGRSMPGLVEGAA
-104 GAGGRVAFVFPG
+104 GAGRRVAFVFPG

-151 WSPLDVLRD
+151 WSPIDVLRD

-179 FAVTVSLAALWRSH
+179 FAVTVSLAELWRSH

-206 EVTAAAVSG
+206 EVTAAAVCG
-215 ALSLDDSARVVALW
+215 ALSLDDCARVVALW

-239 GDMVSVMAPAAE
+239 GDMVSVMAPAGE
-251 VEPRLHRWEG
+251 VEPRLRRWDG

-281 AAAELLDGLAADA
+281 AAAELLADLASDA

-321 LAPIH
+321 LAPIR
-326 PRTPHLPYYSGL
+326 PRTPQLPYYSGL
-338 TGGRLDAPV
+338 TGGRLDVPA

-353 CRNLRNTVR
+353 CRNLRNPVR
-362 FHQAARALLRD
+362 FHQATGALLRD
-373 GHGVLLEVSPHTVLT
+373 GYGVLLEVSPHTVLT
-388 SALTDCVEEHGVQA
+388 SALTDCAEEHGAQA

-412 DGPGRFLT
+412 GGPGRFLT
-420 SLGDLYVRGVAPQR
+420 SLGDLYVRGVTPER
-434 EAPSAVEH
+434 DVLSAGRQ
-442 ARLPELPA
+442 ARVRELPA
-450 AVLAALAETGPAD
+450 AALAALAEPGP
-463 VNGPDGTGGD
+463 
-473 GDAAT
+473 GDAKGPGGAGGAGDDRDAGT

-483 LAAMDVRE
+483 LAEMDVPE
-491 RRAVLARLVGEEIAA
+491 RRAALARLVGEETAA
-506 LTGRSDPVP
+506 LTGRTDPVP
-515 AELAFLDLGFDSV
+515 ADLAFLDLGFDSV
-528 TAVELRNRLGAAT
+528 TAVELRNRLSAAT
-541 ALRIPATVV
+541 GLRIPATVA

-565 EISGDRPDTGADTN
+565 GIGGERPEGNPDPDG
-579 ADTDTVEPVRR
+579 PVRR
-590 RSGDDDPVVIVGMGC
+590 AADDDPVVIVGMAC

-614 DELWELVSA
+614 DELWELVAA

-640 GRYDPTPGTPGR
+640 GRYDPAPGTPGR

-689 LETTWEV
+689 LETAWEA

-723 GPSLEQGAD
+723 GPPLEQGAD

-789 LAGGATVMPT
+789 LAGGATVMST

-830 AEGVGMLLLERLSDA
+830 AEGVGMLLVERLSDA
-845 RRHGHP
+845 RRNGHP
-851 VLAVVRGS
+851 VLAVIRGS
-859 ATNQDGASNGLT
+859 AVNQDGASNGLT
-871 APSGPSQQRVIRA
+871 APNGPSQQRVIRA

-891 TASDVDVV
+891 SASEVDVV

-915 ALLATYGQD
+915 ALLATYGQG
-924 RSVDRPVWIGS
+924 RPADRPVWIGS

-940 GHTQAAAGVGGVIKS
+940 GHAQAAAGVAGVIKS
-955 VLAIRHGVMP
+955 VLAMRHGVMP

-980 AGAGQLLTEARTW
+980 AGAGRLLTEARGW
-993 DDAGRPRRAGVSSFG
+993 DDTGRPRRAGVSSFG
-1008 ISGTNAHVILESA
+1008 ISGTNAHVILEAA
-1021 PAEAPAGAVEDAR
+1021 PAEAPVGAPVGAAEGT

-1055 AGALAARVVAEPAL
+1055 AEALAARVAAEPVL
-1069 DVADVGYSL
+1069 DLADVGYSL

-1084 FEHRAAVVGGDRS
+1084 FEHRAVVVGADRS
-1097 ELLRGVK
+1097 ELLAGVK
-1104 ALAEGRSAQVPGL
+1104 VLAEGRSAPGP
-1117 VRGGGVSS
+1117 VAGGAGVSS

-1155 RMGECE
+1155 RMAECG
-1161 RALSPYVDWSLAEAL
+1161 RALAPYTDWSLVDAL

-1201 VWRSFGVAVDGV
+1201 VWRSFGVVADAV

-1246 GVLAGRGGMASV
+1246 GALAGRGGMASV
-1258 PLPVDVVRERIALW
+1258 PLPVEEVRGRIASW
-1272 AGRLSVAAVNGPS
+1272 AGLSVAAVNGPS

-1295 VAGLLEE
+1295 VTE
-1302 LAGEGVRARRVEVD
+1302 LVDALVGEGVRARLIEVD
-1316 YASHSSHVE
+1316 YASHSAHVE
-1325 EIREQ
+1325 EVREQ
-1330 LLSDLKDI
+1330 LLADLDGI
-1338 SPRSGSVSFYSSVT
+1338 VPRSGSVPFYSSVT

-1359 ALDAEYWYRNLRE
+1359 SLDAGYWYRNLRE

-1379 TGALLADG
+1379 TRALLAAG
-1387 FRFFV
+1387 HRVFI
-1392 EASPHPVLGVAV
+1392 ESSPHPVLGVAV
-1404 GESVEAAGVEA
+1404 GESVEAAGADA

-1423 GEGGQEQVLRAVGR
+1423 EEGGLEQVLRSVGR
-1437 AWECG
+1437 GWERG
-1442 LDVDWSGAFPGARRV
+1442 LAVDWSGAFPEGRRV
-1457 ELPTYAFQRSRYW
+1457 DLPTYAFQRRRYW

-1477 PAAPAEDRWDELESQ
+1477 PAAPAEDRWDDLELE
-1492 DPAQLAETLGVGR
+1492 DPARLAEVLGVGR
-1505 AALDEVLPALAS
+1505 EALDEVLPALAT
-1517 WRSARSRERKAE
+1517 WRSARKRERRAE

-1546 GLAGRWLAL
+1546 GLPGRWLAL
-1555 RPESDDAAAVLDALG
+1555 RPEGDDAAAVLDTLG
-1570 EAGADLLPCVVDD
+1570 EAGADLLPCVVAD

-1595 TETAETTETAGE
+1595 TKTAGE

-1618 WEERPHPDHPDLPG
+1618 WEERPHPEHPDLPG

-1643 LEDTGI
+1643 LEAAGI
-1649 DARLW
+1649 PARLW

-1688 PHRPG
+1688 PHRRG
-1693 GLVDLPEVLDV
+1693 GLIDLPEVLDV

-1736 RPAPPSAPPKAGEGG
+1736 RPAPSAAPKPREGD
-1751 AADRARTRPLWKG
+1751 AAVGVRTRPRWQG

-1798 ADAPG
+1798 AEAPG
-1803 TDALRAELT
+1803 ADALRAELT
-1812 ALGAEVAFAA
+1812 GLGAEVAFAA

-1828 AALAALVAGIPARS
+1828 AALAALVAGIPARY
-1842 PLSAVVHA
+1842 PLSAVIHA

-1878 RNLHEATADLDLSAF
+1878 RNLHEATAGLDLSAF

-1909 NYAAANAALDALV
+1909 NYAAANAAVDALV

-1944 MLADEVAARLRDFG
+1944 MLADGVAARLRDFG

-1987 DWRRFATSTG
+1987 DWRRFTTGMG
-1997 LRSAALLDGI
+1997 LRSAALLDAI
-2007 PDAAAAGPA
+2007 PDPAAARPV
-2016 PGTTAPSAARETVGS
+2016 PDTTAPSPAREGGGS
-2031 ADALRQRIA
+2031 ADALRQQIA
-2040 VLPRHEDR
+2040 ELPRHEDR
-2048 VRALTELV
+2048 VRTLTELV
-2056 RAHAA
+2056 RTHAA
-2061 TVLRHPDA
+2061 TVLRHPDV
-2069 DAVRSTQAFSALGFD
+2069 DTVQPGKAFSALGFD

-2089 ELRNRLAAATGLAL
+2089 ELRNRLAAVTGLGL
-2103 PAAVL
+2103 PATVL

-2122 ADLGLGLGVELD
+2122 ADLD
-2134 LPDAASNTAGFA
+2134 LPAAASGAATTAG
-2146 RSAGAE
+2146 SVGAE
-2152 AGRTA
+2152 ASRA
-2157 EPGSGEPIAIVGMGC
+2157 EEPGSKEPIAIVGMGC
-2172 RFPGGVARPEDFWH
+2172 RFPGGVTRPEDFWH
-2186 LVSKGID
+2186 LLSKGTD

-2214 DRPGTTYTRQG
+2214 DRAGTTYSRQG
-2225 GFLHDVPDFDA
+2225 GFLHDAPEFDA

-2299 ISEGHLLTGNT
+2299 VSEGHLLTGNT

-2322 GLQGPALTVDTA
+2322 GLQGPSLTVDTA

-2355 QALAGGVSVMSTP
+2355 QALAGGVTVMSTP

-2380 AADGRCKAFSADADG
+2380 AADGRCKAFSAEADG

-2467 EAHGTGTKLGDPIE
+2467 EAHGTGTRLGDPIE

-2488 HGPARPADRPLWLG
+2488 HGPARQADRPLWLG

-2550 GIRLLTAHTP
+2550 GIRLLTARTP

-2582 HVIIEQAPALAA
+2582 HAIIEQAPAIAV
-2594 VPALDRADAQ
+2594 VPAPD
-2604 DRADVPGRTDAADRA
+2604 
-2619 HALGRTDAPDRVEAQ
+2619 RTDAPERTDTLE
-2634 GRGDALGRTD
+2634 RTD
-2644 APGRTDA
+2644 APA
-2651 ADRTDAQGRA
+2651 E
-2661 DVPGRIGAPV
+2661 
-2671 LADAQDRTGTPDGD
+2671 LAS
-2685 IAPDTVATAA
+2685 DTTATATMA
-2695 TALAAVTATPT
+2695 IAAVTATPT

-2727 AQAGRLVSRFDADP
+2727 AQAGRLVSRLDADP
-2741 DLEPADVAYSLATGR
+2741 DVELADVAYSLATGR

-2767 RDRAAVRRALTALAR
+2767 RDRASVRRSLTALAR
-2782 GTSAGRL
+2782 GTAAGRL

-2850 APGTPGAELLDRTRY
+2850 EPGTPDADLLDRTRY

-2870 FALETALFRLVRHWG
+2870 FALETALFRLVQHWG
-2885 VRPDLLMGHSIGEL
+2885 VRPDLLMGHSVGEL

-2921 RLMDELPGGGAM
+2921 RLMDGLPGGGAM
-2933 VAVEATEDEVR
+2933 VAVEATEEEVH

-2958 REAERDGV
+2958 REAGRDAV
-2966 DIAAVNGPAS
+2966 DVAAVNGPSS
-2976 VVLSGDADAVRR
+2976 VVLSGDADAVTR

-3012 RMDGMLDAFRDVAES
+3012 RMDGMLDAFREVAES
-3027 LTYRAPGIEIVS
+3027 LTYHAPGIEIVS

-3046 TAAELCSPD
+3046 TAAELRSPD

-3065 RFLEGARRLRA
+3065 RFLDGARRLRA
-3076 EGATTYV
+3076 EGATTYL
-3083 EIGPGGVLSGML
+3083 ELGPGGVLSGML
-3095 HGCLS
+3095 HTCLS
-3100 DPDPDA
+3100 DPVPDPV
-3106 GFGPDLGPTSA
+3106 PDS
-3117 PTPAPDPGDTGTVP
+3117 TPAPAPGGPGTVP
-3131 LLRDGRDEPDA
+3131 LLRDGRGESDA

-3150 YLRGVEVDWSVGW
+3150 HLRGVAVDWSAGW

-3183 WPEAAPDPAPAAW
+3183 WPEAALDPAPAAW
-3196 RRRGSAGPAG
+3196 RSRRGTAVPAG
-3206 PRRYRIAW
+3206 PQRYRIAW
-3214 EPLAVPEEPRVSGRW
+3214 EPLTAPAEPRLSGRW

-3254 ADVVVMRVGAAVER
+3254 ADVVVIRVGAAVER
-3268 AELALMLPEFGV
+3268 AELASLLPEFGA
-3280 LAGVLSLLALADDPH
+3280 LEGVLSLLALAEGTH
-3295 PGPRTPDA
+3295 PGLRTLDT
-3303 CLTGTLLLLQALGD
+3303 CLTGTLLLLQALGE

-3329 GAVAADGTEEVR
+3329 GAVAVRGTEEVR
-3341 PGQAQV
+3341 PEQAQV

-3359 LRWGGLVDLP
+3359 RRWGGLVDLP
-3369 DPLDGPALDGLC
+3369 DLLDGPALDGLC

-3398 VPLGRRL
+3398 APLGRRL

-3418 WTPRGT
+3418 WTVRGT

-3444 RGAEHLVLLGR
+3444 RGAEHLVLLSR
-3455 RGPEAPGADEL
+3455 RGPEAPGADAL
-3466 TDALA
+3466 VDALA
-3471 ALGARSTVLACDVT
+3471 ALGARSTLLACDVA
-3485 DRAALERVL
+3485 DRTALERVL
-3494 EHLHDA
+3494 ERLRDE
-3500 GETVRAVVHTAGLTS
+3500 GDTVRAVVHTAGLTS
-3515 DTPLMDCT
+3515 DTALMDCT
-3523 PEELARLTAA
+3523 PEELAWRTAA
-3533 KTRGAAHLDALFD
+3533 KTRGAAHLDALFE

-3579 GLAAARRGRGLTA
+3579 GLAAARRGRGLPA
-3592 TSVAWGPWVGAGMAA
+3592 TSVAWGPWAGAGMAD
-3607 GAVGEGLRR
+3607 GAVGDGLRR
-3616 HGLVPMDPEAA
+3616 HGLVPMAPAAA

-3632 LALALDEGETIVA
+3632 LALALDEGEAVVV
-3645 ELDWNRFAPTF
+3645 ELDWSRFAPTF

-3667 LPTAPE
+3667 LPAVPE
-3673 PRAADTAT
+3673 PRAADGGPAAADTAA
-3681 GSGPGTGGEPP
+3681 GSGSGTGGDPS
-3692 WRHRLSRLSEPEGR
+3692 WLHRLHRLSEPEGR
-3706 RLLTEL
+3706 KLLTEL
-3712 VRSEAATVLGHD
+3712 VRSEAAAVLGHE
-3724 SAAGFAADRPFR
+3724 SAAGFLADRPFR
-3736 EVGFDSLTAVE
+3736 ELGFDSLTAVE

-3752 VAATALPLALTSVFD
+3752 VEATALPLALTSVFD
-3767 HPTAAA
+3767 HPTAAV

-3778 FTELNGTEPKADGT
+3778 FAGLSGTEPDADGT
-3792 TGTSGTTGTAE
+3792 TGPA
-3803 AGSAAAVGGATG
+3803 AADPAAAVGGAAG
-3815 PVAADEPLAI
+3815 PGAADEPLAI

-3837 SPDDLWRLVADGVDA
+3837 SPEDLWRLVADGVDA
-3852 VTELPADRGWSLE
+3852 VAALPADRGWPLD
-3865 TLYDPDPLNPG
+3865 TLYDPDPLHPG

-3929 SSVRGSE
+3929 ASVRGSE

-3950 GPQNPADEIEGH
+3950 GPQNPSDEVEGH

-3975 IAYTLGLGGPA
+3975 VAYTLGLGGPA

-4079 ALVRSTAVNQDGA
+4079 ALIRGTAVNQDGA

-4104 QRVIRSALA
+4104 QRVIRAALA

-4196 REASSRVDWSAGAVR
+4196 EEASSRVDWSAGAVR
-4211 LLADARPWDA
+4211 LLANARPWDA

-4241 AHAILEEAP
+4241 AHAVLEEAP
-4250 GADRI
+4250 AT
-4255 LKEAPA
+4255 
-4261 ANGVLEDA
+4261 DA
-4269 PDADSVLKGAPDADS
+4269 PL
-4284 ILKGAPDADSA
+4284 
-4295 PEEAPGAPA
+4295 PEGT
-4304 PHDVPQGASGEPSGD
+4304 DGEPSED
-4319 TGATVPWLLSAM
+4319 TGTTVPWLLSAM

-4347 RAHPDG
+4347 RADPDG
-4353 GVAGPA
+4353 GAAGLA

-4374 AVGRDRDALLGRLDA
+4374 ATGRDRDALLGWLDA
-4389 LAAGEPAPDTVRD
+4389 LAAGEPAPDAVQD
-4402 RARGGRTVFVF
+4402 RARGGRTAFVF

-4428 DASEAFATAVAA
+4428 DASETFAAAIDA

-4461 GAPALD
+4461 GAPTLD

-4481 ALAAHWRD
+4481 ALAAHWRG

-4552 LPAGGG
+4552 LPAGAGA
-4558 VCVAAVNGPGAV
+4558 CVAAVNGPDAV
-4570 VVAGEPQELAALI
+4570 VVAGEPQELAALL
-4583 AACDREGI
+4583 AACDREGV

-4600 AAHSAQVAEIEDEL
+4600 AAHSAQVAGIEDEL
-4614 REALT
+4614 REALA

-4626 AVPIHSTVTGEPV
+4626 AVPLYSTVTGEPV

-4654 EPVGFAGATR
+4654 EPVDFVGATR
-4664 TLLEAGHTLFVEV
+4664 ALLEAGHTVVVEV
-4677 SPHPVLLAG
+4677 SPHPALLAG
-4686 IEDVAAE
+4686 IEAVAAE

-4729 DWSPWTGTAEPGGP
+4729 DWSPWTGAPGPGGP
-4743 SPLPL
+4743 APVLL
-4748 PTYPFERDRYW
+4748 PTYPFQRDRYW
-4759 LPTPGRTAS
+4759 LSTPGRTA
-4768 TVAPTKNTTEAM
+4768 AATT
-4780 GAVTAEAKA
+4780 GVPAED
-4789 EGTAEAALDDDRT
+4789 TSEAAGDDDGT

-4825 LVIRH
+4825 LVVRH
-4830 AAAVLGHSGAGPVRP
+4830 AAAVLGHPGAGPVRP

-4868 ATGVAVP
+4868 ATGLSVP
-4875 PTAVF
+4875 PTVVF
-4880 DHPTPD
+4880 DHPTPE
-4886 ALAAYLDAEL
+4886 ALAAHLDAEL
-4896 SAAPGPPSPL
+4896 SAAPEPPSPL
-4906 LAELDRLAAL
+4906 LAELDRLAEL
-4916 LAAVPPGAAGTEGVG
+4916 LAAVPPGAADTDGVG
-4931 RRLGELLRGWD
+4931 ERLDELLRGWG
-4942 RRTGTP
+4942 RRAGAP
-4948 DGTAPPPGPVDDTA
+4948 GGEAPPPGPVDDTA
-4962 TVTETATADELFAL
+4962 AVTDTATAEELFAL
-4976 LDNDFGNA
+4976 IDNDFGNA

>member
-1 MVLLAVKESENTMA
+1 MT

-29 GNGKESLAAG
+29 GSGKESLAAG
-39 ARGLHTYLA
+39 ARGLHAYLA
-48 GRDDWSPQDIAL
+48 GRDDWSTQDIAF

-70 RRAALVAD
+70 RRAAVVAG
-78 GRDGFLRRLDAL
+78 GRDGFLQRLDAL
-90 ADGRSTPGLLDGAA
+90 ADGRSMPGLLEGAA

-151 WSPLDVLRD
+151 WSPIDVLRD
-160 PDAPGAPAGD
+160 PDASGAPAGD

-206 EVTAAAVSG
+206 EVTAAAVCG

-239 GDMVSVMAPAAE
+239 GDMVSVMAPAGE
-251 VEPRLHRWEG
+251 VEPRLRRWDG

-281 AAAELLDGLAADA
+281 AAAELLADLAADA

-307 SPHIDAIIPRMRAD
+307 SPHIDAIVPRMRAD
-321 LAPIH
+321 LAPIR

-338 TGGRLDAPV
+338 TGGRLDVPV

-362 FHQAARALLRD
+362 FHQAAGALLRD
-373 GHGVLLEVSPHTVLT
+373 GYGVLLEVSPHTVLT
-388 SALTDCVEEHGVQA
+388 SALADCAEEHGAQA

-412 DGPGRFLT
+412 GGPGRFLT
-420 SLGDLYVRGVAPQR
+420 SLGDLYVHGVTPDR
-434 EAPSAVEH
+434 EALFAGQH
-442 ARLPELPA
+442 ARVRELPA
-450 AVLAALAETGPAD
+450 AALAALAEPGPAD
-463 VNGPDGTGGD
+463 ANGPGGAGGAGGD
-473 GDAAT
+473 RDAGA

-483 LAAMDVRE
+483 LAGSDVPE
-491 RRAVLARLVGEEIAA
+491 RRAALARLVGEEIAA

-515 AELAFLDLGFDSV
+515 ADLAFLDLGFDSV
-528 TAVELRNRLGAAT
+528 TAVELRNRLSAAT

-565 EISGDRPDTGADTN
+565 EIGGDRPDSNTDAD
-579 ADTDTVEPVRR
+579 EPVRR
-590 RSGDDDPVVIVGMGC
+590 AGDDDPVVIVGMGC

-640 GRYDPTPGTPGR
+640 GRYDPAPGTPGR

-662 GAAEFDAEFFGIS
+662 GAADFDAEFFGIS

-723 GPSLEQGAD
+723 GPTLEQGAD

-789 LAGGATVMPT
+789 LAGGATVMST
-799 VGMLVEFSRQGG
+799 VGMFVEFSRQGG

-830 AEGVGMLLLERLSDA
+830 AEGVGMLLVERLSDA
-845 RRHGHP
+845 RRNGHP
-851 VLAVVRGS
+851 VLAVIRGS
-859 ATNQDGASNGLT
+859 AVNQDGASNGLT
-871 APSGPSQQRVIRA
+871 APNGPSQQRVIRA

-891 TASDVDVV
+891 VASDVDVV

-924 RSVDRPVWIGS
+924 RPADRPVWIGS

-940 GHTQAAAGVGGVIKS
+940 GHSQAAAGVGGVIKS
-955 VLAIRHGVMP
+955 VLALRHGVMP

-972 PTPEVDWS
+972 PTPEVDWL
-980 AGAGQLLTEARTW
+980 AGAGRLLTEARAW
-993 DDAGRPRRAGVSSFG
+993 DDTGRPRRAGVSSFG

-1021 PAEAPAGAVEDAR
+1021 PAEAPAGAVEGA
-1034 RRPGA
+1034 RRPGP

-1055 AGALAARVVAEPAL
+1055 AGALAARVVAEPGL
-1069 DVADVGYSL
+1069 DTADVGHSL

-1084 FEHRAAVVGGDRS
+1084 FEHRAVVVGGDRS
-1097 ELLRGVK
+1097 ELLDGVK
-1104 ALAEGRSAQVPGL
+1104 ALADGRLAPGSVSGGGL
-1117 VRGGGVSS
+1117 VS

-1136 SQWVGMAAELLGE
+1136 SQWVGMAAELLAE
-1149 SEVFAG
+1149 SAVFAG
-1155 RMGECE
+1155 RMAECE
-1161 RALSPYVDWSLAEAL
+1161 RALAPYVDWSLAEAL
-1176 GSERLL
+1176 GSEALL

-1201 VWRSFGVAVDGV
+1201 VWRSFGLVPDAV

-1220 VAAACVAGGLS
+1220 IAAAVVAGGLS

-1246 GVLAGRGGMASV
+1246 GALAGRGGMASV
-1258 PLPVDVVRERIALW
+1258 PLPVDVVRERI

-1295 VAGLLEE
+1295 VAALVEE
-1302 LAGEGVRARRVEVD
+1302 LVGEGVRARLIEVD
-1316 YASHSSHVE
+1316 YASHSAHVE
-1325 EIREQ
+1325 EVRER
-1330 LLSDLKDI
+1330 LLSDLDGI
-1338 SPRSGSVSFYSSVT
+1338 TPLAGSVPFFSTVT
-1352 GGLLDTK
+1352 GGWLDTEV
-1359 ALDAEYWYRNLRE
+1359 LDAEYWYRNLRE
-1372 TVEFEQA
+1372 TVEFGQA
-1379 TGALLADG
+1379 TAALLGEG

-1392 EASPHPVLGVAV
+1392 ESSPHAVLGVAV

-1423 GEGGQEQVLRAVGR
+1423 GEGGPAQVLRAVGR

-1442 LDVDWSGAFPGARRV
+1442 LGVDFSGAFPGARRV
-1457 ELPTYAFQRSRYW
+1457 DLPTYAFQRSRYW

-1477 PAAPAEDRWDELESQ
+1477 PAAPAEDRWDDPELQ
-1492 DPAQLAETLGVGR
+1492 DPAQLAEALGVGR
-1505 AALDEVLPALAS
+1505 EALDEVLPALAT
-1517 WRSARSRERKAE
+1517 WRSVRNRERRAE

-1546 GLAGRWLAL
+1546 GLPGRWLAL
-1555 RPESDDAAAVLDALG
+1555 RPQGDDAAAVLDTLG

-1583 PGATRGQLAALL
+1583 PGATREQLAALL
-1595 TETAETTETAGE
+1595 TKTAAE

-1618 WEERPHPDHPDLPG
+1618 WEERPHPEHPDLPG

-1649 DARLW
+1649 HARLW

-1688 PHRPG
+1688 PHRRG
-1693 GLVDLPEVLDV
+1693 GLIDLPEVLDV

-1715 GAVADEEQVAVRSTG
+1715 GAAADEEQVAVRSTG

-1736 RPAPPSAPPKAGEGG
+1736 RPASSVPPKARKDG
-1751 AADRARTRPLWKG
+1751 AAVRTRPRWRG

-1803 TDALRAELT
+1803 TDALREELT

-1828 AALAALVAGIPARS
+1828 AALAALLADIPARC
-1842 PLSAVVHA
+1842 PLSAVIHA

-1878 RNLHEATADLDLSAF
+1878 RNLHEATAGLDLSAF

-1909 NYAAANAALDALV
+1909 NYAAANAAVDALV

-1944 MLADEVAARLRDFG
+1944 MLADGVAARLRDFG

-1970 IGRALAEDDAL
+1970 IGRALAEDDEL

-1987 DWRRFATSTG
+1987 DWRRFTTGMG
-1997 LRSAALLDGI
+1997 LRSAALLDGMPDPAAARPV
-2007 PDAAAAGPA
+2007 PDA
-2016 PGTTAPSAARETVGS
+2016 TAPSAAREGGGS
-2031 ADALRQRIA
+2031 ADALRQQIA

-2048 VRALTELV
+2048 VRTLTELV
-2056 RAHAA
+2056 RTHAA
-2061 TVLRHPDA
+2061 TVLRHPDV
-2069 DAVRSTQAFSALGFD
+2069 DTVQPGKAFSALGFD

-2089 ELRNRLAAATGLAL
+2089 ELRNRLVAVTGLAL
-2103 PAAVL
+2103 PATVL

-2115 ALADRLL
+2115 VLADRLL
-2122 ADLGLGLGVELD
+2122 ADLDLD
-2134 LPDAASNTAGFA
+2134 LPDAAS
-2146 RSAGAE
+2146 GAAEYVGSVGSVGSE
-2152 AGRTA
+2152 ASRA
-2157 EPGSGEPIAIVGMGC
+2157 AAPGGNEPIAIVGMGC
-2172 RFPGGVARPEDFWH
+2172 RFPGGVAGPEDFWH
-2186 LVSKGID
+2186 LLSKGTD

-2214 DRPGTTYTRQG
+2214 DHAGTTYSMQG
-2225 GFLHDVPDFDA
+2225 GFLHDAPEFDA

-2261 EAVEGAGQDP
+2261 EAVEGSGQDP

-2284 TNGQDYSALLEGAEG
+2284 TNGQDYSALLQGAEG
-2299 ISEGHLLTGNT
+2299 VSEGHLLTGNT

-2322 GLQGPALTVDTA
+2322 GLQGPSLTVDTA

-2355 QALAGGVSVMSTP
+2355 QALAGGVTVMSTP

-2467 EAHGTGTKLGDPIE
+2467 EAHGTGTRLGDPIE

-2542 PHVDWSGG
+2542 PHVDWSDGA
-2550 GIRLLTAHTP
+2550 IRLLTAHTP
-2560 WPETGSPRRAGVSSF
+2560 WPETGNPRRAGVSSF
-2575 GISGTNA
+2575 GISGTNVHA
-2582 HVIIEQAPALAA
+2582 IIEQAPAVA
-2594 VPALDRADAQ
+2594 VAPE
-2604 DRADVPGRTDAADRA
+2604 RTDTSAA
-2619 HALGRTDAPDRVEAQ
+2619 P
-2634 GRGDALGRTD
+2634 
-2644 APGRTDA
+2644 
-2651 ADRTDAQGRA
+2651 
-2661 DVPGRIGAPV
+2661 
-2671 LADAQDRTGTPDGD
+2671 
-2685 IAPDTVATAA
+2685 APDTAA
-2695 TALAAVTATPT
+2695 PDTATTVT
-2706 ARRTGPPVPLLLSA
+2706 ARRAAPPVPLLLSA
-2720 RTPEALR
+2720 GTPEALR
-2727 AQAGRLVSRFDADP
+2727 AQAGRLVSRLDADP
-2741 DLEPADVAYSLATGR
+2741 DAELADVAYSLATGR

-2767 RDRAAVRRALTALAR
+2767 RDRASVRRSLTALAR
-2782 GTSAGRL
+2782 GTAAGHL

-2850 APGTPGAELLDRTRY
+2850 EPGTPGAALLDRTRY

-2913 CALVAARG
+2913 CALVTARG
-2921 RLMDELPGGGAM
+2921 RLMDELPEGGAM
-2933 VAVEATEDEVR
+2933 VAVEATEEEVR
-2944 RALLDDRTGHPAPE
+2944 QALLDDRTGHPLPE
-2958 REAERDGV
+2958 TETETELEADRDPGRDAV
-2966 DIAAVNGPAS
+2966 DIAAVNGPTS
-2976 VVLSGDADAVRR
+2976 VVLSGDADAVLR

-3002 LSVSHAFHSA
+3002 LSVSHAFHSD

-3027 LTYRAPGIEIVS
+3027 LTYHAPGIEIVS

-3046 TAAELCSPD
+3046 TAAELRSPD
-3055 HWVRHVRGTV
+3055 HWVRHARGTV

-3076 EGATTYV
+3076 EGATTYL
-3083 EIGPGGVLSGML
+3083 ELGPGGVLSGML
-3095 HGCLS
+3095 HACL
-3100 DPDPDA
+3100 PDA
-3106 GFGPDLGPTSA
+3106 A
-3117 PTPAPDPGDTGTVP
+3117 PTPGGPGGPGTVP
-3131 LLRDGRDEPDA
+3131 LLRDGRGEPDT

-3150 YLRGVEVDWSVGW
+3150 HLRGVAVDWSAGW

-3183 WPEAAPDPAPAAW
+3183 WPVAAPDPAPAA
-3196 RRRGSAGPAG
+3196 RRSRETEVPAG

-3214 EPLAVPEEPRVSGRW
+3214 EPLTAPAESRLSGRW

-3254 ADVVVMRVGAAVER
+3254 ADVVVIRVGAAVER
-3268 AELALMLPEFGV
+3268 AELASLLPEFGA
-3280 LAGVLSLLALADDPH
+3280 LEGVLSLLALAEGPH
-3295 PGPRTPDA
+3295 PGLPMLDA
-3303 CLTGTLLLLQALGD
+3303 CLSGTLLLLQALGD

-3329 GAVAADGTEEVR
+3329 GAVAAHGTEEVR
-3341 PGQAQV
+3341 PEQAQV

-3369 DPLDGPALDGLC
+3369 DLLDGPALDGLC
-3381 AVLAGR
+3381 GVLAGR

-3405 VPAPEP
+3405 VPVPEP

-3455 RGPEAPGADEL
+3455 RGPEAPGADAL
-3466 TDALA
+3466 VDALA
-3471 ALGARSTVLACDVT
+3471 ALGARSTLLACDVA
-3485 DRAALERVL
+3485 DRTALERVL
-3494 EHLHDA
+3494 ERLRDE
-3500 GETVRAVVHTAGLTS
+3500 GDTVRAVVHTAGLTS
-3515 DTPLMDCT
+3515 DTALMDCT
-3523 PEELARLTAA
+3523 PEELARRTAA
-3533 KTRGAAHLDALFD
+3533 KTRGAAHLDALFE

-3592 TSVAWGPWVGAGMAA
+3592 TSVAWGPWAGAGMAD
-3607 GAVGEGLRR
+3607 GAVGDGLRR
-3616 HGLVPMDPEAA
+3616 HGLVPMAPAAA

-3632 LALALDEGETIVA
+3632 LALTLDEGEPVVA
-3645 ELDWNRFAPTF
+3645 ELDWSRFAPIF

-3667 LPTAPE
+3667 LPAAPE
-3673 PRAADTAT
+3673 PRAADGGPADADTSA
-3681 GSGPGTGGEPP
+3681 GSGPGTGGDPAWP
-3692 WRHRLSRLSEPEGR
+3692 HRLHRLSEPEGR
-3706 RLLTEL
+3706 KLLTEL
-3712 VRSEAATVLGHD
+3712 VRSEAAAVLGHE
-3724 SAAGFAADRPFR
+3724 SVAGLTADRPFR
-3736 EVGFDSLTAVE
+3736 ELGFDSLTAVE

-3752 VAATALPLALTSVFD
+3752 VAATALPLAFTSVFD

-3778 FTELNGTEPKADGT
+3778 FAGLSGTEPDTDGP
-3792 TGTSGTTGTAE
+3792 TGTA
-3803 AGSAAAVGGATG
+3803 G
-3815 PVAADEPLAI
+3815 PAAADEPLAI

-3837 SPDDLWRLVADGVDA
+3837 SPEDLWQLVADGVDA
-3852 VTELPADRGWSLE
+3852 VTALPADRGWPLD
-3865 TLYDPDPLNPG
+3865 TLYDPDPLHPG

-3929 SSVRGSE
+3929 ASVRGSE

-3950 GPQNPADEIEGH
+3950 GPQNPSDEVEGH

-3975 IAYTLGLGGPA
+3975 VAYTLGLGGPA

-4079 ALVRSTAVNQDGA
+4079 ALVRGTAVNQDGA

-4104 QRVIRSALA
+4104 QRVIRAALA

-4196 REASSRVDWSAGAVR
+4196 QEASSRVDWSVGAVR

-4241 AHAILEEAP
+4241 AHAVLEEAP
-4250 GADRI
+4250 AADDGP
-4255 LKEAPA
+4255 L
-4261 ANGVLEDA
+4261 
-4269 PDADSVLKGAPDADS
+4269 PDGTD
-4284 ILKGAPDADSA
+4284 
-4295 PEEAPGAPA
+4295 
-4304 PHDVPQGASGEPSGD
+4304 GEPSEN
-4319 TGATVPWLLSAM
+4319 TGTTVPWLLSAM

-4341 RLGEHL
+4341 RLGVHL
-4347 RAHPDG
+4347 RADPHG
-4353 GVAGPA
+4353 GVAAPA
-4359 RALATTRPALPFRAA
+4359 RALATTRPALAFRAA
-4374 AVGRDRDALLGRLDA
+4374 ATGRDRDALLGWLDA
-4389 LAAGEPAPDTVRD
+4389 LAAGEPAPDAVQD
-4402 RARGGRTVFVF
+4402 RARGGRTAFVF

-4428 DASEAFATAVAA
+4428 DTAGAFAAA
-4440 CERALA
+4440 IADCERALA

-4461 GAPALD
+4461 GAPTLD

-4489 TGITPDA
+4489 TGVTPDA

-4502 GEIAAACVAGAL
+4502 GEIAAAHVAGAL
-4514 SLDDAALVVALRS
+4514 SLDDAALVVARRS
-4527 RALLKLAGRGG
+4527 RALLRLAGRGG
-4538 MVSVAASAERTTRL
+4538 MVSVAASAERTTSL
-4552 LPAGGG
+4552 MPAGGRL
-4558 VCVAAVNGPGAV
+4558 CVAAVNGPDAV
-4570 VVAGEPQELAALI
+4570 VVAGEPEELAALL
-4583 AACDREGI
+4583 AACDREGV
-4591 RAKAIPVDY
+4591 RARAIPVDY

-4626 AVPIHSTVTGEPV
+4626 AVPLYSTVTGEPV

-4654 EPVGFAGATR
+4654 EQVDFVGATR
-4664 TLLEAGHTLFVEV
+4664 ALLDSGHTLVVEV

-4686 IEDVAAE
+4686 IEAVAAE

-4729 DWSPWTGTAEPGGP
+4729 DWSPWTGAPGPGGP
-4743 SPLPL
+4743 APVLL
-4748 PTYPFERDRYW
+4748 PTYPFQRDRYW
-4759 LPTPGRTAS
+4759 LATPGRTA
-4768 TVAPTKNTTEAM
+4768 A
-4780 GAVTAEAKA
+4780 AVTTGVPAE
-4789 EGTAEAALDDDRT
+4789 ETSEAAGDEDGT
-4802 PAVRLAARLAP
+4802 PAARLAARLAP
-4813 LDRQA
+4813 LDRPA
-4818 RRQAVLD
+4818 RRQVVLD

-4845 ERSFSEVGFDSMLA
+4845 ERSFSEIGFDSMLA
-4859 VRFRNALCE
+4859 MRFRNALCE
-4868 ATGVAVP
+4868 ATGLSVP
-4875 PTAVF
+4875 PTVVF
-4880 DHPTPD
+4880 DHPTPE
-4886 ALAAYLDAEL
+4886 ALAAHLDAEL
-4896 SAAPGPPSPL
+4896 SAAPEPPSPL

-4916 LAAVPPGAAGTEGVG
+4916 LAAVPPGAADTDGVG
-4931 RRLGELLRGWD
+4931 ERLNELLRGWG
-4942 RRTGTP
+4942 RRAGAP
-4948 DGTAPPPGPVDDTA
+4948 GGEAPPPGPVDDT
-4962 TVTETATADELFAL
+4962 VTAMETATADELFAL
-4976 LDNDFGNA
+4976 IDNDFGNA

>member
-1 MVLLAVKESENTMA
+1 MA

-29 GNGKESLAAG
+29 GSGKESLAAG
-39 ARGLHTYLA
+39 ARGLHAYLA

-60 ALARTASEGS
+60 TLARTASEGS

-90 ADGRSTPGLLDGAA
+90 AEGRSMPGLVEGAA
-104 GAGGRVAFVFPG
+104 GADRRVAFVFPG

-151 WSPLDVLRD
+151 WSPIDVLRA

-179 FAVTVSLAALWRSH
+179 FAVTVSLAELWRSH

-239 GDMVSVMAPAAE
+239 GDMVSVMAPADE
-251 VEPRLHRWEG
+251 VEPRLRRWEG

-281 AAAELLDGLAADA
+281 AAAELLADLAADA

-321 LAPIH
+321 LAPIR
-326 PRTPHLPYYSGL
+326 PRTPQLPYYSGL
-338 TGGRLDAPV
+338 TGGRLDAPA

-362 FHQAARALLRD
+362 FHQAAGALLRD

-388 SALTDCVEEHGVQA
+388 SALTDCVEEHGAQT

-420 SLGDLYVRGVAPQR
+420 SLGDLYVHGVTPER
-434 EAPSAVEH
+434 EALSAPEH
-442 ARLPELPA
+442 AMVRDLPA
-450 AVLAALAETGPAD
+450 AVLAALSETGPAAD
-463 VNGPDGTGGD
+463 ANGPDGTGGD

-478 AFRAE
+478 AFHAE
-483 LAAMDVRE
+483 LAGMDVRE
-491 RRAVLARLVGEEIAA
+491 RRAALARLVGEEIAA

-528 TAVELRNRLGAAT
+528 TAVELRNRLSAAT

-550 FDCPTPAALTAYLCA
+550 FDCPTPEALTAYLCA
-565 EISGDRPDTGADTN
+565 EISGDRPDADPDPDA
-579 ADTDTVEPVRR
+579 ADPVRR
-590 RSGDDDPVVIVGMGC
+590 PVDDDPVVIVGMGC

-640 GRYDPTPGTPGR
+640 GRYDPAPGTPGR

-662 GAAEFDAEFFGIS
+662 GAADFDAEFFGIS

-723 GPSLEQGAD
+723 GPPLEQGAD

-789 LAGGATVMPT
+789 LAGGATVMST
-799 VGMLVEFSRQGG
+799 IGMLVEFSRQGG

-884 ALADAGL
+884 ALADAGVS
-891 TASDVDVV
+891 ASDVDVV

-915 ALLATYGQD
+915 ALLATYG
-924 RSVDRPVWIGS
+924 RSRPADRPVWIGS

-955 VLAIRHGVMP
+955 VLAMRHGVMP

-980 AGAGQLLTEARTW
+980 AGAGRLLTESRTW

-1034 RRPGA
+1034 RPGA

-1055 AGALAARVVAEPAL
+1055 AGALAARVVAEPGL

-1084 FEHRAAVVGGDRS
+1084 FEHRAVVVGGDRS
-1097 ELLRGVK
+1097 ELLGGVK
-1104 ALAEGRSAQVPGL
+1104 ALAEGRSAPGSGL
-1117 VRGGGVSS
+1117 VS

-1136 SQWVGMAAELLGE
+1136 SQWVGMAAELLGG

-1161 RALSPYVDWSLAEAL
+1161 RALGPYVDWSLTEAL
-1176 GSERLL
+1176 GSEELL
-1182 ARVDV
+1182 GRVDV

-1258 PLPVDVVRERIALW
+1258 PLPCDGVRERLGVW

-1295 VAGLLEE
+1295 VAGLVEE
-1302 LAGEGVRARRVEVD
+1302 LNGEGVRARRVEVD

-1325 EIREQ
+1325 EIRER
-1330 LLSDLKDI
+1330 LLADLKDI
-1338 SPRSGSVSFYSSVT
+1338 TPRSGAVPFYSSVT

-1379 TGALLADG
+1379 TGTLLGEG
-1387 FRFFV
+1387 FRFFI

-1404 GESVEAAGVEA
+1404 GESAEAAGVEA
-1415 AVLGTLRR
+1415 ATLGTLRR
-1423 GEGGQEQVLRAVGR
+1423 DEGGPEQVLRAVGR
-1437 AWECG
+1437 AWERG
-1442 LDVDWSGAFPGARRV
+1442 LGVDWSGAFPGARRV
-1457 ELPTYAFQRSRYW
+1457 QLPTYAFQRRRYW

-1477 PAAPAEDRWDELESQ
+1477 PAAPAEDRWDDLESQ

-1505 AALDEVLPALAS
+1505 AALDEVLPALAT
-1517 WRSARSRERKAE
+1517 WRSVRSRERRAD

-1555 RPESDDAAAVLDALG
+1555 RPEGDEASAVLDTLG
-1570 EAGADLLPCVVDD
+1570 EAGAGLLPCVVAD
-1583 PGATRGQLAALL
+1583 PGATREQLAALL
-1595 TETAETTETAGE
+1595 TETVGE

-1643 LEDTGI
+1643 LEDAGI

-1688 PHRPG
+1688 PHRRG
-1693 GLVDLPEVLDV
+1693 GLIDLPEVLDA

-1736 RPAPPSAPPKAGEGG
+1736 RPAPSPVLPKAGEGG
-1751 AADRARTRPLWKG
+1751 AVGRARTRPSWQG

-1822 CDVADP
+1822 CDIADP
-1828 AALAALVAGIPARS
+1828 AALAALVADIPARY
-1842 PLSAVVHA
+1842 PLSAVIHA

-1868 VVLRAKLTAA
+1868 VVLRAKLTTA

-1909 NYAAANAALDALV
+1909 NYAAANAAVDALV

-1970 IGRALAEDDAL
+1970 IGRALAEDDTL

-1987 DWRRFATSTG
+1987 DWRRFTTGLG

-2007 PDAAAAGPA
+2007 PDPAAANLA
-2016 PGTTAPSAARETVGS
+2016 PGNPVPSAAREGGGS

-2056 RAHAA
+2056 RTHAA

-2069 DAVRSTQAFSALGFD
+2069 DAVQPGKAFSALGFD

-2122 ADLGLGLGVELD
+2122 ADLDLGLDLDLD
-2134 LPDAASNTAGFA
+2134 LPDAASDTAGSA
-2146 RSAGAE
+2146 RPVGTGASR
-2152 AGRTA
+2152 AA

-2172 RFPGGVARPEDFWH
+2172 RFPGGVVRPEDFWH

-2193 AVGDWPSNRGW
+2193 AVGAWPSNRGW

-2214 DRPGTTYTRQG
+2214 DRAGTTYSRQG
-2225 GFLHDVPDFDA
+2225 GFLHDVPEFDA

-2380 AADGRCKAFSADADG
+2380 AADGRCKAFSAEADG

-2467 EAHGTGTKLGDPIE
+2467 EAHGTGTRLGDPIE

-2534 TLHAGTPN
+2534 TLHAGTPS

-2550 GIRLLTAHTP
+2550 GIRLLTVRTP

-2582 HVIIEQAPALAA
+2582 HVIIEQAPAIAV
-2594 VPALDRADAQ
+2594 VPALERVDASDRVDALV
-2604 DRADVPGRTDAADRA
+2604 RV
-2619 HALGRTDAPDRVEAQ
+2619 DAPDVP
-2634 GRGDALGRTD
+2634 TS
-2644 APGRTDA
+2644 DA
-2651 ADRTDAQGRA
+2651 AASD
-2661 DVPGRIGAPV
+2661 
-2671 LADAQDRTGTPDGD
+2671 
-2685 IAPDTVATAA
+2685 TAA
-2695 TALAAVTATPT
+2695 AMAIAAVTATPT

-2727 AQAGRLVSRFDADP
+2727 AQAGRLVSRLDADP
-2741 DLEPADVAYSLATGR
+2741 DLELADVAYSLATGR

-2767 RDRAAVRRALTALAR
+2767 RDRAAVRRSLTALAR

-2836 DPHLDLPLRDILFA
+2836 DPHLDLRLRDILFA
-2850 APGTPGAELLDRTRY
+2850 GPGTPGADLLDRTRY

-2921 RLMDELPGGGAM
+2921 RLMDELPEGGAM

-2944 RALLDDRTGHPAPE
+2944 QALLDDRTGHPAQD
-2958 REAERDGV
+2958 RDADPGRDPDQDAV
-2966 DIAAVNGPAS
+2966 DIAAVNGPTS
-2976 VVLSGDADAVRR
+2976 VVLSGDADAVHR
-2988 LAGAFRSRGRRTRR
+2988 LAEAFRSRGRRIRR

-3027 LTYRAPGIEIVS
+3027 LTYHAPGIEIVS

-3046 TAAELCSPD
+3046 TAEELRSPD
-3055 HWVRHVRGTV
+3055 HWVRHVRDTV

-3076 EGATTYV
+3076 EGATTYL
-3083 EIGPGGVLSGML
+3083 ELGPGGVLSGML
-3095 HGCLS
+3095 HACLS
-3100 DPDPDA
+3100 DPDPA
-3106 GFGPDLGPTSA
+3106 SAPTPTSA
-3117 PTPAPDPGDTGTVP
+3117 PTSAPDPGDTGTVP
-3131 LLRDGRDEPDA
+3131 LLRDGRGEPDA

-3150 YLRGVEVDWSVGW
+3150 HLRGVPVDWSAGW

-3196 RRRGSAGPAG
+3196 RRRGTTVPAG
-3206 PRRYRIAW
+3206 PRHYRIAW
-3214 EPLAVPEEPRVSGRW
+3214 EPLTVPAEPRLSGRW

-3240 DTALACEQALAGHG
+3240 DTVLACEQALAGHG
-3254 ADVVVMRVGAAVER
+3254 ADVVVIRVGAAVER
-3268 AELALMLPEFGV
+3268 AELASLLPEFGV
-3280 LAGVLSLLALADDPH
+3280 LEGVLSLLALAEGPH
-3295 PGPRTPDA
+3295 PGTRTPDA

-3341 PGQAQV
+3341 PEQAQV

-3369 DPLDGPALDGLC
+3369 ELLDGPALDGLC
-3381 AVLAGR
+3381 AVLAGQ
-3387 DGEDQVAVRAP
+3387 DGEDQVAVRTP

-3418 WTPRGT
+3418 WTARGT

-3444 RGAEHLVLLGR
+3444 RGAEHLVLLSR
-3455 RGPEAPGADEL
+3455 RGPKAPGADGL

-3471 ALGARSTVLACDVT
+3471 ALGARSTLLACDVAV
-3485 DRAALERVL
+3485 RAALERVL
-3494 EHLHDA
+3494 EQLREA
-3500 GETVRAVVHTAGLTS
+3500 GDTVRAVVHTAGLTS
-3515 DTPLMDCT
+3515 DTALMDCT
-3523 PEELARLTAA
+3523 PEELARRTAA
-3533 KTRGAAHLDALFD
+3533 KTRGAAHLDALFA
-3546 GRPLDAF
+3546 GQPLDAF

-3592 TSVAWGPWVGAGMAA
+3592 TSVAWGPWAGAGMAA

-3616 HGLVPMDPEAA
+3616 HGLVPMAPEAA

-3632 LALALDEGETIVA
+3632 RALALDEGEPVVA
-3645 ELDWNRFAPTF
+3645 ELDWSRFAPTF

-3673 PRAADTAT
+3673 PRAADASA

-3692 WRHRLSRLSEPEGR
+3692 WRHRLHRLSEPEGR
-3706 RLLTEL
+3706 KLLTEL
-3712 VRSEAATVLGHD
+3712 VRSEAAAVLGHD

-3778 FTELNGTEPKADGT
+3778 YAGLSGTEPDAE
-3792 TGTSGTTGTAE
+3792 TGMTGTA
-3803 AGSAAAVGGATG
+3803 ATDSAAAAVSGAVR
-3815 PVAADEPLAI
+3815 PAVADEPLAI

-3852 VTELPADRGWSLE
+3852 VTALPADRGWSLD
-3865 TLYDPDPLNPG
+3865 TLYDPDPLHPG

-3929 SSVRGSE
+3929 ASVRGSE

-3950 GPQNPADEIEGH
+3950 GPQNPSDEVEGH

-3975 IAYTLGLGGPA
+3975 VAYTLGLGGPA

-4079 ALVRSTAVNQDGA
+4079 ALVRGTAVNQDGA

-4104 QRVIRSALA
+4104 QRVIKAALA
-4113 TAGLSGAEIDLVE
+4113 TAGLSGADIDLVE

-4196 REASSRVDWSAGAVR
+4196 QEASSRVDWSAGAVR

-4241 AHAILEEAP
+4241 AHAVLEEAP
-4250 GADRI
+4250 AADRI

-4261 ANGVLEDA
+4261 A
-4269 PDADSVLKGAPDADS
+4269 DS
-4284 ILKGAPDADSA
+4284 ILKGAPDT
-4295 PEEAPGAPA
+4295 PT
-4304 PHDVPQGASGEPSGD
+4304 PHGPYGEPAEG
-4319 TGATVPWLLSAM
+4319 TGTTVPWLLSAM

-4347 RAHPDG
+4347 RADPDG
-4353 GVAGPA
+4353 DAAGPA

-4374 AVGRDRDALLGRLDA
+4374 ATGRDRDTLLGWLDA
-4389 LAAGEPAPDTVRD
+4389 LAAGEPAPDAVRD

-4428 DASEAFATAVAA
+4428 DTSEAFATAIAD

-4461 GAPALD
+4461 GAPTLD

-4481 ALAAHWRD
+4481 ALAAHWRE
-4489 TGITPDA
+4489 TGVTPDA

-4527 RALLKLAGRGG
+4527 RALLRLAERGG
-4538 MVSVAASAERTTRL
+4538 MVSVAASAERTTSL
-4552 LPAGGG
+4552 LPVGGRA
-4558 VCVAAVNGPGAV
+4558 CVAAVNGPEAV
-4570 VVAGEPQELAALI
+4570 VVAGEPQELAALL
-4583 AACDREGI
+4583 AACDREGV
-4591 RAKAIPVDY
+4591 RARAIPVDY

-4614 REALT
+4614 RAALA

-4626 AVPIHSTVTGEPV
+4626 AVPLHSTVTGEPV

-4654 EPVGFAGATR
+4654 EPVDFAGATR
-4664 TLLEAGHTLFVEV
+4664 TLLDAGHTLFVEV

-4686 IEDVAAE
+4686 IEAVAAE

-4729 DWSPWTGTAEPGGP
+4729 DWSPWTGTSGPDAP

-4748 PTYPFERDRYW
+4748 PTYAFERDRYW

-4768 TVAPTKNTTEAM
+4768 AAATRVPVPVQAEDTTEA
-4780 GAVTAEAKA
+4780 AS
-4789 EGTAEAALDDDRT
+4789 DDDGT

-4868 ATGVAVP
+4868 ATGLPVP
-4875 PTAVF
+4875 PTVVF

-4886 ALAAYLDAEL
+4886 ALADYLDAEL
-4896 SAAPGPPSPL
+4896 SAAPEPPSPL
-4906 LAELDRLAAL
+4906 LAELDRLSAL
-4916 LAAVPPGAAGTEGVG
+4916 LAAVPPGAADTDAVG
-4931 RRLGELLRGWD
+4931 ARLNDLLRGWG
-4942 RRTGTP
+4942 RRVGVS
-4948 DGTAPPPGPVDDTA
+4948 GGEAPPPGPMEDTA
-4962 TVTETATADELFAL
+4962 TATETATESVTETATKTATKTVTETATADELFAL

>member
-1 MVLLAVKESENTMA
+1 MA
-15 HPDGTEAPL
+15 HPTGTGSPL

-29 GNGKESLAAG
+29 GGGRESLAAG
-39 ARGLHTYLA
+39 ARELRAYLA
-48 GRDDWSPQDIAL
+48 GHDDWSPRDIAFTL
-60 ALARTASEGS
+60 AHRAAEGS
-70 RRAALVAD
+70 RRAALVAQD
-78 GRDGFLRRLDAL
+78 RDGFLERLDAL
-90 ADGRSTPGLLDGAA
+90 AHGRSMPGLVEGT
-104 GAGGRVAFVFPG
+104 GGPHRRVAFVFSG

-139 DACAQALEPFVD
+139 DACAQALEPFID
-151 WSPLDVLRD
+151 WSLTDALRD
-160 PDAPGAPAGD
+160 PDAPDAPAAD
-170 RADVVQPLL
+170 RADVVQPVL

-193 GVEPAAV
+193 GVEPDAV

-206 EVTAAAVSG
+206 EITAAEVSG
-215 ALSLDDSARVVALW
+215 ALSLDDAARVVALW

-239 GDMVSVMAPAAE
+239 GDMVSVMAPVDE
-251 VEPRLHRWEG
+251 VAPRLERWDG
-261 RLVVAAHNGPR
+261 RLVVAALNGPR

-281 AAAELLDGLAADA
+281 AAAELLAELASDA

-307 SPHIDAIIPRMRAD
+307 SPQIDTIVPRMRAD
-321 LAPIH
+321 LAPIR
-326 PRTPHLPYYSGL
+326 PRTPNLPYYSAL
-338 TGGRLDAPV
+338 TGGRLDVPV

-353 CRNLRNTVR
+353 CRNLRGTVR
-362 FHQAARALLRD
+362 FQQAAEALLRD
-373 GHGVLLEVSPHTVLT
+373 GHDVLLEVSPHTVMT
-388 SALTDCVEEHGVQA
+388 AALTDTAREHGSRA

-412 DGPGRFLT
+412 GGPGRFLT
-420 SLGDLYVRGVAPQR
+420 SLGELYVRGVTPDR
-434 EAPSAVEH
+434 EALSAGQR
-442 ARLPELPA
+442 AQLRELP
-450 AVLAALAETGPAD
+450 LAALAEPGPAD
-463 VNGPDGTGGD
+463 MTPSGD
-473 GDAAT
+473 GDGQRDDGV
-478 AFRAE
+478 AFHAE
-483 LAAMDVRE
+483 LVSMDASEQRAA
-491 RRAVLARLVGEEIAA
+491 LARLVAGEIAA

-515 AELAFLDLGFDSV
+515 GDVAFLDLGFDSV
-528 TAVELRNRLGAAT
+528 TAVELRNRLSAAT
-541 ALRIPATVV
+541 TLRIPATAV
-550 FDCPTPAALTAYLCA
+550 FDCPTPDALAEYLRA
-565 EISGDRPDTGADTN
+565 ELVGDRPDR
-579 ADTDTVEPVRR
+579 DTDTVVPARAR
-590 RSGDDDPVVIVGMGC
+590 DDDPVAIVSMGC
-605 RYPGGVGSP
+605 RYPGGVSSP

-623 GADAVSALPDDR
+623 GADAVSPLPADR

-640 GRYDPTPGTPGR
+640 GRYDPAPGTPGR

-662 GAAEFDAEFFGIS
+662 DATEFDAEFFGIS
-675 PREAAAMDPQQRLL
+675 PREALAMDPQQRLL
-689 LETTWEV
+689 LETAWEV

-709 TPTGVYVG
+709 TRTGVFVG

-723 GPSLEQGAD
+723 GPRLEQGAD
-732 EGGHLLTGNTGSVA
+732 AGGHLLTGNTGSVA

-784 ECSLA
+784 ECTLA
-789 LAGGATVMPT
+789 LAGGATVMST

-820 FAAAADGFGL
+820 FAAVADGFGL
-830 AEGVGMLLLERLSDA
+830 AEGVGMLLVERLSDA
-845 RRHGHP
+845 RRLGHP

-871 APSGPSQQRVIRA
+871 APNGPSQQRVIRA

-891 TASDVDVV
+891 AASEVDMV

-915 ALLATYGQD
+915 ALLATYGQG
-924 RSVDRPVWIGS
+924 RPAERPVWIGS

-940 GHTQAAAGVGGVIKS
+940 GHAQAAAGVGGVIKS
-955 VLAIRHGVMP
+955 VLALRHGVMP

-980 AGAGQLLTEARTW
+980 AGAAELLTEARAWEDT
-993 DDAGRPRRAGVSSFG
+993 GRPRRAGVSSFG
-1008 ISGTNAHVILESA
+1008 ISGTNAHVIVESA
-1021 PAEAPAGAVEDAR
+1021 PVGTPAVPVADAQ
-1034 RRPGA
+1034 RPGA
-1039 VVWPVSARS
+1039 VVWPLSGRDGA
-1048 AEALRAQ
+1048 ALRGQ
-1055 AGALAARVVAEPAL
+1055 AAALHARVLAEPGL
-1069 DVADVGYSL
+1069 DVADVGHSL
-1078 AVGRAS
+1078 AVGRSRFA
-1084 FEHRAAVVGGDRS
+1084 ERAVVVGSDRD
-1097 ELLRGVK
+1097 ELLAGLAALSRGLPAAGVVTG
-1104 ALAEGRSAQVPGL
+1104 A
-1117 VRGGGVSS
+1117 GGVVS

-1136 SQWVGMAAELLGE
+1136 SQWVGMAAGLLDG
-1149 SEVFAG
+1149 SVVFAG
-1155 RMGECE
+1155 RMAECE
-1161 RALSPYVDWSLAEAL
+1161 RALAPYVDWSLTEVL
-1176 GSERLL
+1176 RGSGVL

-1187 VQPVLWAVMVSLAE
+1187 VQPALWAVMVSLAE
-1201 VWRSFGVAVDGV
+1201 VWRSFGVVPDAV

-1220 VAAACVAGGLS
+1220 IAAAVVAGGLS

-1246 GVLAGRGGMASV
+1246 GALAGRGGMASV
-1258 PLPVDVVRERIALW
+1258 PLPVDEVRERIASW
-1272 AGRLSVAAVNGPS
+1272 DGGLSVAAVNGPS

-1295 VAGLLEE
+1295 VAE
-1302 LAGEGVRARRVEVD
+1302 LVEQLVQEGIRARRIEVD
-1316 YASHSSHVE
+1316 YASHSAHVE
-1325 EIREQ
+1325 DVREQ
-1330 LLSDLKDI
+1330 LLSDLAGI
-1338 SPRSGSVSFYSSVT
+1338 APVTGSVPFFSTVT
-1352 GGLLDTK
+1352 GGWLDT
-1359 ALDAEYWYRNLRE
+1359 ASLDASYWFRNLRE
-1372 TVEFEQA
+1372 TVRFGEA
-1379 TGALLADG
+1379 TRALLGEG

-1392 EASPHPVLGVAV
+1392 EPSAHPVLAVAV

-1423 GEGGQEQVLRAVGR
+1423 GEGGLERLLLALGDAYAQGAP
-1437 AWECG
+1437 
-1442 LDVDWSGAFPGARRV
+1442 VDWEHLYAGTGARRV
-1457 ELPTYAFQRSRYW
+1457 ELPTYAFQRRRYW
-1470 LTAPAAV
+1470 LTAPALV
-1477 PAAPAEDRWDELESQ
+1477 PASPAEDRWDDLELQ
-1492 DPAQLAETLGVGR
+1492 DPARLAEALGVGR
-1505 AALDEVLPALAS
+1505 AALDEVLPALET
-1517 WRSARSRERKAE
+1517 WRRTRTRERRAD

-1537 APLSVAPAD
+1537 SPLPIAPVD
-1546 GLAGRWLAL
+1546 GLVGRWLAL
-1555 RPESDDAAAVLDALG
+1555 RPEGDAAAAVLDTLG
-1570 EAGADLLPCVVDD
+1570 DAGADLLQCVVAD
-1583 PGATRGQLAALL
+1583 PGTSREQLASLL
-1595 TETAETTETAGE
+1595 TKEVGE

-1618 WEERPHPDHPDLPG
+1618 WEERTHPEHPDLPG

-1643 LEDTGI
+1643 LEDAGI
-1649 DARLW
+1649 GAPLW
-1654 TLTKGTA
+1654 TLTRGTA
-1661 VLGGAERPGHVG
+1661 VLGGSERPGHVG

-1688 PHRPG
+1688 PHRWG
-1693 GLVDLPEVLDV
+1693 GSVDLPEVLDA

-1715 GAVADEEQVAVRSTG
+1715 GAAADEDQVAVRSTG

-1736 RPAPPSAPPKAGEGG
+1736 RPAAPAPPKARTDDP
-1751 AADRARTRPLWKG
+1751 AAQVPPGTDWHG

-1798 ADAPG
+1798 AGAPG
-1803 TDALRAELT
+1803 ADELREELT
-1812 ALGAEVAFAA
+1812 ALGVEVAFAA
-1822 CDVADP
+1822 CDVADR
-1828 AALAALVAGIPARS
+1828 ATLAELVADIPARY

-1868 VVLRAKLTAA
+1868 AVLRAKLTAA
-1878 RNLHEATADLDLSAF
+1878 RNLHEVTAGLDLSAF

-1904 NAGQG
+1904 SAGQG
-1909 NYAAANAALDALV
+1909 NYAAANAAVDALV
-1922 AARRAAGL
+1922 AARRATGL
-1930 PGTSVAWGAWAGPG
+1930 PGTAVAWGAWAGRG
-1944 MLADEVAARLRDFG
+1944 MLVDGVAERLRDFG
-1958 MPVMEPETAVTA
+1958 MPVMEPESAVTA

-1981 VVVADV
+1981 VLVADV
-1987 DWRRFATSTG
+1987 DWRRFAAGMG
-1997 LRSAALLDGI
+1997 LRSGALLDGI
-2007 PDAAAAGPA
+2007 PA
-2016 PGTTAPSAARETVGS
+2016 PGTATAVPDPAAARSAPDAGS
-2031 ADALRQRIA
+2031 AGTLRQQIA

-2048 VRALTELV
+2048 VRTLTELV
-2056 RAHAA
+2056 RTHAA
-2061 TVLRHPDA
+2061 AVLRHPDA
-2069 DAVRSTQAFSALGFD
+2069 GTVRPAVAFSALGFD

-2103 PAAVL
+2103 PATVL

-2115 ALADRLL
+2115 ALAGRLL
-2122 ADLGLGLGVELD
+2122 AELGL
-2134 LPDAASNTAGFA
+2134 PDPTGGSAA
-2146 RSAGAE
+2146 SAGAE
-2152 AGRTA
+2152 GNGVGESGRD
-2157 EPGSGEPIAIVGMGC
+2157 EPIAIVGMGC
-2172 RFPGGVARPEDFWH
+2172 RFPGGVERPEDFWR
-2186 LVSKGID
+2186 LLSEGTD

-2214 DRPGTTYTRQG
+2214 DRAGTTYSRQG
-2225 GFLHDVPDFDA
+2225 GFLHDAPGFDA

-2271 TALKD
+2271 TVLKD

-2322 GLQGPALTVDTA
+2322 GLQGPSLTVDTA
-2334 CSSSLVALHLA
+2334 CSSSLVAVHLA

-2355 QALAGGVSVMSTP
+2355 QALAGGVTVMSTP
-2368 RLFVEFSRQRGL
+2368 KLFVEFSRQRGL
-2380 AADGRCKAFSADADG
+2380 AADGRCKAFSAEADG

-2400 GAGVLLLERHSD
+2400 GAGVLLLERHRD

-2457 ALRADQIDAI
+2457 GLRADQIDAV
-2467 EAHGTGTKLGDPIE
+2467 EAHGTGTRLGDPIE

-2488 HGPARPADRPLWLG
+2488 HGPQRPADRPLWLG

-2534 TLHAGTPN
+2534 TLHAGAPN

-2550 GIRLLTAHTP
+2550 EVRLLTGRTP
-2560 WPETGSPRRAGVSSF
+2560 WPETGGPRRAGVSSF

-2582 HVIIEQAPALAA
+2582 HAIIEQAPVTAVVPTPDRTDGPA
-2594 VPALDRADAQ
+2594 VPPADPTDPVRPAAEP
-2604 DRADVPGRTDAADRA
+2604 ADVPPVPPSNPAA
-2619 HALGRTDAPDRVEAQ
+2619 P
-2634 GRGDALGRTD
+2634 
-2644 APGRTDA
+2644 
-2651 ADRTDAQGRA
+2651 
-2661 DVPGRIGAPV
+2661 
-2671 LADAQDRTGTPDGD
+2671 
-2685 IAPDTVATAA
+2685 AT
-2695 TALAAVTATPT
+2695 TATVP
-2706 ARRTGPPVPLLLSA
+2706 AGRTGPPVPLLLSA

-2727 AQAGRLVSRFDADP
+2727 AQAERLRARLDADP
-2741 DLEPADVAYSLATGR
+2741 DVELADVAYSLATGR

-2767 RDRAAVRRALTALAR
+2767 RDPASVRRSLTALAR
-2782 GTSAGRL
+2782 GTAAGPL
-2789 LTGGAVRS
+2789 LTGGAGRP

-2824 FADALDEVLTGL
+2824 FATALDEVLTGL
-2836 DPHLDLPLRDILFA
+2836 DPHLDRPLRDILFA
-2850 APGTPGAELLDRTRY
+2850 APGTPGAELLERTRY

-2870 FALETALFRLVRHWG
+2870 FALETALFRLVQHWG

-2921 RLMDELPGGGAM
+2921 RLMDALPGGGAM
-2933 VAVEATEDEVR
+2933 TAVEATEEEAR
-2944 RALLDDRTGHPAPE
+2944 QALLDDRAGSAAAGRGTD
-2958 REAERDGV
+2958 RDTV
-2966 DIAAVNGPAS
+2966 DIAAVNGPTS
-2976 VVLSGDADAVRR
+2976 VVLSGDGDAVRR
-2988 LAGAFRSRGRRTRR
+2988 LAGAFRSLGRRTRT
-3002 LSVSHAFHSA
+3002 LNVSHAFHSA
-3012 RMDGMLDAFRDVAES
+3012 RMEGMLDEFRDMAES
-3027 LTYRAPGIEIVS
+3027 LTYHAPGIEIVS

-3046 TAAELCSPD
+3046 TADELRSPD

-3076 EGATTYV
+3076 EGATAFL
-3083 EIGPGGVLSGML
+3083 ELGPGGVLSAMA
-3095 HGCLS
+3095 HSCL
-3100 DPDPDA
+3100 
-3106 GFGPDLGPTSA
+3106 
-3117 PTPAPDPGDTGTVP
+3117 PDPGECATVP
-3131 LLRDGRDEPDA
+3131 LLRDGRAETDA

-3150 YLRGVEVDWSVGW
+3150 HLRGVPVDWSAGW
-3163 SGTDVRRVDLPTY
+3163 TGTDVRRVDLPTY

-3183 WPEAAPDPAPAAW
+3183 WPEAALDPVPASWRSRRASATAAGLHRYHVDWQPLTAPVST
-3196 RRRGSAGPAG
+3196 R
-3206 PRRYRIAW
+3206 
-3214 EPLAVPEEPRVSGRW
+3214 LSGRW

-3254 ADVVVMRVGAAVER
+3254 ADVVVIRVGAATTR
-3268 AELALMLPEFGV
+3268 AELASVLPEFGT
-3280 LAGVLSLLALADDPH
+3280 LTGVLSLLGLAEGTH
-3295 PGPRTPDA
+3295 PRLDTLDA

-3329 GAVAADGTEEVR
+3329 GAVAADGTETAR
-3341 PGQAQV
+3341 PEQAQI

-3359 LRWGGLVDLP
+3359 RRWGGLVDLP
-3369 DPLDGPALDGLC
+3369 EPLDEPALDGLC
-3381 AVLAGR
+3381 AVLAGL
-3387 DGEDQVAVRAP
+3387 DGEDQVALRAP
-3398 VPLGRRL
+3398 GPLGRRL
-3405 VPAPEP
+3405 VRARTP
-3411 ATPAPAP
+3411 ATPAATP

-3444 RGAEHLVLLGR
+3444 RGAEHLVLLSR
-3455 RGPEAPGADEL
+3455 RGPEAPGAAGL
-3466 TDALA
+3466 VAALA
-3471 ALGARSTVLACDVT
+3471 EFGARSTVLACDVA
-3485 DRAALERVL
+3485 DRGALERIL
-3494 EHLHDA
+3494 ERLRD
-3500 GETVRAVVHTAGLTS
+3500 EDDTVRAVVHTAGLTT
-3515 DTPLMDCT
+3515 DTAITDCAL
-3523 PEELARLTAA
+3523 EELAERTAA
-3533 KTRGAAHLDALFD
+3533 KTRGAAHLDALLE
-3546 GRPLDAF
+3546 GHELDAF

-3560 GTWGSG
+3560 ATWGSG
-3566 GQGAYAAANAYLD
+3566 GQGVYAAANAYLD

-3592 TSVAWGPWVGAGMAA
+3592 TSVAWGPWSGAGMAV
-3607 GAVGEGLRR
+3607 GAVGDGLRR
-3616 HGLVPMDPEAA
+3616 HGLVPMAPATA
-3627 LSALG
+3627 LAALG
-3632 LALALDEGETIVA
+3632 LALELDEGQPVVA
-3645 ELDWNRFAPTF
+3645 EVDWSRFAPTF
-3656 GSVRDSALLRG
+3656 GSVRESALLRG
-3667 LPTAPE
+3667 LPTAP
-3673 PRAADTAT
+3673 PPPAADAPA
-3681 GSGPGTGGEPP
+3681 GPGADGDPS
-3692 WRHRLSRLSEPEGR
+3692 WRLRLERLSVPEGR
-3706 RLLTEL
+3706 KLLREL
-3712 VRSEAATVLGHD
+3712 VRSEAAAVLGHE
-3724 SAAGFAADRPFR
+3724 SAGGFAADRPFR

-3752 VAATALPLALTSVFD
+3752 VAATGLPLPLTSVFD
-3767 HPTAAA
+3767 HPTAVE
-3773 LAAHL
+3773 LGAHL
-3778 FTELNGTEPKADGT
+3778 FAGLSDTDAATADGP
-3792 TGTSGTTGTAE
+3792 
-3803 AGSAAAVGGATG
+3803 AVSVPG
-3815 PVAADEPLAI
+3815 PMASDEPLAI

-3852 VTELPADRGWSLE
+3852 VAALPADRGWPLD

-3929 SSVRGSE
+3929 ASVRGSE

-3950 GPQNPADEIEGH
+3950 GPQNPSDEVEGH
-3962 LLSGTVTSVASGR
+3962 LLSGNVTSVASGR
-3975 IAYTLGLGGPA
+3975 VAYTLGLGGPA

-4049 GANGTGWGEGVGVL
+4049 EANGTGWGEGVGVL

-4079 ALVRSTAVNQDGA
+4079 ALVRGTAVNQDGA

-4104 QRVIRSALA
+4104 QRVIRTALA
-4113 TAGLSGAEIDLVE
+4113 TAGVSGAEVDLVE

-4177 VIKTVLALRNGVLP
+4177 VIKTVLALRHGQLP
-4191 GTLHA
+4191 RTLHA
-4196 REASSRVDWSAGAVR
+4196 QEASSRVDWSAGAVR
-4211 LLADARPWDA
+4211 LLARTRPWDA

-4250 GADRI
+4250 ATG
-4255 LKEAPA
+4255 
-4261 ANGVLEDA
+4261 
-4269 PDADSVLKGAPDADS
+4269 
-4284 ILKGAPDADSA
+4284 SA
-4295 PEEAPGAPA
+4295 PPPE
-4304 PHDVPQGASGEPSGD
+4304 DVSDGPSEHA
-4319 TGATVPWLLSAM
+4319 ATKVPWLLSAM

-4341 RLGEHL
+4341 RLAEQL
-4347 RAHPDG
+4347 RANPG
-4353 GVAGPA
+4353 QNAAEAA
-4359 RALATTRPALPFRAA
+4359 RALTTTRPALPCRAA
-4374 AVGRDRDALLGRLDA
+4374 ATGRDRAGLLNWLDA
-4389 LAAGEPAPDTVRD
+4389 LVAGEPAPDAVRD
-4402 RARGGRTVFVF
+4402 RVRGGPTAFVF

-4419 WAGMAVAAL
+4419 WAGMAVEAL
-4428 DASEAFATAVAA
+4428 TASPAFADAIAA
-4440 CERALA
+4440 CGRALA
-4446 PHTDWS
+4446 PYTDWS

-4461 GAPALD
+4461 GAPTLD

-4489 TGITPDA
+4489 SGITPDA

-4527 RALLKLAGRGG
+4527 RALLRLAGRGG
-4538 MVSVAASAERTTRL
+4538 MVSVAASAERTTSL
-4552 LPAGGG
+4552 LPDGGR
-4558 VCVAAVNGPGAV
+4558 VHVAAVNGPDAV
-4570 VVAGEPQELAALI
+4570 VVAGEPEDLSALLAAC
-4583 AACDREGI
+4583 AREGL
-4591 RAKAIPVDY
+4591 RARAIPVDY

-4614 REALT
+4614 RGALT

-4626 AVPIHSTVTGEPV
+4626 AVPLYSTVTGEPV

-4654 EPVGFAGATR
+4654 EPVDFVGATR

-4686 IEDVAAE
+4686 IEAVAGDT
-4693 AGREVSAVGTL
+4693 GREVSAVGTL

-4714 LASLTEA
+4714 LAALTEA
-4721 WAAGGGPV
+4721 WVSGGGPV
-4729 DWSPWTGTAEPGGP
+4729 DWSPWTEASGP
-4743 SPLPL
+4743 DATPPLPL
-4748 PTYPFERDRYW
+4748 PTYPFQRDRYW
-4759 LPTPGRTAS
+4759 LPTPGRT
-4768 TVAPTKNTTEAM
+4768 
-4780 GAVTAEAKA
+4780 G
-4789 EGTAEAALDDDRT
+4789 T
-4802 PAVRLAARLAP
+4802 PAAVATAAEPVGTTDEYDEAPAARLAARLAP

-4825 LVIRH
+4825 LVTGH
-4830 AAAVLGHSGAGPVRP
+4830 AAAVLGHTGTGPVRP

-4859 VRFRNALCE
+4859 VRFRNRLGE
-4868 ATGVAVP
+4868 ATGLPLP
-4875 PTAVF
+4875 PTLVF
-4880 DHPTPD
+4880 DHPTPA
-4886 ALAAYLDAEL
+4886 ALAAHLDAEL
-4896 SAAPGPPSPL
+4896 SATSEPPSPL

-4916 LAAVPPGAAGTEGVG
+4916 LAAVPPGEADADGVG
-4931 RRLGELLRGWD
+4931 ERLNELLRGWGQ
-4942 RRTGTP
+4942 RAAPTG
-4948 DGTAPPPGPVDDTA
+4948 GKAPPPGPVDDTA
-4962 TVTETATADELFAL
+4962 TATADELFAL
-4976 LDNDFGNA
+4976 LDNNFGTA

>member
-1 MVLLAVKESENTMA
+1 
-15 HPDGTEAPL
+15 
-24 LWTLA
+24 
-29 GNGKESLAAG
+29 
-39 ARGLHTYLA
+39 
-48 GRDDWSPQDIAL
+48 GR
-60 ALARTASEGS
+60 
-70 RRAALVAD
+70 
-78 GRDGFLRRLDAL
+78 
-90 ADGRSTPGLLDGAA
+90 
-104 GAGGRVAFVFPG
+104 
-116 QGAQWPRMAVDL
+116 
-128 LDTST
+128 
-133 VFRDRM
+133 
-139 DACAQALEPFVD
+139 
-151 WSPLDVLRD
+151 
-160 PDAPGAPAGD
+160 
-170 RADVVQPLL
+170 
-179 FAVTVSLAALWRSH
+179 
-193 GVEPAAV
+193 
-200 LGHSVG
+200 
-206 EVTAAAVSG
+206 
-215 ALSLDDSARVVALW
+215 
-229 SQAQATLAGQ
+229 
-239 GDMVSVMAPAAE
+239 
-251 VEPRLHRWEG
+251 
-261 RLVVAAHNGPR
+261 
-272 SVIVSGDRD
+272 
-281 AAAELLDGLAADA
+281 
-294 VHARRIAVGLAAH
+294 
-307 SPHIDAIIPRMRAD
+307 
-321 LAPIH
+321 
-326 PRTPHLPYYSGL
+326 
-338 TGGRLDAPV
+338 
-347 LDADYW
+347 
-353 CRNLRNTVR
+353 
-362 FHQAARALLRD
+362 
-373 GHGVLLEVSPHTVLT
+373 
-388 SALTDCVEEHGVQA
+388 
-402 AVLGTLRRDQ
+402 
-412 DGPGRFLT
+412 
-420 SLGDLYVRGVAPQR
+420 
-434 EAPSAVEH
+434 
-442 ARLPELPA
+442 
-450 AVLAALAETGPAD
+450 
-463 VNGPDGTGGD
+463 
-473 GDAAT
+473 
-478 AFRAE
+478 
-483 LAAMDVRE
+483 
-491 RRAVLARLVGEEIAA
+491 
-506 LTGRSDPVP
+506 
-515 AELAFLDLGFDSV
+515 
-528 TAVELRNRLGAAT
+528 
-541 ALRIPATVV
+541 
-550 FDCPTPAALTAYLCA
+550 
-565 EISGDRPDTGADTN
+565 
-579 ADTDTVEPVRR
+579 
-590 RSGDDDPVVIVGMGC
+590 
-605 RYPGGVGSP
+605 
-614 DELWELVSA
+614 
-623 GADAVSALPDDR
+623 
-635 GWDTA
+635 
-640 GRYDPTPGTPGR
+640 
-652 YYQREAGSLA
+652 
-662 GAAEFDAEFFGIS
+662 
-675 PREAAAMDPQQRLL
+675 
-689 LETTWEV
+689 
-696 LERAGIDPATLRR
+696 
-709 TPTGVYVG
+709 
-717 AMTMDY
+717 
-723 GPSLEQGAD
+723 
-732 EGGHLLTGNTGSVA
+732 
-746 SGRLAYTL
+746 
-754 GLEGAAVTVDTACSS
+754 
-769 SLVAL
+769 
-774 HLAVRALRSG
+774 
-784 ECSLA
+784 
-789 LAGGATVMPT
+789 
-799 VGMLVEFSRQGG
+799 
-811 LAPDGRCKA
+811 
-820 FAAAADGFGL
+820 
-830 AEGVGMLLLERLSDA
+830 
-845 RRHGHP
+845 
-851 VLAVVRGS
+851 
-859 ATNQDGASNGLT
+859 
-871 APSGPSQQRVIRA
+871 
-884 ALADAGL
+884 
-891 TASDVDVV
+891 
-899 EAHGTGTRLGD
+899 
-910 PIEAQ
+910 
-915 ALLATYGQD
+915 
-924 RSVDRPVWIGS
+924 
-935 LKSNI
+935 
-940 GHTQAAAGVGGVIKS
+940 
-955 VLAIRHGVMP
+955 
-965 KTLHVDG
+965 
-972 PTPEVDWS
+972 
-980 AGAGQLLTEARTW
+980 LLTEARTW
-993 DDAGRPRRAGVSSFG
+993 DDTGRPRRAGVSSFG

-1021 PAEAPAGAVEDAR
+1021 PTEAPVGAVEGA

-1048 AEALRAQ
+1048 VEALRAQ
-1055 AGALAARVVAEPAL
+1055 AGALAARVAAEPGL
-1069 DVADVGYSL
+1069 DAADVGYSL

-1084 FEHRAAVVGGDRS
+1084 FEHRAVVVGGDRS
-1097 ELLRGVK
+1097 ELLGGVK
-1104 ALAEGRSAQVPGL
+1104 ALAEGRSVPGL
-1117 VRGGGVSS
+1117 VRGEGVSS

-1136 SQWVGMAAELLGE
+1136 SQWVGMAAELLAG

-1155 RMGECE
+1155 RMAECG
-1161 RALSPYVDWSLAEAL
+1161 RALSPYVDWSLGEAL

-1182 ARVDV
+1182 GRVDV

-1201 VWRSFGVAVDGV
+1201 VWRSFGVVPDGV

-1258 PLPVDVVRERIALW
+1258 PLPCEVVRERLAGW
-1272 AGRLSVAAVNGPS
+1272 GGRLSVAAVNGPS

-1295 VAGLLEE
+1295 VAGFLEE
-1302 LAGEGVRARRVEVD
+1302 LVGEGVRVRRVEVD

-1325 EIREQ
+1325 EIREG
-1330 LLSDLKDI
+1330 LLADLKDI
-1338 SPRSGSVSFYSSVT
+1338 TPRSGSVPFYSSVT

-1359 ALDAEYWYRNLRE
+1359 ALDADYWYRNLRE

-1379 TGALLADG
+1379 TGTLLADG
-1387 FRFFV
+1387 FRFFI
-1392 EASPHPVLGVAV
+1392 EAGPHPVLGVAV

-1423 GEGGQEQVLRAVGR
+1423 DEGGPEQVLRAVGR
-1437 AWECG
+1437 AWERG
-1442 LDVDWSGAFPGARRV
+1442 LEVDWSGVYPQGRRV
-1457 ELPTYAFQRSRYW
+1457 DLPTYAFQRRRYW

-1477 PAAPAEDRWDELESQ
+1477 PAAPAEDRWDDLESQ
-1492 DPAQLAETLGVGR
+1492 DPDQLAETLGVGR
-1505 AALDEVLPALAS
+1505 AALDEVLPALAA
-1517 WRSARSRERKAE
+1517 WRSARSRERRAE

-1537 APLSVAPAD
+1537 VPLSVAPAD

-1555 RPESDDAAAVLDALG
+1555 RPEGDDAAAVLDALG
-1570 EAGADLLPCVVDD
+1570 EAGADLLPCLVTD
-1583 PGATRGQLAALL
+1583 PGATREQLAALL
-1595 TETAETTETAGE
+1595 TKTAGE

-1643 LEDTGI
+1643 LEDAGM

-1688 PHRPG
+1688 PHRRG
-1693 GLVDLPEVLDV
+1693 GLIDLPEVLDA

-1736 RPAPPSAPPKAGEGG
+1736 RPAPPSVPPTVRERGPDG
-1751 AADRARTRPLWKG
+1751 AAVRARTRPRWKG

-1803 TDALRAELT
+1803 ADALRAELT

-1822 CDVADP
+1822 CDIADP
-1828 AALAALVAGIPARS
+1828 VALAALVAGIPARY
-1842 PLSAVVHA
+1842 PLSAVIHA

-1868 VVLRAKLTAA
+1868 VVLRAKLTTAVT
-1878 RNLHEATADLDLSAF
+1878 LHEATAGLDLSAF

-1909 NYAAANAALDALV
+1909 NYAAANAAVDALV

-1944 MLADEVAARLRDFG
+1944 MLADDVAARLRDFG

-1987 DWRRFATSTG
+1987 DWRRFTMGMG

-2007 PDAAAAGPA
+2007 PDPAAARPVLD
-2016 PGTTAPSAARETVGS
+2016 TTTPSAAPEGGGS
-2031 ADALRQRIA
+2031 VDALRQQIA

-2056 RAHAA
+2056 RTHAA

-2069 DAVRSTQAFSALGFD
+2069 DTVQPGKAFSALGFD

-2089 ELRNRLAAATGLAL
+2089 ELRNRLAAVTGLAL

-2115 ALADRLL
+2115 ALAGRLL
-2122 ADLGLGLGVELD
+2122 ADLDLD
-2134 LPDAASNTAGFA
+2134 LPDAASGTAGSA
-2146 RSAGAE
+2146 RSVGAE
-2152 AGRTA
+2152 AGRAA
-2157 EPGSGEPIAIVGMGC
+2157 ESGSGEPIAIVGMGC
-2172 RFPGGVARPEDFWH
+2172 RFPGGVARPEDFWD
-2186 LVSKGID
+2186 LVSKGVD

-2214 DRPGTTYTRQG
+2214 DRAGTTYSRQG
-2225 GFLHDVPDFDA
+2225 GFLHDAPEFDA

-2284 TNGQDYSALLEGAEG
+2284 TNGQDYSTLLEGAEG
-2299 ISEGHLLTGNT
+2299 VSEGHLLTGNT

-2322 GLQGPALTVDTA
+2322 GLRGPSLTVDTA

-2355 QALAGGVSVMSTP
+2355 QALAGGVTVMSTP

-2380 AADGRCKAFSADADG
+2380 AADGRCKAFSAEADG

-2457 ALRADQIDAI
+2457 ALRADQIDAV
-2467 EAHGTGTKLGDPIE
+2467 EAHGTGTRLGDPIE

-2524 LAIRHGELPG
+2524 LAIGHGELPG

-2550 GIRLLTAHTP
+2550 GIRLLTGHTP

-2582 HVIIEQAPALAA
+2582 HVIIEQAPALAV
-2594 VPALDRADAQ
+2594 VPAPDPADAP
-2604 DRADVPGRTDAADRA
+2604 DRTDTPP
-2619 HALGRTDAPDRVEAQ
+2619 RTDAPD
-2634 GRGDALGRTD
+2634 L
-2644 APGRTDA
+2644 P
-2651 ADRTDAQGRA
+2651 
-2661 DVPGRIGAPV
+2661 PS
-2671 LADAQDRTGTPDGD
+2671 
-2685 IAPDTVATAA
+2685 DT
-2695 TALAAVTATPT
+2695 AVTAPPTPT
-2706 ARRTGPPVPLLLSA
+2706 PRRTGPPVPLLLSA

-2727 AQAGRLVSRFDADP
+2727 AQAGRLVSRLDADP
-2741 DLEPADVAYSLATGR
+2741 DLGLADVAYSLATGR

-2767 RDRAAVRRALTALAR
+2767 RDRASVRRSLTALAR

-2807 GSQRAG
+2807 GSQRPG
-2813 AGAELYRDDPV
+2813 AGAELYRDAPV

-2836 DPHLDLPLRDILFA
+2836 DPHLDLRLRDILFA
-2850 APGTPGAELLDRTRY
+2850 GPETPGADLLDRTRY

-2921 RLMDELPGGGAM
+2921 RLMDELPDGGAM
-2933 VAVEATEDEVR
+2933 VAVEATEEEVR
-2944 RALLDDRTGHPAPE
+2944 QVLLDDRAGHPDPE
-2958 REAERDGV
+2958 READAV
-2966 DIAAVNGPAS
+2966 DVAAVNGPTS
-2976 VVLSGDADAVRR
+2976 VVLSGDADAVQR
-2988 LAGAFRSRGRRTRR
+2988 LAGVFRSRGRRTRR

-3012 RMDGMLDAFRDVAES
+3012 RTDGMLDAFRDVAES
-3027 LTYRAPGIEIVS
+3027 LTYHAPRIAIVS

-3046 TAAELCSPD
+3046 TAAELRSPD
-3055 HWVRHVRGTV
+3055 HWVRHVRDTV

-3076 EGATTYV
+3076 EGATTYL
-3083 EIGPGGVLSGML
+3083 ELGPGGVLSGML
-3095 HGCLS
+3095 HACLS
-3100 DPDPDA
+3100 DTA
-3106 GFGPDLGPTSA
+3106 
-3117 PTPAPDPGDTGTVP
+3117 PAPGLGETGTVP

-3150 YLRGVEVDWSVGW
+3150 HLRGVPVDWSAGW
-3163 SGTDVRRVDLPTY
+3163 SGTDVRWVDLPTY

-3196 RRRGSAGPAG
+3196 RRRGTAVPAA
-3206 PRRYRIAW
+3206 PPRYRIAW
-3214 EPLAVPEEPRVSGRW
+3214 EPLTVPAEPRLSGRW

-3240 DTALACEQALAGHG
+3240 DTAPACEQALAGHG
-3254 ADVVVMRVGAAVER
+3254 ADVVVLRVGAAVDR
-3268 AELALMLPEFGV
+3268 GELASL
-3280 LAGVLSLLALADDPH
+3280 LAESGALEGVLSLLALAEGPH
-3295 PGPRTPDA
+3295 LDPRTPDA

-3317 SGIDAPLWCATR
+3317 SDIDAPLWCATR

-3341 PGQAQV
+3341 PEQAQV

-3369 DPLDGPALDGLC
+3369 DPLDGPALDRLC
-3381 AVLAGR
+3381 AVLAGT

-3418 WTPRGT
+3418 WTTRGT

-3444 RGAEHLVLLGR
+3444 RGAEHLVLLSR

-3466 TDALA
+3466 IGALA
-3471 ALGARSTVLACDVT
+3471 AHGARSTLLACDVA
-3485 DRAALERVL
+3485 DRSALERVL
-3494 EHLHDA
+3494 EQLRDA
-3500 GETVRAVVHTAGLTS
+3500 GDTVRAVVHTAGLTS
-3515 DTPLMDCT
+3515 DTALMDCT
-3523 PEELARLTAA
+3523 PEELARRTAA

-3546 GRPLDAF
+3546 DRPLDAF

-3592 TSVAWGPWVGAGMAA
+3592 TSVAWGPWAGAGMAA
-3607 GAVGEGLRR
+3607 GAVGDGLRR
-3616 HGLVPMDPEAA
+3616 HGLVPMAPEAA
-3627 LSALG
+3627 LAALG
-3632 LALALDEGETIVA
+3632 LALALDEGEPVVA
-3645 ELDWNRFAPTF
+3645 ELDWSRFAPTF

-3667 LPTAPE
+3667 LPAAPE
-3673 PRAADTAT
+3673 PRPADTFA
-3681 GSGPGTGGEPP
+3681 GSGPRTGGEPP
-3692 WRHRLSRLSEPEGR
+3692 WRHRLHRLSEPEGR
-3706 RLLTEL
+3706 KLLTEL
-3712 VRSEAATVLGHD
+3712 VRSEAAAVLGHE
-3724 SAAGFAADRPFR
+3724 SATGFAADRPFR
-3736 EVGFDSLTAVE
+3736 EAGFDSLTAVE

-3778 FTELNGTEPKADGT
+3778 FAGLSGTEPDADGT
-3792 TGTSGTTGTAE
+3792 TGTTSTTGTAAADSE
-3803 AGSAAAVGGATG
+3803 AAAGGAAR
-3815 PVAADEPLAI
+3815 PAPPDEPLAI

-3852 VTELPADRGWSLE
+3852 VTALPADRGWSLE
-3865 TLYDPDPLNPG
+3865 TLYDPDPLHPG

-3929 SSVRGSE
+3929 ASVRGSE

-3950 GPQNPADEIEGH
+3950 GPQNPSDEVEGH

-3975 IAYTLGLGGPA
+3975 VAYTLGLCGPA

-4079 ALVRSTAVNQDGA
+4079 ALVRGTAVNQDGA

-4104 QRVIRSALA
+4104 QRVIKAALA
-4113 TAGLSGAEIDLVE
+4113 TAGLSGADIDLVE

-4177 VIKTVLALRNGVLP
+4177 VIKTVLALRHAVLP

-4196 REASSRVDWSAGAVR
+4196 QEASSRVDWSAGAVR

-4241 AHAILEEAP
+4241 AHAVLEEAP
-4250 GADRI
+4250 
-4255 LKEAPA
+4255 A
-4261 ANGVLEDA
+4261 AG
-4269 PDADSVLKGAPDADS
+4269 PP
-4284 ILKGAPDADSA
+4284 P
-4295 PEEAPGAPA
+4295 
-4304 PHDVPQGASGEPSGD
+4304 PHGTGGEPSED
-4319 TGATVPWLLSAM
+4319 TGTTVPWLLSAM

-4347 RAHPDG
+4347 RTDPDG
-4353 GVAGPA
+4353 GIAGPA

-4374 AVGRDRDALLGRLDA
+4374 ATGRDRDALLGWLDA
-4389 LAAGEPAPDTVRD
+4389 LAAGEPAPDAVRD

-4428 DASEAFATAVAA
+4428 DTSEAFATAIAA

-4446 PHTDWS
+4446 PHIDWS

-4467 RVDVVQPVLFAVMV
+4467 RVDVVQPALFAVMV

-4489 TGITPDA
+4489 TGVTPDA

-4527 RALLKLAGRGG
+4527 RALLRLAGRGG
-4538 MVSVAASAERTTRL
+4538 MVSVAASAERTTSL
-4552 LPAGGG
+4552 LPAGGR

-4570 VVAGEPQELAALI
+4570 VVAGEPQELAALL
-4583 AACDREGI
+4583 AACDREGV

-4626 AVPIHSTVTGEPV
+4626 AVPLHSTVTGEPV

-4654 EPVGFAGATR
+4654 EPVDFAGATR
-4664 TLLEAGHTLFVEV
+4664 TLVDAGHTLFVEV

-4686 IEDVAAE
+4686 IEAVAAE

-4729 DWSPWTGTAEPGGP
+4729 DWSPWTGTSGPGGP

-4759 LPTPGRTAS
+4759 LPTPGRTA
-4768 TVAPTKNTTEAM
+4768 AATTGVPVPAQD
-4780 GAVTAEAKA
+4780 
-4789 EGTAEAALDDDRT
+4789 TAEAADDGDGT

-4830 AAAVLGHSGAGPVRP
+4830 AAAVLGHPGAGPVRP

-4868 ATGVAVP
+4868 ATGLTVP
-4875 PTAVF
+4875 PTVVF
-4880 DHPTPD
+4880 DHPTPE
-4886 ALAAYLDAEL
+4886 ALAGYLDTEL

-4906 LAELDRLAAL
+4906 LAELDRLSAL
-4916 LAAVPPGAAGTEGVG
+4916 LAAVPPGAADTDAVG
-4931 RRLGELLRGWD
+4931 ERLDELLRGWG
-4942 RRTGTP
+4942 RRTGAP
-4948 DGTAPPPGPVDDTA
+4948 GGEAPPPGPTDDTA
-4962 TVTETATADELFAL
+4962 AVTETATADELFAL

>member
-1 MVLLAVKESENTMA
+1 MA

-29 GNGKESLAAG
+29 GSGKESLAAG
-39 ARGLHTYLA
+39 ARGLHAYLA
-48 GRDDWSPQDIAL
+48 GRDDWSPQDIAFTL
-60 ALARTASEGS
+60 AGTASEGS

-78 GRDGFLRRLDAL
+78 GRDGFLQRLDAL
-90 ADGRSTPGLLDGAA
+90 ADGRSMPGLVEGAV
-104 GAGGRVAFVFPG
+104 GVGRRVAFVFPG

-128 LDTST
+128 LDTFA

-151 WSPLDVLRD
+151 WSPIDVLRD

-239 GDMVSVMAPAAE
+239 GDMVSVMAPADE
-251 VEPRLHRWEG
+251 VEPRLRRWEG

-272 SVIVSGDRD
+272 SVIVSGDTD
-281 AAAELLDGLAADA
+281 AAAELLADLATDA

-321 LAPIH
+321 LAPIR

-338 TGGRLDAPV
+338 TGGRLDVPV

-362 FHQAARALLRD
+362 FHQATGALLRD

-388 SALTDCVEEHGVQA
+388 SALTDCAEEHGAQA

-412 DGPGRFLT
+412 GGPGRFLT
-420 SLGDLYVRGVAPQR
+420 SLGDLYVRGVTPEQ
-434 EAPSAVEH
+434 EALSAGQH
-442 ARLPELPA
+442 ARVRELPA
-450 AVLAALAETGPAD
+450 AALAALAEAGPAD
-463 VNGPDGTGGD
+463 ANGPDGAGGTGGD
-473 GDAAT
+473 RDAGT

-483 LAAMDVRE
+483 LAGMDVSE
-491 RRAVLARLVGEEIAA
+491 RRAALARLVAQEIAV
-506 LTGRSDPVP
+506 LTGRSEPVP
-515 AELAFLDLGFDSV
+515 ADLAFLDLGFDSV
-528 TAVELRNRLGAAT
+528 TAVELRNRLSVAT

-550 FDCPTPAALTAYLCA
+550 FDCPTPVALTAYLCA
-565 EISGDRPDTGADTN
+565 EISGVRPDRNTDAD
-579 ADTDTVEPVRR
+579 EPVRR
-590 RSGDDDPVVIVGMGC
+590 AEDDDPVVIVGMGC
-605 RYPGGVGSP
+605 RYPGGVGNP

-623 GADAVSALPDDR
+623 GADAVSALPGDR

-640 GRYDPTPGTPGR
+640 GRYDPAPGTPGR

-662 GAAEFDAEFFGIS
+662 GAADFDAEFFGIS
-675 PREAAAMDPQQRLL
+675 PREALAMDPQQRLL

-696 LERAGIDPATLRR
+696 LERAGIAPATLRR
-709 TPTGVYVG
+709 TRTGVYVG

-723 GPSLEQGAD
+723 GPPLEQGAD

-774 HLAVRALRSG
+774 HLAVGALRSG

-789 LAGGATVMPT
+789 LAGGATVMST

-871 APSGPSQQRVIRA
+871 APNGPSQQRVIRA

-891 TASDVDVV
+891 VASDVDVV

-924 RSVDRPVWIGS
+924 RPVDRPVWIGS

-940 GHTQAAAGVGGVIKS
+940 GHAQAAAGVGGVIKS
-955 VLAIRHGVMP
+955 VLAMRHGVMP

-980 AGAGQLLTEARTW
+980 AGAGRLLTEARAW
-993 DDAGRPRRAGVSSFG
+993 DDTGRPRRAGVSSFG

-1021 PAEAPAGAVEDAR
+1021 PAEAPAGAVEGA
-1034 RRPGA
+1034 RRPGT

-1055 AGALAARVVAEPAL
+1055 AGALVARVVAEPGL

-1084 FEHRAAVVGGDRS
+1084 FEHRAVVVGGDRS
-1097 ELLRGVK
+1097 ELLGGVK
-1104 ALAEGRSAQVPGL
+1104 ALAEGRLAPGP
-1117 VRGGGVSS
+1117 VADGAGVSS
-1125 GRSVLVFPGQG
+1125 GPVVLVFPGQG
-1136 SQWVGMAAELLGE
+1136 SQWVGMAAELLAG
-1149 SEVFAG
+1149 SEVFAE
-1155 RMGECE
+1155 RMAECE

-1182 ARVDV
+1182 LRVDV
-1187 VQPVLWAVMVSLAE
+1187 VQPALWAVMVSLAE
-1201 VWRSFGVAVDGV
+1201 VWRSFGVTVDGV

-1231 LEDGARVVALRSRAV
+1231 LDDGARVVALRSRAV

-1258 PLPVDVVRERIALW
+1258 PLPCDVVRERLGVW
-1272 AGRLSVAAVNGPS
+1272 DGRLSVAAVNGPS

-1302 LAGEGVRARRVEVD
+1302 LTGEGVRARRVEVD
-1316 YASHSSHVE
+1316 YASHSGHVE
-1325 EIREQ
+1325 EIRAQ
-1330 LLSDLKDI
+1330 LLAGLKDI
-1338 SPRSGSVSFYSSVT
+1338 TPLSGSVPFYSSVT

-1379 TGALLADG
+1379 TRTLLADG
-1387 FRFFV
+1387 FRFFI
-1392 EASPHPVLGVAV
+1392 EAGPHPVLGVAV
-1404 GESVEAAGVEA
+1404 GESVEAAGVDA

-1423 GEGGQEQVLRAVGR
+1423 DEGGPEQVLRAVGR
-1437 AWECG
+1437 AWERG
-1442 LDVDWSGAFPGARRV
+1442 LEVDWSGAFPEGRRV
-1457 ELPTYAFQRSRYW
+1457 DLPTYAFQRRRYW

-1477 PAAPAEDRWDELESQ
+1477 PAAPAEDRWDDLELQ

-1505 AALDEVLPALAS
+1505 EALDEVLPALAT
-1517 WRSARSRERKAE
+1517 WRSARSRERRAE

-1555 RPESDDAAAVLDALG
+1555 RPEGDDAAAVLDTLG
-1570 EAGADLLPCVVDD
+1570 AAGADVLPCVVAD
-1583 PGATRGQLAALL
+1583 PGATREQLAALL
-1595 TETAETTETAGE
+1595 TKTAGE
-1607 QPIAGVLSLLS
+1607 QPVVGVLSLLS
-1618 WEERPHPDHPDLPG
+1618 WEERPHPEHPDLPG
-1632 GPALTLALAQA
+1632 GPALNLALVQA

-1649 DARLW
+1649 GARLW
-1654 TLTKGTA
+1654 MLTKGTA
-1661 VLGGAERPGHVG
+1661 VLGGTERPGHVG

-1688 PHRPG
+1688 PHRRG

-1736 RPAPPSAPPKAGEGG
+1736 RPAPSSVPPKVRKGG
-1751 AADRARTRPLWKG
+1751 ADGAAVPVRTRPRWQG

-1812 ALGAEVAFAA
+1812 ALGAEVTFAA

-1828 AALAALVAGIPARS
+1828 AALAALVADIPARY
-1842 PLSAVVHA
+1842 PLSAVIHA

-1878 RNLHEATADLDLSAF
+1878 RNLHEATAGLDLSAF

-1909 NYAAANAALDALV
+1909 NYAAANAAVDALV

-1944 MLADEVAARLRDFG
+1944 MLADGVAARLRDFG
-1958 MPVMEPETAVTA
+1958 MPLMEPEAAVTA
-1970 IGRALAEDDAL
+1970 IGRALAEDDVL

-1987 DWRRFATSTG
+1987 DWRRFTAGMG

-2007 PDAAAAGPA
+2007 PDPAAATPVPDPA
-2016 PGTTAPSAARETVGS
+2016 VPPAAREGGGS
-2031 ADALRQRIA
+2031 ADALRQQVA

-2048 VRALTELV
+2048 VRTLTELV
-2056 RAHAA
+2056 RTHAA
-2061 TVLRHPDA
+2061 TVLRHPDV
-2069 DAVRSTQAFSALGFD
+2069 DTVQPGKAFSALGFD

-2089 ELRNRLAAATGLAL
+2089 ELRNRLATATGLAL
-2103 PAAVL
+2103 PATVL

-2122 ADLGLGLGVELD
+2122 VDLDLD
-2134 LPDAASNTAGFA
+2134 LPGAASGTAGT
-2146 RSAGAE
+2146 E
-2152 AGRTA
+2152 AGRA
-2157 EPGSGEPIAIVGMGC
+2157 VDDAAGRAVEPGSNEPIAIVGMGC
-2172 RFPGGVARPEDFWH
+2172 RFPGGVERPEDFWR
-2186 LVSKGID
+2186 LLSEGAD
-2193 AVGDWPSNRGW
+2193 AVGEWPSNRGW
-2204 DTEGLYDPDP
+2204 DTEGLYHPDP
-2214 DRPGTTYTRQG
+2214 DRAGTTYSRQG
-2225 GFLHDVPDFDA
+2225 GFLHDVPEFDA

-2299 ISEGHLLTGNT
+2299 VSEGHLLTGNT

-2322 GLQGPALTVDTA
+2322 GLQGPSLTVDTA

-2355 QALAGGVSVMSTP
+2355 QALAGGVTVMSTP

-2380 AADGRCKAFSADADG
+2380 AADGRCKAFSAEADG

-2412 ALRHGHPVLALI
+2412 ALRHGHTVLALI

-2467 EAHGTGTKLGDPIE
+2467 EAHGTGTRLGDPIE

-2488 HGPARPADRPLWLG
+2488 HGAARPADRPLWFG

-2550 GIRLLTAHTP
+2550 GIRLLTARTP

-2582 HVIIEQAPALAA
+2582 HAIIEQAPVIAV
-2594 VPALDRADAQ
+2594 VPAPDGTDTR
-2604 DRADVPGRTDAADRA
+2604 GRTDTSA
-2619 HALGRTDAPDRVEAQ
+2619 
-2634 GRGDALGRTD
+2634 
-2644 APGRTDA
+2644 
-2651 ADRTDAQGRA
+2651 
-2661 DVPGRIGAPV
+2661 VP
-2671 LADAQDRTGTPDGD
+2671 TS
-2685 IAPDTVATAA
+2685 DTATATMA
-2695 TALAAVTATPT
+2695 IAAVTTTPT

-2727 AQAGRLVSRFDADP
+2727 AQAGRLVSRLDADP
-2741 DLEPADVAYSLATGR
+2741 DVELVDVAYSLSTGR

-2767 RDRAAVRRALTALAR
+2767 RDRASVRRSLTALAR
-2782 GTSAGRL
+2782 GTAAGRL

-2813 AGAELYRDDPV
+2813 VGAELYRDDPV

-2836 DPHLDLPLRDILFA
+2836 DPHLDLSLRDILFA
-2850 APGTPGAELLDRTRY
+2850 EPGTPGADLLDRTRY

-2913 CALVAARG
+2913 CALVTARG
-2921 RLMDELPGGGAM
+2921 RLMDELPEGGAM
-2933 VAVEATEDEVR
+2933 VAVEATEEEVC
-2944 RALLDDRTGHPAPE
+2944 RALLDDRTGHPVPE
-2958 REAERDGV
+2958 READRDPDQGPGRDAV
-2966 DIAAVNGPAS
+2966 DIAAVNGPTS
-2976 VVLSGDADAVRR
+2976 VVLSGDAHAVRR
-2988 LAGAFRSRGRRTRR
+2988 LARAFRSRGRRTRR

-3027 LTYRAPGIEIVS
+3027 LTYHAPGIEIVS

-3046 TAAELCSPD
+3046 TAAELRSPD

-3076 EGATTYV
+3076 EGATTYL
-3083 EIGPGGVLSGML
+3083 ELGPGGVLSGML
-3095 HGCLS
+3095 HACL
-3100 DPDPDA
+3100 PD
-3106 GFGPDLGPTSA
+3106 
-3117 PTPAPDPGDTGTVP
+3117 PTPARGGTGTVP
-3131 LLRDGRDEPDA
+3131 LLRDGRGEPDA

-3150 YLRGVEVDWSVGW
+3150 HLRGVPVDWSAGW
-3163 SGTDVRRVDLPTY
+3163 RGTDVRRVDLPTY

-3183 WPEAAPDPAPAAW
+3183 WPEAALDPSPAAW
-3196 RRRGSAGPAG
+3196 RRRGTAVPAG
-3206 PRRYRIAW
+3206 PHRYRIAW
-3214 EPLAVPEEPRVSGRW
+3214 EPLTAPAEPRLSGRW

-3240 DTALACEQALAGHG
+3240 ETALACEQALAGHG
-3254 ADVVVMRVGAAVER
+3254 ADVVVIRVGAAVER
-3268 AELALMLPEFGV
+3268 AELALLLPEFGT
-3280 LAGVLSLLALADDPH
+3280 LEGVLSLLALAEGPH
-3295 PGPRTPDA
+3295 PGLRTLDA
-3303 CLTGTLLLLQALGD
+3303 CLTGILLLLQALGD

-3341 PGQAQV
+3341 PEQAQV

-3369 DPLDGPALDGLC
+3369 DLLDGPALDGLC

-3418 WTPRGT
+3418 WTSRGT

-3444 RGAEHLVLLGR
+3444 RGAEHLVLLSR

-3466 TDALA
+3466 IDALA
-3471 ALGARSTVLACDVT
+3471 ALGARSTLLACDVA
-3485 DRAALERVL
+3485 DRTALERVL
-3494 EHLHDA
+3494 ERLRDA
-3500 GETVRAVVHTAGLTS
+3500 GDTVRGVVHTAGLTS
-3515 DTPLMDCT
+3515 DTALMDCT
-3523 PEELARLTAA
+3523 PEEVARRTAA
-3533 KTRGAAHLDALFD
+3533 KTRGAAHLDALFES
-3546 GRPLDAF
+3546 RPLDAF

-3592 TSVAWGPWVGAGMAA
+3592 TSVAWGPWAGAGMAD
-3607 GAVGEGLRR
+3607 GAVGDGLRR
-3616 HGLVPMDPEAA
+3616 HGLVPMAPAAA

-3632 LALALDEGETIVA
+3632 LALALDEGEPVVA
-3645 ELDWNRFAPTF
+3645 ELDWSRFAPTF

-3667 LPTAPE
+3667 LPAAPE
-3673 PRAADTAT
+3673 PRAADGGPAAADSSA
-3681 GSGPGTGGEPP
+3681 GSGPGAGGDPS
-3692 WRHRLSRLSEPEGR
+3692 WRHRLHRLSESEGR
-3706 RLLTEL
+3706 KLLTEL
-3712 VRSEAATVLGHD
+3712 VRSEAAAVLGHE

-3752 VAATALPLALTSVFD
+3752 VGATALPLALTSVFD

-3778 FTELNGTEPKADGT
+3778 FAGLSGTEPDADGT
-3792 TGTSGTTGTAE
+3792 TGMAATGF
-3803 AGSAAAVGGATG
+3803 AAAAGGAAG
-3815 PVAADEPLAI
+3815 PATADEPLAI

-3837 SPDDLWRLVADGVDA
+3837 SPEDLWRLVADGVDA
-3852 VTELPADRGWSLE
+3852 VAALPADRGWSLD
-3865 TLYDPDPLNPG
+3865 TLYDPDPLHPG

-3929 SSVRGSE
+3929 ASVRGSE

-3950 GPQNPADEIEGH
+3950 GPQNPSDEVEGH

-3975 IAYTLGLGGPA
+3975 VAYTLGLGGPA

-4063 LVERL
+4063 LVERV

-4079 ALVRSTAVNQDGA
+4079 ALVRGTAVNQDGA
-4092 SNGLTAPSGPAQ
+4092 SNGLTAPSGTAQ
-4104 QRVIRSALA
+4104 QRVIRTALA

-4142 LLATYGQDRPADR
+4142 LLATYGQDRPAGR

-4196 REASSRVDWSAGAVR
+4196 QEASSRVDWSAGAVR
-4211 LLADARPWDA
+4211 LLANARPWDV

-4250 GADRI
+4250 AADA
-4255 LKEAPA
+4255 LLP
-4261 ANGVLEDA
+4261 EDTY
-4269 PDADSVLKGAPDADS
+4269 
-4284 ILKGAPDADSA
+4284 
-4295 PEEAPGAPA
+4295 
-4304 PHDVPQGASGEPSGD
+4304 GEPSED

-4347 RAHPDG
+4347 RADPDG
-4353 GVAGPA
+4353 GTAGPA

-4374 AVGRDRDALLGRLDA
+4374 ATGHDRDALLGWLDA
-4389 LAAGEPAPDTVRD
+4389 LAAGEPAPNAVQD
-4402 RARGGRTVFVF
+4402 RARGGRTAFVF

-4419 WAGMAVAAL
+4419 WSGMAVAAL
-4428 DASEAFATAVAA
+4428 DTSEAFAAEIAA

-4452 LTEVLRGAP
+4452 LAEVLRGAP
-4461 GAPALD
+4461 GAPTLD

-4489 TGITPDA
+4489 TGVTPDA

-4527 RALLKLAGRGG
+4527 RALLRLAGHGG
-4538 MVSVAASAERTTRL
+4538 MVSVAASTERTTSL
-4552 LPAGGG
+4552 LPAGGR
-4558 VCVAAVNGPGAV
+4558 VCVAAVNGPGSV
-4570 VVAGEPQELAALI
+4570 VVAGEPQGLAALL
-4583 AACDREGI
+4583 AACDREGV

-4626 AVPIHSTVTGEPV
+4626 AVPLYSTVTGEPV

-4654 EPVGFAGATR
+4654 EPVDFVGATR

-4677 SPHPVLLAG
+4677 SPHPVLVAG
-4686 IEDVAAE
+4686 IEAVAAE
-4693 AGREVSAVGTL
+4693 AGREASAVGTL

-4729 DWSPWTGTAEPGGP
+4729 DWSPWTGASGPGGP
-4743 SPLPL
+4743 APLPL
-4748 PTYPFERDRYW
+4748 PTYPFQRDRYW
-4759 LPTPGRTAS
+4759 LPTPGRTA
-4768 TVAPTKNTTEAM
+4768 AAATTGVPAEDMAE
-4780 GAVTAEAKA
+4780 TA
-4789 EGTAEAALDDDRT
+4789 GDDDGT

-4830 AAAVLGHSGAGPVRP
+4830 AAAVLGHPGAGPVRP

-4859 VRFRNALCE
+4859 VRFRNVLGE
-4868 ATGVAVP
+4868 ATGLTVP
-4875 PTAVF
+4875 PTVVF
-4880 DHPTPD
+4880 DHPTPE
-4886 ALAAYLDAEL
+4886 ALATYLDAEL
-4896 SAAPGPPSPL
+4896 SAAPEPPSPL

-4916 LAAVPPGAAGTEGVG
+4916 LAAVPPGAADTDGVG
-4931 RRLGELLRGWD
+4931 ERLNELLRGWG
-4942 RRTGTP
+4942 RRAGAP
-4948 DGTAPPPGPVDDTA
+4948 GGEAPPPGPVDDTTA
-4962 TVTETATADELFAL
+4962 ATETATADELFAL

>member
-1 MVLLAVKESENTMA
+1 MT

-29 GNGKESLAAG
+29 GSGKESLAAG
-39 ARGLHTYLA
+39 ARGLHAYLA

-60 ALARTASEGS
+60 TLARTASEGS

-78 GRDGFLRRLDAL
+78 GRDGFLQRLDAL
-90 ADGRSTPGLLDGAA
+90 ADGRSLPGLLEGAA
-104 GAGGRVAFVFPG
+104 GADRRVAFVFPG

-128 LDTST
+128 LDTSA

-151 WSPLDVLRD
+151 WSPIDVLRD
-160 PDAPGAPAGD
+160 PHAPGAPAGD

-206 EVTAAAVSG
+206 EVTAAAVCG

-229 SQAQATLAGQ
+229 SQAQATLAGR
-239 GDMVSVMAPAAE
+239 GDMVSVMAPAGE
-251 VEPRLHRWEG
+251 IEPRLRHWDG

-281 AAAELLDGLAADA
+281 AAAELLADLAVDG

-307 SPHIDAIIPRMRAD
+307 SPHIDAIVPRMRAD
-321 LAPIH
+321 LAPIR
-326 PRTPHLPYYSGL
+326 PRTPQLPYYSGL
-338 TGGRLDAPV
+338 TGGRLDVPV

-353 CRNLRNTVR
+353 CRNLRNPVR
-362 FHQAARALLRD
+362 FHQAAEALLQD

-388 SALTDCVEEHGVQA
+388 SALTDCVEEYGTQA

-412 DGPGRFLT
+412 GGPGRFLT
-420 SLGDLYVRGVAPQR
+420 SLGELYVHGVTPER
-434 EAPSAVEH
+434 EALLPGPP
-442 ARLPELPA
+442 ARVRELPA
-450 AVLAALAETGPAD
+450 AALAALAEPGPAD
-463 VNGPDGTGGD
+463 ADGPDGAGGD
-473 GDAAT
+473 RDAGA

-483 LAAMDVRE
+483 LAGLDVPE
-491 RRAVLARLVGEEIAA
+491 RRAALVRLVDEEIAA

-515 AELAFLDLGFDSV
+515 PDVAFLDLGFDSV
-528 TAVELRNRLGAAT
+528 TAVELRNRLSAAT
-541 ALRIPATVV
+541 ALHIPATVA
-550 FDCPTPAALTAYLCA
+550 FDCPTPAALTSYLCA
-565 EISGDRPDTGADTN
+565 VIGGDRPDRHPDA
-579 ADTDTVEPVRR
+579 VEPVRR
-590 RSGDDDPVVIVGMGC
+590 AADDDPVVIVGMGC

-640 GRYDPTPGTPGR
+640 GRYDPAPGTPGR

-662 GAAEFDAEFFGIS
+662 GAADFDAEFFGIS
-675 PREAAAMDPQQRLL
+675 PREALAMDPQQRLL

-696 LERAGIDPATLRR
+696 LERAGIEPATLRR

-723 GPSLEQGAD
+723 GPPLELGAD
-732 EGGHLLTGNTGSVA
+732 EGGHLLTGNTGSVV

-789 LAGGATVMPT
+789 LAGGVTVMST
-799 VGMLVEFSRQGG
+799 LGMLVEFSRQGG
-811 LAPDGRCKA
+811 LAPDGRSKA

-830 AEGVGMLLLERLSDA
+830 AEGAGMLLLERLSDA
-845 RRHGHP
+845 RRNGHP

-891 TASDVDVV
+891 TASEVDVV

-924 RSVDRPVWIGS
+924 RPADRPVWIGS

-940 GHTQAAAGVGGVIKS
+940 GHAQAAAGVGGVIKS
-955 VLAIRHGVMP
+955 VLAMRHGVMP

-980 AGAGQLLTEARTW
+980 AGAGRLLTEAREW
-993 DDAGRPRRAGVSSFG
+993 DDPGRPRRAGVSSFG

-1021 PAEAPAGAVEDAR
+1021 PADAPAGAVEDAR
-1034 RRPGA
+1034 RSGPA
-1039 VVWPVSARS
+1039 VWPVSARS
-1048 AEALRAQ
+1048 AQALRAQ
-1055 AGALAARVVAEPAL
+1055 AGALAARVAAEPGL
-1069 DVADVGYSL
+1069 DPADVGCSL

-1084 FEHRAAVVGGDRS
+1084 FEHRAVVVGGDLS
-1097 ELLRGVK
+1097 ELLDGVK
-1104 ALAEGRSAQVPGL
+1104 ALAEGRVAPGSVAGGGL
-1117 VRGGGVSS
+1117 VS

-1136 SQWVGMAAELLGE
+1136 SQWVGMAAELLVG

-1155 RMGECE
+1155 RMAECG
-1161 RALSPYVDWSLAEAL
+1161 RALAPFVDWSLGEAL
-1176 GSERLL
+1176 GSEALL

-1201 VWRSFGVAVDGV
+1201 VWRSFGVVPDAV

-1220 VAAACVAGGLS
+1220 IAAAVVAGGLS
-1231 LEDGARVVALRSRAV
+1231 IDDGAKVVALRSRAIR
-1246 GVLAGRGGMASV
+1246 VLAGRGGMASV
-1258 PLPVDVVRERIALW
+1258 PLSVGVVRERIAP
-1272 AGRLSVAAVNGPS
+1272 GSLSVAAVNGPS

-1295 VAGLLEE
+1295 VSALVDEFV
-1302 LAGEGVRARRVEVD
+1302 AEGVRARLIDVD
-1316 YASHSSHVE
+1316 YASHSAHVE
-1325 EIREQ
+1325 EIRER
-1330 LLSDLKDI
+1330 LLSDLDGI
-1338 SPRSGSVSFYSSVT
+1338 APVSGDVPFYSSVT
-1352 GGLLDTK
+1352 GGLLDTE
-1359 ALDAEYWYRNLRE
+1359 ALDAEYWYRNLRQ
-1372 TVEFEQA
+1372 TVEFERA
-1379 TGALLADG
+1379 TRALLAAG
-1387 FRFFV
+1387 HRFFV
-1392 EASPHPVLGVAV
+1392 ESSPHAVLGVAV
-1404 GESVEAAGVEA
+1404 GESVEAAGLDA

-1423 GEGGQEQVLRAVGR
+1423 GEGDVAQVLRAVGR

-1442 LDVDWSGAFPGARRV
+1442 LGVDWSGAFPGARRV
-1457 ELPTYAFQRSRYW
+1457 DLPTYAFQRSRYW

-1477 PAAPAEDRWDELESQ
+1477 PAAPAEDRWDDPELQ

-1505 AALDEVLPALAS
+1505 EALDEVLPALAT
-1517 WRSARSRERKAE
+1517 WRSVRSRERRAD
-1529 SWRYHVAW
+1529 SWRYHVSW

-1546 GLAGRWLAL
+1546 GLPGRWLAL
-1555 RPESDDAAAVLDALG
+1555 RPDGDDAAAVLATLG
-1570 EAGADLLPCVVDD
+1570 EAGADLLPCVVTD
-1583 PGATRGQLAALL
+1583 PGATREQLAVLL
-1595 TETAETTETAGE
+1595 TETAGE
-1607 QPIAGVLSLLS
+1607 EPIAGVLSLLS
-1618 WEERPHPDHPDLPG
+1618 WEERPHPEHPDLPG

-1649 DARLW
+1649 RARLW

-1661 VLGGAERPGHVG
+1661 VLAGAERPGHVG

-1688 PHRPG
+1688 PHRRG
-1693 GLVDLPEVLDV
+1693 GLIDLPEVLDV

-1715 GAVADEEQVAVRSTG
+1715 GAAADEEQVAVRSTG

-1736 RPAPPSAPPKAGEGG
+1736 RPASSVPSKARQGG
-1751 AADRARTRPLWKG
+1751 AAVRGGTRPRWRG

-1803 TDALRAELT
+1803 ADALRAELT

-1828 AALAALVAGIPARS
+1828 AALAALVADIPARH

-1878 RNLHEATADLDLSAF
+1878 RNLHEATAGLDLSAF

-1909 NYAAANAALDALV
+1909 NYAAANAAVDALV

-1944 MLADEVAARLRDFG
+1944 MLADDVAARLRDFG

-1970 IGRALAEDDAL
+1970 IGRALAEDDEL

-1987 DWRRFATSTG
+1987 DWRRFTADRGRWT
-1997 LRSAALLDGI
+1997 AALLDGMPDPAAERRPV
-2007 PDAAAAGPA
+2007 PDAAAP
-2016 PGTTAPSAARETVGS
+2016 PAAREGGGS
-2031 ADALRQRIA
+2031 ADALREQIA

-2048 VRALTELV
+2048 VRTLTELV
-2056 RAHAA
+2056 RTHAA
-2061 TVLRHPDA
+2061 TVLRHLDVDTVQPGK
-2069 DAVRSTQAFSALGFD
+2069 AFSALGFD

-2089 ELRNRLAAATGLAL
+2089 ELRNRIAAVTGLAL
-2103 PAAVL
+2103 PATAL

-2122 ADLGLGLGVELD
+2122 ADLDLDLD
-2134 LPDAASNTAGFA
+2134 LPDSASGTAG
-2146 RSAGAE
+2146 SVEDG
-2152 AGRTA
+2152 AGRA
-2157 EPGSGEPIAIVGMGC
+2157 AAPGGNEPIAIVGMGC
-2172 RFPGGVARPEDFWH
+2172 RFPGGVAGPEEFWQ
-2186 LVSKGID
+2186 LLSKGTD

-2214 DRPGTTYTRQG
+2214 DHAGTTYSMQG
-2225 GFLHDVPDFDA
+2225 GFLHDAPEFDA

-2261 EAVEGAGQDP
+2261 EAVEGSGQDP

-2284 TNGQDYSALLEGAEG
+2284 TNGQDYSALLHGAEG
-2299 ISEGHLLTGNT
+2299 VSEGHLLTGNT

-2322 GLQGPALTVDTA
+2322 GLQGPSLTVDTA

-2355 QALAGGVSVMSTP
+2355 QALAGGVTVMSTP

-2412 ALRHGHPVLALI
+2412 ALRHGHPVLAVI

-2467 EAHGTGTKLGDPIE
+2467 EAHGTGTRLGDPIE

-2542 PHVDWSGG
+2542 PHVDWSDGAV
-2550 GIRLLTAHTP
+2550 RLLTAHTP
-2560 WPETGSPRRAGVSSF
+2560 WPETGHPRRAGVSSF
-2575 GISGTNA
+2575 GISGTNVHA
-2582 HVIIEQAPALAA
+2582 IIEQAPAVAA
-2594 VPALDRADAQ
+2594 TPAVA
-2604 DRADVPGRTDAADRA
+2604 VGP
-2619 HALGRTDAPDRVEAQ
+2619 
-2634 GRGDALGRTD
+2634 
-2644 APGRTDA
+2644 
-2651 ADRTDAQGRA
+2651 
-2661 DVPGRIGAPV
+2661 
-2671 LADAQDRTGTPDGD
+2671 
-2685 IAPDTVATAA
+2685 APDTATTT
-2695 TALAAVTATPT
+2695 TAEVTAEVTATPA
-2706 ARRTGPPVPLLLSA
+2706 ARRAAPPVPLLLSA

-2727 AQAGRLVSRFDADP
+2727 AQAGRLVGRLDADP
-2741 DLEPADVAYSLATGR
+2741 DVELADVAYSLATGR

-2767 RDRAAVRRALTALAR
+2767 RDRAAVRRSLAALAR
-2782 GTSAGRL
+2782 GTAAGHL
-2789 LTGGAVRS
+2789 LTAGAVRS

-2836 DPHLDLPLRDILFA
+2836 DPHLDLPLRDVLFA
-2850 APGTPGAELLDRTRY
+2850 EPGTPGAALLDRTRY

-2885 VRPDLLMGHSIGEL
+2885 VQPDLLMGHSIGEL

-2921 RLMDELPGGGAM
+2921 RLMDELPEGGAM
-2933 VAVEATEDEVR
+2933 VAVEATEEEVQQ
-2944 RALLDDRTGHPAPE
+2944 ALLDDRTGHPAPE
-2958 REAERDGV
+2958 READRDPGRDTV
-2966 DIAAVNGPAS
+2966 DIAAVNGPTS
-2976 VVLSGDADAVRR
+2976 VVLSGDADAVLR

-3012 RMDGMLDAFRDVAES
+3012 RMDGMLDAFREVAES
-3027 LTYRAPGIEIVS
+3027 LTYHAPGIEIVS

-3046 TAAELCSPD
+3046 TAAELRSPE
-3055 HWVRHVRGTV
+3055 HWVRHVRDTV

-3076 EGATTYV
+3076 EGATAYL
-3083 EIGPGGVLSGML
+3083 ELGPGGVLSGML
-3095 HGCLS
+3095 HACL
-3100 DPDPDA
+3100 PDDA
-3106 GFGPDLGPTSA
+3106 PTSGG
-3117 PTPAPDPGDTGTVP
+3117 PGGPGTVP
-3131 LLRDGRDEPDA
+3131 LLRDGRGESDA

-3150 YLRGVEVDWSVGW
+3150 HLRGVAVDWSAGW

-3183 WPEAAPDPAPAAW
+3183 WPVAAPDPAPD
-3196 RRRGSAGPAG
+3196 RRSRRETEDSAGPG
-3206 PRRYRIAW
+3206 RYRIAW
-3214 EPLAVPEEPRVSGRW
+3214 EPLAAPAEPRLAGRW

-3254 ADVVVMRVGAAVER
+3254 AEVAVIRVGAAVER
-3268 AELALMLPEFGV
+3268 AELASRLAEFGSSE
-3280 LAGVLSLLALADDPH
+3280 GVLSLLALAEGPH
-3295 PGPRTPDA
+3295 PGLRTLDA

-3317 SGIDAPLWCATR
+3317 CGIDAPLWCATR

-3341 PGQAQV
+3341 PEQAQV
-3347 WGLGRVAALEHP
+3347 WGLGRAAALEHP

-3369 DPLDGPALDGLC
+3369 DLLDGPALDGLC

-3387 DGEDQVAVRAP
+3387 DGEDQVAVRRPA
-3398 VPLGRRL
+3398 PLGRRL

-3411 ATPAPAP
+3411 ATPGPAP

-3455 RGPEAPGADEL
+3455 RGPEAPGADAL
-3466 TDALA
+3466 VDALA
-3471 ALGARSTVLACDVT
+3471 ALGARSTLLACDVA
-3485 DRAALERVL
+3485 DRTALEQVL
-3494 EHLHDA
+3494 ERLRDE
-3500 GETVRAVVHTAGLTS
+3500 GDTVRAVVHTAGLTS
-3515 DTPLMDCT
+3515 DTALMDCT
-3523 PEELARLTAA
+3523 LDELARRTAA
-3533 KTRGAAHLDALFD
+3533 KTRGAAHLDALFED
-3546 GRPLDAF
+3546 RPLDAF

-3592 TSVAWGPWVGAGMAA
+3592 TSVAWGPWAGAGMAA
-3607 GAVGEGLRR
+3607 GAVGDGLRR
-3616 HGLVPMDPEAA
+3616 HGLVPMAPAAA

-3632 LALALDEGETIVA
+3632 LALALDEGEAVVA
-3645 ELDWNRFAPTF
+3645 ELDRSRFAAIF

-3667 LPTAPE
+3667 LPADPE
-3673 PRAADTAT
+3673 PRAAAAADTSAEP
-3681 GSGPGTGGEPP
+3681 GPGTGGDPS
-3692 WRHRLSRLSEPEGR
+3692 WLHRLRRLPEPEGR
-3706 RLLTEL
+3706 KLLTEL
-3712 VRSEAATVLGHD
+3712 VRSEAAAVLGHE
-3724 SAAGFAADRPFR
+3724 SATGLTADRPFR
-3736 EVGFDSLTAVE
+3736 ELGFDSLTAVE

-3752 VAATALPLALTSVFD
+3752 VAATALPLAFTTVFD

-3778 FTELNGTEPKADGT
+3778 FTGLSGTEPDADGT
-3792 TGTSGTTGTAE
+3792 TGTAATDS
-3803 AGSAAAVGGATG
+3803 AAVGGAAR
-3815 PVAADEPLAI
+3815 PAPADEPLAI

-3837 SPDDLWRLVADGVDA
+3837 SPEDLWQLVADGVDA
-3852 VTELPADRGWSLE
+3852 IAALPADRGWPLD
-3865 TLYDPDPLNPG
+3865 TLYDPDPLHPG
-3876 TFYTTGGGFLDGAAE
+3876 TFYTSGGGFLDGAAE

-3929 SSVRGSE
+3929 ASVRGSE
-3936 GGVYVGVAAQGYGT
+3936 GGVYVGVASQGYGT
-3950 GPQNPADEIEGH
+3950 GPQNPSDEIEGH

-3975 IAYTLGLGGPA
+3975 VAYTLGLGGPA

-4079 ALVRSTAVNQDGA
+4079 ALVRGTAVNQDGA

-4113 TAGLSGAEIDLVE
+4113 AAGLSGAEVDLVE
-4126 AHGTGTV
+4126 GHGTGTV

-4196 REASSRVDWSAGAVR
+4196 KEASSRVDWSAGAVR

-4241 AHAILEEAP
+4241 AHAVLEEAS
-4250 GADRI
+4250 
-4255 LKEAPA
+4255 A
-4261 ANGVLEDA
+4261 AETPL
-4269 PDADSVLKGAPDADS
+4269 
-4284 ILKGAPDADSA
+4284 
-4295 PEEAPGAPA
+4295 PERTG
-4304 PHDVPQGASGEPSGD
+4304 GEPSEGTGGAPSED
-4319 TGATVPWLLSAM
+4319 TGTTVPWLLSAM

-4347 RAHPDG
+4347 RADPDG
-4353 GVAGPA
+4353 DAAGAA

-4374 AVGRDRDALLGRLDA
+4374 ATGRDREALLGRLDA
-4389 LAAGEPAPDTVRD
+4389 LAAGEPAPDAVQD
-4402 RARGGRTVFVF
+4402 RVRGGRTAFVF

-4419 WAGMAVAAL
+4419 WAGMAVEAL
-4428 DASEAFATAVAA
+4428 DASAAFADAVAA

-4461 GAPALD
+4461 GAPTLD

-4489 TGITPDA
+4489 TGVTPDA

-4502 GEIAAACVAGAL
+4502 GEIAAAHVAGAL
-4514 SLDDAALVVALRS
+4514 SLDDAALVVARRS
-4527 RALLKLAGRGG
+4527 RALLRLAGRGG
-4538 MVSVAASAERTTRL
+4538 MVSVAASAERTTGL
-4552 LPAGGG
+4552 LPAGGS
-4558 VCVAAVNGPGAV
+4558 VCVAAVNGPDAV
-4570 VVAGEPQELAALI
+4570 VVAGEPAELAALL
-4583 AACDREGI
+4583 AACEREGV

-4626 AVPIHSTVTGEPV
+4626 VVPLYSTVTGEPV
-4639 AGESLDAAYWYRNLR
+4639 AGESLDADYWYRNLR
-4654 EPVGFAGATR
+4654 EPVDFVGATR
-4664 TLLEAGHTLFVEV
+4664 ALLDAGHTLVVEV

-4686 IEDVAAE
+4686 IEAVAAE
-4693 AGREVSAVGTL
+4693 AGREVAAVGTL

-4729 DWSPWTGTAEPGGP
+4729 DWSPWTGTPGPGAP
-4743 SPLPL
+4743 VLL
-4748 PTYPFERDRYW
+4748 PTYPFQRDRYW
-4759 LPTPGRTAS
+4759 LPTPGRTAAGV
-4768 TVAPTKNTTEAM
+4768 TAVAPAQDAPE
-4780 GAVTAEAKA
+4780 TA
-4789 EGTAEAALDDDRT
+4789 GDDDGA
-4802 PAVRLAARLAP
+4802 PAARLAARLAP

-4825 LVIRH
+4825 LVVRH
-4830 AAAVLGHSGAGPVRP
+4830 AAAVLGHSGTGPVRP
-4845 ERSFSEVGFDSMLA
+4845 ERAFSEIGFDSMLA

-4868 ATGVAVP
+4868 ATGLTVP
-4875 PTAVF
+4875 PTVVF
-4880 DHPTPD
+4880 DHPTPE
-4886 ALAAYLDAEL
+4886 ALAAHLDAEL
-4896 SAAPGPPSPL
+4896 SAAPEPPSPL
-4906 LAELDRLAAL
+4906 LAELDRLAVL
-4916 LAAVPPGAAGTEGVG
+4916 LAAVPPGAADLDGVG
-4931 RRLGELLRGWD
+4931 ERLNELLLGWG
-4942 RRTGTP
+4942 RRAGAP
-4948 DGTAPPPGPVDDTA
+4948 GGQAPPPGPADGIA
-4962 TVTETATADELFAL
+4962 AAMETATADELFAL

>member
-1 MVLLAVKESENTMA
+1 M
-15 HPDGTEAPL
+15 
-24 LWTLA
+24 
-29 GNGKESLAAG
+29 
-39 ARGLHTYLA
+39 
-48 GRDDWSPQDIAL
+48 
-60 ALARTASEGS
+60 
-70 RRAALVAD
+70 
-78 GRDGFLRRLDAL
+78 
-90 ADGRSTPGLLDGAA
+90 
-104 GAGGRVAFVFPG
+104 
-116 QGAQWPRMAVDL
+116 
-128 LDTST
+128 
-133 VFRDRM
+133 
-139 DACAQALEPFVD
+139 
-151 WSPLDVLRD
+151 
-160 PDAPGAPAGD
+160 
-170 RADVVQPLL
+170 
-179 FAVTVSLAALWRSH
+179 
-193 GVEPAAV
+193 
-200 LGHSVG
+200 
-206 EVTAAAVSG
+206 
-215 ALSLDDSARVVALW
+215 
-229 SQAQATLAGQ
+229 
-239 GDMVSVMAPAAE
+239 
-251 VEPRLHRWEG
+251 
-261 RLVVAAHNGPR
+261 
-272 SVIVSGDRD
+272 
-281 AAAELLDGLAADA
+281 
-294 VHARRIAVGLAAH
+294 
-307 SPHIDAIIPRMRAD
+307 
-321 LAPIH
+321 
-326 PRTPHLPYYSGL
+326 
-338 TGGRLDAPV
+338 
-347 LDADYW
+347 
-353 CRNLRNTVR
+353 
-362 FHQAARALLRD
+362 
-373 GHGVLLEVSPHTVLT
+373 
-388 SALTDCVEEHGVQA
+388 
-402 AVLGTLRRDQ
+402 
-412 DGPGRFLT
+412 
-420 SLGDLYVRGVAPQR
+420 
-434 EAPSAVEH
+434 
-442 ARLPELPA
+442 
-450 AVLAALAETGPAD
+450 
-463 VNGPDGTGGD
+463 
-473 GDAAT
+473 
-478 AFRAE
+478 
-483 LAAMDVRE
+483 
-491 RRAVLARLVGEEIAA
+491 
-506 LTGRSDPVP
+506 
-515 AELAFLDLGFDSV
+515 
-528 TAVELRNRLGAAT
+528 
-541 ALRIPATVV
+541 
-550 FDCPTPAALTAYLCA
+550 
-565 EISGDRPDTGADTN
+565 
-579 ADTDTVEPVRR
+579 
-590 RSGDDDPVVIVGMGC
+590 
-605 RYPGGVGSP
+605 
-614 DELWELVSA
+614 
-623 GADAVSALPDDR
+623 
-635 GWDTA
+635 
-640 GRYDPTPGTPGR
+640 
-652 YYQREAGSLA
+652 
-662 GAAEFDAEFFGIS
+662 
-675 PREAAAMDPQQRLL
+675 
-689 LETTWEV
+689 
-696 LERAGIDPATLRR
+696 
-709 TPTGVYVG
+709 
-717 AMTMDY
+717 
-723 GPSLEQGAD
+723 
-732 EGGHLLTGNTGSVA
+732 
-746 SGRLAYTL
+746 
-754 GLEGAAVTVDTACSS
+754 
-769 SLVAL
+769 
-774 HLAVRALRSG
+774 
-784 ECSLA
+784 
-789 LAGGATVMPT
+789 
-799 VGMLVEFSRQGG
+799 
-811 LAPDGRCKA
+811 
-820 FAAAADGFGL
+820 
-830 AEGVGMLLLERLSDA
+830 
-845 RRHGHP
+845 
-851 VLAVVRGS
+851 
-859 ATNQDGASNGLT
+859 
-871 APSGPSQQRVIRA
+871 
-884 ALADAGL
+884 
-891 TASDVDVV
+891 
-899 EAHGTGTRLGD
+899 
-910 PIEAQ
+910 
-915 ALLATYGQD
+915 
-924 RSVDRPVWIGS
+924 
-935 LKSNI
+935 
-940 GHTQAAAGVGGVIKS
+940 
-955 VLAIRHGVMP
+955 
-965 KTLHVDG
+965 
-972 PTPEVDWS
+972 
-980 AGAGQLLTEARTW
+980 
-993 DDAGRPRRAGVSSFG
+993 
-1008 ISGTNAHVILESA
+1008 
-1021 PAEAPAGAVEDAR
+1021 
-1034 RRPGA
+1034 
-1039 VVWPVSARS
+1039 
-1048 AEALRAQ
+1048 
-1055 AGALAARVVAEPAL
+1055 
-1069 DVADVGYSL
+1069 
-1078 AVGRAS
+1078 
-1084 FEHRAAVVGGDRS
+1084 
-1097 ELLRGVK
+1097 
-1104 ALAEGRSAQVPGL
+1104 
-1117 VRGGGVSS
+1117 
-1125 GRSVLVFPGQG
+1125 
-1136 SQWVGMAAELLGE
+1136 
-1149 SEVFAG
+1149 
-1155 RMGECE
+1155 
-1161 RALSPYVDWSLAEAL
+1161 
-1176 GSERLL
+1176 
-1182 ARVDV
+1182 
-1187 VQPVLWAVMVSLAE
+1187 
-1201 VWRSFGVAVDGV
+1201 
-1213 VGHSQGE
+1213 
-1220 VAAACVAGGLS
+1220 
-1231 LEDGARVVALRSRAV
+1231 
-1246 GVLAGRGGMASV
+1246 
-1258 PLPVDVVRERIALW
+1258 
-1272 AGRLSVAAVNGPS
+1272 
-1285 STVVSGDADA
+1285 
-1295 VAGLLEE
+1295 
-1302 LAGEGVRARRVEVD
+1302 
-1316 YASHSSHVE
+1316 
-1325 EIREQ
+1325 
-1330 LLSDLKDI
+1330 
-1338 SPRSGSVSFYSSVT
+1338 
-1352 GGLLDTK
+1352 
-1359 ALDAEYWYRNLRE
+1359 
-1372 TVEFEQA
+1372 
-1379 TGALLADG
+1379 
-1387 FRFFV
+1387 
-1392 EASPHPVLGVAV
+1392 
-1404 GESVEAAGVEA
+1404 
-1415 AVLGTLRR
+1415 
-1423 GEGGQEQVLRAVGR
+1423 
-1437 AWECG
+1437 
-1442 LDVDWSGAFPGARRV
+1442 
-1457 ELPTYAFQRSRYW
+1457 
-1470 LTAPAAV
+1470 
-1477 PAAPAEDRWDELESQ
+1477 
-1492 DPAQLAETLGVGR
+1492 
-1505 AALDEVLPALAS
+1505 
-1517 WRSARSRERKAE
+1517 
-1529 SWRYHVAW
+1529 
-1537 APLSVAPAD
+1537 
-1546 GLAGRWLAL
+1546 
-1555 RPESDDAAAVLDALG
+1555 
-1570 EAGADLLPCVVDD
+1570 
-1583 PGATRGQLAALL
+1583 
-1595 TETAETTETAGE
+1595 
-1607 QPIAGVLSLLS
+1607 LSLLS

-4250 GADRI
+4250 
-4255 LKEAPA
+4255 AP
-4261 ANGVLEDA
+4261 
-4269 PDADSVLKGAPDADS
+4269 
-4284 ILKGAPDADSA
+4284 
-4295 PEEAPGAPA
+4295 
-4304 PHDVPQGASGEPSGD
+4304 
-4319 TGATVPWLLSAM
+4319 
-4331 TPAALRRQAR
+4331 
-4341 RLGEHL
+4341 
-4347 RAHPDG
+4347 
-4353 GVAGPA
+4353 
-4359 RALATTRPALPFRAA
+4359 
-4374 AVGRDRDALLGRLDA
+4374 
-4389 LAAGEPAPDTVRD
+4389 
-4402 RARGGRTVFVF
+4402 
-4413 PGQGSQ
+4413 
-4419 WAGMAVAAL
+4419 
-4428 DASEAFATAVAA
+4428 
-4440 CERALA
+4440 
-4446 PHTDWS
+4446 
-4452 LTEVLRGAP
+4452 
-4461 GAPALD
+4461 
-4467 RVDVVQPVLFAVMV
+4467 
-4481 ALAAHWRD
+4481 
-4489 TGITPDA
+4489 
-4496 VVGHSQ
+4496 
-4502 GEIAAACVAGAL
+4502 
-4514 SLDDAALVVALRS
+4514 
-4527 RALLKLAGRGG
+4527 
-4538 MVSVAASAERTTRL
+4538 
-4552 LPAGGG
+4552 
-4558 VCVAAVNGPGAV
+4558 
-4570 VVAGEPQELAALI
+4570 
-4583 AACDREGI
+4583 
-4591 RAKAIPVDY
+4591 
-4600 AAHSAQVAEIEDEL
+4600 
-4614 REALT
+4614 
-4619 GIRPRAS
+4619 
-4626 AVPIHSTVTGEPV
+4626 
-4639 AGESLDAAYWYRNLR
+4639 
-4654 EPVGFAGATR
+4654 
-4664 TLLEAGHTLFVEV
+4664 
-4677 SPHPVLLAG
+4677 
-4686 IEDVAAE
+4686 
-4693 AGREVSAVGTL
+4693 
-4704 RRGDGGRDRL
+4704 
-4714 LASLTEA
+4714 
-4721 WAAGGGPV
+4721 
-4729 DWSPWTGTAEPGGP
+4729 
-4743 SPLPL
+4743 
-4748 PTYPFERDRYW
+4748 
-4759 LPTPGRTAS
+4759 TAS
-4768 TVAPTKNTTEAM
+4768 
-4780 GAVTAEAKA
+4780 
-4789 EGTAEAALDDDRT
+4789 
-4802 PAVRLAARLAP
+4802 
-4813 LDRQA
+4813 
-4818 RRQAVLD
+4818 
-4825 LVIRH
+4825 
-4830 AAAVLGHSGAGPVRP
+4830 
-4845 ERSFSEVGFDSMLA
+4845 
-4859 VRFRNALCE
+4859 
-4868 ATGVAVP
+4868 
-4875 PTAVF
+4875 
-4880 DHPTPD
+4880 
-4886 ALAAYLDAEL
+4886 
-4896 SAAPGPPSPL
+4896 
-4906 LAELDRLAAL
+4906 
-4916 LAAVPPGAAGTEGVG
+4916 
-4931 RRLGELLRGWD
+4931 
-4942 RRTGTP
+4942 
-4948 DGTAPPPGPVDDTA
+4948 
-4962 TVTETATADELFAL
+4962 
-4976 LDNDFGNA
+4976 

>member
-1 MVLLAVKESENTMA
+1 MT

-29 GNGKESLAAG
+29 GSGKESLAAG
-39 ARGLHTYLA
+39 ARGLHAYLA
-48 GRDDWSPQDIAL
+48 DRDDWSPQDIAL
-60 ALARTASEGS
+60 TLARTASRGS
-70 RRAALVAD
+70 RRAAVVAD

-90 ADGRSTPGLLDGAA
+90 ADGRSMPGLLEGAA
-104 GAGGRVAFVFPG
+104 GPGGRIAFVFPG

-151 WSPLDVLRD
+151 WSPIDVLRD
-160 PDAPGAPAGD
+160 PDAAGAPAAD

-206 EVTAAAVSG
+206 EVTAAAVCG
-215 ALSLDDSARVVALW
+215 ALSLDDCARVVALW
-229 SQAQATLAGQ
+229 SQAQATLAGK
-239 GDMVSVMAPAAE
+239 GDMVSVMAPADE
-251 VEPRLHRWEG
+251 VEPRLRRWDG

-281 AAAELLDGLAADA
+281 AAAELLADLASDA

-307 SPHIDAIIPRMRAD
+307 SPHIDAIVPRMRAD
-321 LAPIH
+321 LAPVR
-326 PRTPHLPYYSGL
+326 PRTPDLPYYSGL
-338 TGGRLDAPV
+338 TGGRLDVPV

-353 CRNLRNTVR
+353 CRNLRSTVR
-362 FHQAARALLRD
+362 FHQAAEALLRD

-388 SALTDCVEEHGVQA
+388 SALADCAEEHGAQA

-420 SLGDLYVRGVAPQR
+420 SLGELYVHGVTPERDALF
-434 EAPSAVEH
+434 SGDH
-442 ARLPELPA
+442 ARVRELPTA
-450 AVLAALAETGPAD
+450 ALAALTEPAPQD
-463 VNGPDGTGGD
+463 ANGPGGAGAAGGD
-473 GDAAT
+473 RDAGA

-483 LAAMDVRE
+483 LAGLDVPE
-491 RRAVLARLVGEEIAA
+491 RRAALVRLVGEEIAA

-541 ALRIPATVV
+541 ALRIPATIA
-550 FDCPTPAALTAYLCA
+550 FDCPTPMALAEYLCA
-565 EISGDRPDTGADTN
+565 AIGGDRADRTTA
-579 ADTDTVEPVRR
+579 ADVPVRR
-590 RSGDDDPVVIVGMGC
+590 SEDDDPVVIVGMGC
-605 RYPGGVGSP
+605 RYPGGVTSP

-640 GRYDPTPGTPGR
+640 GRYDPAPGTPGR

-662 GAAEFDAEFFGIS
+662 GAADFDAEFFGIS
-675 PREAAAMDPQQRLL
+675 PREALAMDPQQRLL

-723 GPSLEQGAD
+723 GPTLEQGAD
-732 EGGHLLTGNTGSVA
+732 EGGHLLTGNTGSVT

-774 HLAVRALRSG
+774 HLAVRAVRSG

-789 LAGGATVMPT
+789 LAGGATVMST
-799 VGMLVEFSRQGG
+799 VGMFVEFSRQGG
-811 LAPDGRCKA
+811 LAPDGRCKS

-830 AEGVGMLLLERLSDA
+830 AEGVGMLLVERLSDA
-845 RRHGHP
+845 RRNGHP

-859 ATNQDGASNGLT
+859 AVNQDGASNGLT

-891 TASDVDVV
+891 SASEVDVV

-924 RSVDRPVWIGS
+924 RPADRPVWIGS

-940 GHTQAAAGVGGVIKS
+940 GHAQAAAGVGGVIKS
-955 VLAIRHGVMP
+955 VLAMRHGVMP

-980 AGAGQLLTEARTW
+980 AGAVEILSEARAW
-993 DDAGRPRRAGVSSFG
+993 DDTGRPRRAGVSSFG

-1021 PAEAPAGAVEDAR
+1021 PAEAPAGAVENV
-1034 RRPGA
+1034 RRPGP

-1055 AGALAARVVAEPAL
+1055 AGTLAARVVTEPGL
-1069 DVADVGYSL
+1069 DTADVGFSL

-1084 FEHRAAVVGGDRS
+1084 FEHRAVLVGADRS
-1097 ELLRGVK
+1097 ELLDGVK
-1104 ALAEGRSAQVPGL
+1104 ALADGRLTPGSVSGGGL
-1117 VRGGGVSS
+1117 VS

-1136 SQWVGMAAELLGE
+1136 SQWVGMAAELLAG
-1149 SEVFAG
+1149 SAVFAG
-1155 RMGECE
+1155 RMAECG
-1161 RALSPYVDWSLAEAL
+1161 RALAPYVDWSLVEAL
-1176 GSERLL
+1176 GSEALL

-1201 VWRSFGVAVDGV
+1201 VWRSFGVVPDAV

-1220 VAAACVAGGLS
+1220 IAAAVVAGGLG
-1231 LEDGARVVALRSRAV
+1231 LEDGARVVALRSRAIR
-1246 GVLAGRGGMASV
+1246 VLAGRGGMASV
-1258 PLPVDVVRERIALW
+1258 PLPADVARERIAPW

-1295 VAGLLEE
+1295 VTELVEE
-1302 LAGEGVRARRVEVD
+1302 LVGEGVRARVIEVD

-1325 EIREQ
+1325 EIREE
-1330 LLSDLKDI
+1330 LLSDLDGI
-1338 SPRSGSVSFYSSVT
+1338 TPVSGAVPFFSTVT
-1352 GGLLDTK
+1352 GGWLDTK
-1359 ALDAEYWYRNLRE
+1359 ALDAGYWYRNLRE
-1372 TVEFEQA
+1372 TVEFGQA
-1379 TGALLADG
+1379 TAALLGEG

-1392 EASPHPVLGVAV
+1392 ESSPHAVLSVAV
-1404 GESVEAAGVEA
+1404 GESVEAAGVDA

-1423 GEGGQEQVLRAVGR
+1423 GEGGREQVLRAVGR
-1437 AWECG
+1437 AWERG
-1442 LDVDWSGAFPGARRV
+1442 LGVDWSGAFPGARRV
-1457 ELPTYAFQRSRYW
+1457 DLPTYAFQRTRYW

-1477 PAAPAEDRWDELESQ
+1477 PAAPAEDRWDDLELD
-1492 DPAQLAETLGVGR
+1492 DPARLAETLGVGR
-1505 AALDEVLPALAS
+1505 DALDEVLPALAA
-1517 WRSARSRERKAE
+1517 WRSVRSRERRAD

-1546 GLAGRWLAL
+1546 GLPGRWLAL
-1555 RPESDDAAAVLDALG
+1555 RPEGDDAAAVLDTLA
-1570 EAGADLLPCVVDD
+1570 EAGADLLPCVVAD
-1583 PGATRGQLAALL
+1583 PGATREHLAALL
-1595 TETAETTETAGE
+1595 TKTAGE
-1607 QPIAGVLSLLS
+1607 HPIAGVLSLLS

-1643 LEDTGI
+1643 LEDAGVS
-1649 DARLW
+1649 ARLW
-1654 TLTKGTA
+1654 TLTQGTA
-1661 VLGGAERPGHVG
+1661 VLGGAERPGPVG

-1688 PHRPG
+1688 PHRRG

-1715 GAVADEEQVAVRSTG
+1715 GAAADEEQVAVRSTG

-1736 RPAPPSAPPKAGEGG
+1736 RPASPAPAKARRGG
-1751 AADRARTRPLWKG
+1751 AAVRKRPRWQG

-1803 TDALRAELT
+1803 TDALRTELT
-1812 ALGAEVAFAA
+1812 ALGAEVTFAA

-1828 AALAALVAGIPARS
+1828 AALAALIADIPARC

-1868 VVLRAKLTAA
+1868 GVLRAKLTAA
-1878 RNLHEATADLDLSAF
+1878 RNLHEATAGLDLSAF

-1909 NYAAANAALDALV
+1909 NYAAANAAVDALV

-1944 MLADEVAARLRDFG
+1944 MLADEVAARLRDLG
-1958 MPVMEPETAVTA
+1958 MPVMEPGTAVTA
-1970 IGRALAEDDAL
+1970 IGRALAEDDEL

-1987 DWRRFATSTG
+1987 DWRRFTTG
-1997 LRSAALLDGI
+1997 RGRWTAALLHGI
-2007 PDAAAAGPA
+2007 PDPA
-2016 PGTTAPSAARETVGS
+2016 TERPVPDATATSAAREGGDP
-2031 ADALRQRIA
+2031 ADALRQRTA

-2056 RAHAA
+2056 RTHAA
-2061 TVLRHPDA
+2061 TVLRHPDV
-2069 DAVRSTQAFSALGFD
+2069 DTVQPGRAFSALGFD

-2089 ELRNRLAAATGLAL
+2089 ELRNRLAAVTGLAL
-2103 PAAVL
+2103 PATVL

-2122 ADLGLGLGVELD
+2122 ADLD
-2134 LPDAASNTAGFA
+2134 LPDAASGTAGPA
-2146 RSAGAE
+2146 GSVDAGA
-2152 AGRTA
+2152 GRA
-2157 EPGSGEPIAIVGMGC
+2157 AAPGGNEPIAIVGMGC
-2172 RFPGGVARPEDFWH
+2172 RFPGGVAGPEDFWH
-2186 LVSKGID
+2186 LLSKGTD
-2193 AVGDWPSNRGW
+2193 AVGDWPSDRGW

-2214 DRPGTTYTRQG
+2214 DHAGTTYSRQG
-2225 GFLHDVPDFDA
+2225 GFLHDAAEFDA

-2261 EAVEGAGQDP
+2261 EAVERAGQDP

-2284 TNGQDYSALLEGAEG
+2284 TNGQDYSALLRGAEG
-2299 ISEGHLLTGNT
+2299 VSEGHLLTGNT

-2322 GLQGPALTVDTA
+2322 GLQGPSLTVDTA

-2355 QALAGGVSVMSTP
+2355 QALAGGVTVMSTP
-2368 RLFVEFSRQRGL
+2368 QLFVEFSRQRGL

-2424 SGTAVNQDGASN
+2424 TGTAVNQDGASN
-2436 GLTAPNGPSQQQVIR
+2436 GLTAPNGPSQQQVVR

-2457 ALRADQIDAI
+2457 GLRADQIDAI

-2524 LAIRHGELPG
+2524 LAVRHGELPG

-2542 PHVDWSGG
+2542 PHVDWSDGAV
-2550 GIRLLTAHTP
+2550 RLLTAHTP
-2560 WPETGSPRRAGVSSF
+2560 WPETGNPRRAGVSSF

-2582 HVIIEQAPALAA
+2582 HAIIEQAPVVAVVPAPERTGTAA
-2594 VPALDRADAQ
+2594 VPA
-2604 DRADVPGRTDAADRA
+2604 
-2619 HALGRTDAPDRVEAQ
+2619 
-2634 GRGDALGRTD
+2634 
-2644 APGRTDA
+2644 
-2651 ADRTDAQGRA
+2651 
-2661 DVPGRIGAPV
+2661 
-2671 LADAQDRTGTPDGD
+2671 
-2685 IAPDTVATAA
+2685 PDTAETA
-2695 TALAAVTATPT
+2695 T
-2706 ARRTGPPVPLLLSA
+2706 ARRAAPPVPLLLSA
-2720 RTPEALR
+2720 GTPEALR
-2727 AQAGRLVSRFDADP
+2727 AQAGRLVSRLDADP
-2741 DLEPADVAYSLATGR
+2741 DAELADVAYSLATGR

-2767 RDRAAVRRALTALAR
+2767 RDRASVRRSLTALAR
-2782 GTSAGRL
+2782 GTAAGHL
-2789 LTGGAVRS
+2789 LTGGAARP

-2813 AGAELYRDDPV
+2813 AGAELYREDPV

-2836 DPHLDLPLRDILFA
+2836 DPHLDRPLREILFA
-2850 APGTPGAELLDRTRY
+2850 GPGTPGAALLDRTRY

-2885 VRPDLLMGHSIGEL
+2885 VRPDLLMGHSVGEL

-2921 RLMDELPGGGAM
+2921 RLMDELPEGGAM
-2933 VAVEATEDEVR
+2933 VAVEATEEEVR
-2944 RALLDDRTGHPAPE
+2944 QALLDDRTGHPLPE
-2958 REAERDGV
+2958 TDTDRGPGRDAV

-2976 VVLSGDADAVRR
+2976 VVLSGDADAVLR
-2988 LAGAFRSRGRRTRR
+2988 LAGVFRSRGRRTRR

-3012 RMDGMLDAFRDVAES
+3012 RTEAMLDAFRDVAES
-3027 LTYRAPGIEIVS
+3027 LTYHAPAVEIVS

-3046 TAAELCSPD
+3046 TAAELRSPE

-3076 EGATTYV
+3076 EGATTYL
-3083 EIGPGGVLSGML
+3083 ELGPGGVLSGML
-3095 HGCLS
+3095 HACL
-3100 DPDPDA
+3100 PDA
-3106 GFGPDLGPTSA
+3106 TPTTGGP
-3117 PTPAPDPGDTGTVP
+3117 GTVP
-3131 LLRDGRDEPDA
+3131 LLRDGRGEPDA

-3150 YLRGVEVDWSVGW
+3150 HLRGVPVDWSAGW
-3163 SGTDVRRVDLPTY
+3163 RDTDVRRVDLPTY

-3183 WPEAAPDPAPAAW
+3183 WPVAAPDPAPGAGPS
-3196 RRRGSAGPAG
+3196 RRETEVPAG

-3214 EPLAVPEEPRVSGRW
+3214 EPLTAPAEPRLSGRW

-3254 ADVVVMRVGAAVER
+3254 ADVAVIRVGAAAGR
-3268 AELALMLPEFGV
+3268 AELASLLQEFDSPE
-3280 LAGVLSLLALADDPH
+3280 GVLSLLALAR
-3295 PGPRTPDA
+3295 GPRPGLPMLDA
-3303 CLTGTLLLLQALGD
+3303 CLSGTLLLLQALGD
-3317 SGIDAPLWCATR
+3317 SGVDAPLWCATR

-3341 PGQAQV
+3341 PEQAQV

-3369 DPLDGPALDGLC
+3369 DLLDGPALDGLC

-3398 VPLGRRL
+3398 GPLGRRL

-3411 ATPAPAP
+3411 ATPAPVA

-3455 RGPEAPGADEL
+3455 RGPDAPGADAL
-3466 TDALA
+3466 VDALA
-3471 ALGARSTVLACDVT
+3471 ALGARSTLLACDVA
-3485 DRAALERVL
+3485 DRTALDRVL
-3494 EHLHDA
+3494 GRLRDEGD
-3500 GETVRAVVHTAGLTS
+3500 TVRAVVHAAGLTS
-3515 DTPLMDCT
+3515 DTALMDCT
-3523 PEELARLTAA
+3523 PEELARRTAA
-3533 KTRGAAHLDALFD
+3533 KTRGAAHLDALFED
-3546 GRPLDAF
+3546 RPLDAF

-3579 GLAAARRGRGLTA
+3579 GLAAARRGRGLAA
-3592 TSVAWGPWVGAGMAA
+3592 TSVAWGPWAGAGMAE
-3607 GAVGEGLRR
+3607 GAVGDGLRR
-3616 HGLVPMDPEAA
+3616 HGLVPMAPAAA

-3632 LALALDEGETIVA
+3632 LALTLDEGEPVVA
-3645 ELDWNRFAPTF
+3645 ELDWSRFAPIF
-3656 GSVRDSALLRG
+3656 GSVRDSALLRA
-3667 LPTAPE
+3667 LSAAPD
-3673 PRAADTAT
+3673 PRAADGGPAAGDASAGT
-3681 GSGPGTGGEPP
+3681 GPGTGAGRS
-3692 WRHRLSRLSEPEGR
+3692 WLHRLHRLSESEGR
-3706 RLLTEL
+3706 KLLTEL
-3712 VRSEAATVLGHD
+3712 VRSEAAAVLGHE
-3724 SAAGFAADRPFR
+3724 SAAGLTAERPFR
-3736 EVGFDSLTAVE
+3736 ELGFDSLTAVE

-3752 VAATALPLALTSVFD
+3752 VTATALPLAFTTVFD

-3773 LAAHL
+3773 LAAHVFAGL
-3778 FTELNGTEPKADGT
+3778 TGTEPAADGA
-3792 TGTSGTTGTAE
+3792 TGATGTA
-3803 AGSAAAVGGATG
+3803 ATDFAAADGAAG
-3815 PVAADEPLAI
+3815 PAPADEPLAI

-3837 SPDDLWRLVADGVDA
+3837 SPEELWQLVADGVDA
-3852 VTELPADRGWSLE
+3852 VAALPADRGWPLD
-3865 TLYDPDPLNPG
+3865 TLYDPDPLHPG

-3917 SWEALERAGLDP
+3917 SWEALERAGIDP
-3929 SSVRGSE
+3929 ASVRGSE

-3950 GPQNPADEIEGH
+3950 GPQNPSDEVEGH

-3975 IAYTLGLGGPA
+3975 VAYTLGLGGPA

-4021 VMASPDVFVEFSRQ
+4021 VMASPDAFVEFSRQ

-4079 ALVRSTAVNQDGA
+4079 ALVRGTAVNQDGA

-4113 TAGLSGAEIDLVE
+4113 AAGLSGAEVDLVE

-4196 REASSRVDWSAGAVR
+4196 QEASSRVDWSAGAVR
-4211 LLADARPWDA
+4211 LLANARPWDA
-4221 PDGDRPRR
+4221 PEGDRPRR

-4241 AHAILEEAP
+4241 AHAVLEEAP
-4250 GADRI
+4250 AA
-4255 LKEAPA
+4255 EAGP
-4261 ANGVLEDA
+4261 L
-4269 PDADSVLKGAPDADS
+4269 
-4284 ILKGAPDADSA
+4284 
-4295 PEEAPGAPA
+4295 PGGT
-4304 PHDVPQGASGEPSGD
+4304 DGEPSED
-4319 TGATVPWLLSAM
+4319 TGTAVPWLLSAM

-4347 RAHPDG
+4347 RADPA
-4353 GVAGPA
+4353 AGAAAAA

-4374 AVGRDRDALLGRLDA
+4374 ATGRDRAALLGRLDA
-4389 LAAGEPAPDTVRD
+4389 LAAGEPAPDTVQD
-4402 RARGGRTVFVF
+4402 RARGGRTAFVF

-4419 WAGMAVAAL
+4419 WAGMAAAAL
-4428 DASEAFATAVAA
+4428 DASAPFATAVAD

-4461 GAPALD
+4461 GAPTLD

-4481 ALAAHWRD
+4481 ALAAHWRA
-4489 TGITPDA
+4489 TGVTPDA

-4502 GEIAAACVAGAL
+4502 GEIAAAHVAGAL

-4527 RALLKLAGRGG
+4527 RALLRLAGRGG
-4538 MVSVAASAERTTRL
+4538 MVSVAASAERTTSLMPVGGRL
-4552 LPAGGG
+4552 
-4558 VCVAAVNGPGAV
+4558 CVAAVNGPDAV
-4570 VVAGEPQELAALI
+4570 VVAGEPEELAALL
-4583 AACDREGI
+4583 AACDREGV
-4591 RAKAIPVDY
+4591 RARAIPVDY

-4626 AVPIHSTVTGEPV
+4626 VVPLYSTVTGEPV
-4639 AGESLDAAYWYRNLR
+4639 AGESLDADYWYRNLR
-4654 EPVGFAGATR
+4654 EPVDFVAATR
-4664 TLLEAGHTLFVEV
+4664 ALLDAGHTLLVEV

-4686 IEDVAAE
+4686 IEAVAAE

-4729 DWSPWTGTAEPGGP
+4729 DWSPWTGAPGPGGP
-4743 SPLPL
+4743 APVLL
-4748 PTYPFERDRYW
+4748 PTYPFQRDRYW
-4759 LPTPGRTAS
+4759 LAAPGRTA
-4768 TVAPTKNTTEAM
+4768 APATTAAPAEDTPR
-4780 GAVTAEAKA
+4780 TAGE
-4789 EGTAEAALDDDRT
+4789 EDGT
-4802 PAVRLAARLAP
+4802 PAARLAARLAP

-4825 LVIRH
+4825 LVVRH
-4830 AAAVLGHSGAGPVRP
+4830 AAAVLGHPGTGPVRA
-4845 ERSFSEVGFDSMLA
+4845 ERAFSEVGFDSMLA

-4868 ATGVAVP
+4868 ATGLAVP
-4875 PTAVF
+4875 PTVVF
-4880 DHPTPD
+4880 DHPTPE
-4886 ALAAYLDAEL
+4886 ALAAHLDAEL
-4896 SAAPGPPSPL
+4896 SAAPAPPSPL

-4916 LAAVPPGAAGTEGVG
+4916 LAAVPPGTAGTDGVG
-4931 RRLGELLRGWD
+4931 ERLDELLRGWG
-4942 RRTGTP
+4942 RRAGAP
-4948 DGTAPPPGPVDDTA
+4948 GGEAPPPGPVDDTPTA
-4962 TVTETATADELFAL
+4962 VETATADELFAL
-4976 LDNDFGNA
+4976 IDNDFGNA